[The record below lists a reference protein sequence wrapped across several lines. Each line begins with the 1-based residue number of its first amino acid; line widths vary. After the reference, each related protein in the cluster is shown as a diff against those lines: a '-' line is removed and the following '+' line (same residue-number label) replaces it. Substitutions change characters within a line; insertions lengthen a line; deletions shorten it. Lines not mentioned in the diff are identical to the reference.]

1 MGIYRKALRYGLK
14 KRAEASQG
22 SLARTADR
30 LKILSSVLAAGFVVL
45 PFFCGEAF
53 AAGSIVRV
61 DTDKNLMQSG
71 RADIYAE
78 SVHGDVGLNRFQE
91 FKVGNQELANL
102 YFREEKDSTALNTLV
117 NTVASRIDI
126 NGTVNAIRDNKV
138 GGNLYFL
145 SKDGMVVG
153 ANGVVNAGSLTVL
166 AAENKFK
173 DAEAASEALKK
184 QAWELSSKGTIDVS
198 GTLNTATGIDLR
210 AAYINVAKGDGSS
223 FAPQLRT
230 GMLFYTTVNT
240 NGLVSDAGVK
250 DGRLTATVDSSGNV
264 VIADPNDKDNAA
276 LKGDGS
282 IKLQASAT
290 KKNAAHLD
298 SVTLQNAVEA
308 KVNIAEGAKLD
319 AAGDVLVSADATHD
333 SDRYVVEILDIAA
346 FAKADVQVDGE
357 LKGRNVTVTANAV
370 NSLDSKNLKSIY
382 DGLDRTAEEITNAMG
397 YKITVNDALADAI
410 GSTLED
416 RGVFGKGG
424 KYFDTVNNVIEQL
437 YMPFGF
443 ADAEATISV
452 GHAGKL
458 TASENIN
465 VAANSTA
472 SNNFKVEIQPKL
484 QAGDSNKLKYFTGG
498 FVYVDTDST
507 ATVDIDGKLEAKKNL
522 AVTAKAVDTSI
533 GTMVVKPPRILD
545 NGQGGDSKDDGS
557 FYTGLAMAMNFQDS
571 AAVVNLGAAG
581 STAKDKNNPLL
592 KAGGALTV
600 NAVNVNTLASTA
612 SITVKENTP
621 INTAINI
628 SSTQGKAVINDNA
641 ALEGAQVQLN
651 SKHTLN
657 KLSVTADSSIG
668 PELSG
673 STWVV
678 NTPQVKHG
686 LDVLRNFLSGVNEG
700 PKVSAAAGPNIKKD
714 KKTWDQYFNFGMSL
728 GLALVDNEARTNIAA
743 GVPITATG
751 GNLALT
757 AAVSIADS
765 QFATKNL
772 LNAAQRE
779 EPLGVSAAIG
789 VEDMQNTAEVN
800 VAEDGGS
807 ELTARGNINITAN
820 VDNSYQRVNKLV
832 DAVKSGWE
840 SFYNYWSTGGKLE
853 DDAAADAKA
862 KVQQLETI
870 VADIL
875 TIASKN
881 SAESFTRDKQF
892 AMKSKAAMEILTE
905 LTGSTEL
912 KNALE
917 NLLNASNYANM
928 YVSASTDKPLMSK
941 PDITTMIT
949 GTVGVQNL
957 ANNARVNIGAH
968 KKLTAGAD
976 VALAASVTEQN
987 ALLAGKWQFIP
998 DIFTNDAGQNGL
1010 GASVGVQN
1018 AANKSEV
1025 RVNNGVGIS
1034 AGSSGAIAMQTAN
1047 DIINTSLVMGGARTS
1062 SLGITGMVNYVGGS
1076 SAAETLLDD
1085 DVSLSAA
1092 QKLRLAAANDT
1103 VLTAVTGDFGYSKD
1117 SSVGVS
1123 TSVIDYNVKTLAQ
1136 LRNLEG
1142 TDSAGKGSI
1151 TASALEVDAHTD
1163 GIINNFVLAGV
1174 ASKSSNVN
1182 KDAGGVSTSTSDG
1195 KAKEGVE
1202 KAEVKAEEK
1211 KDDSTSG
1218 GSDKKDDTSSGGSDK
1233 KDDTNAGGS
1242 DKKDDK
1248 VQSTL
1253 RAGDS
1258 DKKDDSKKL
1267 QESVIK
1273 VDAAGSVA
1281 WNYVKDETDASLDN
1295 VQIEL
1300 LRPAGANKTTGV
1312 DIMAEDSS
1320 YIGAYSGAA
1329 ALSKFGFAAED
1340 GSSTKFQG
1348 MLSGAIAVNDV
1359 YKSTTSALRHAELNN
1374 ADNVTNLAQ
1383 NSGAQAAAGLAMGVE
1398 LGKRAGSVDI
1408 NLGGSGSANYVDS
1421 TVQAE
1426 LTGNV
1431 MKNGR
1436 NGALNVSNVAYDK
1449 DVQAGGGINFE
1460 FSRGNAAAGAAIS
1473 ISDVDNK
1480 ISAIMKDNTIGT
1492 QEILAGSISNLAL
1505 SNLVQV
1511 GTATS
1516 IGVLAGNK
1524 SYFMGD
1530 VAIAV
1535 NMVDNDVQAQAG
1547 SNTIYAQSVA
1557 NEARDGK
1564 LQVNEKQNQYID
1576 AINSTADNGITV
1588 EKETGKFYK
1597 LAADGS
1603 KQYIVGEGASY
1614 VYEDNGAAADLY
1626 DANNKITYDEATG
1639 KLTDSHGR
1647 TLVFN
1652 SKRSFVDEKT
1662 RAGVD
1667 VTAAAA
1673 ANILDLDASAA
1684 LAQANGSQGVALGA
1698 EANEDGSLT
1707 YTSKTLTAENAG
1719 NVIVGS
1725 AIAVAAKVSEGS
1737 YGGSAAVATNINH
1750 IKNSFNAAASDNTIA
1765 ASGKDGVKITA
1776 ASDTLM
1782 VAVAAGAAA
1791 SAGTDKVSVDI
1802 AGSGVDNTLNNN
1814 TLASLTGGNIK
1825 ADNVE
1830 VTGNTKSLL
1839 VGVAG
1844 QLSAAITGQYGG
1856 AAGLTWAQSDLDNT
1870 TGAYV
1875 SKVKLTGYNGK
1886 NKLFKA
1892 KASNDGSI
1900 VTVGAGVSAAIAS
1913 GAATGAYAGSYGK
1926 NDTKAV
1932 VDGGSSI
1939 ESAGSIEVSAADNS
1953 SINTASGSIEVA
1965 GSKDVAVTVGGAVAN
1980 TQLGRHV
1987 QAQLNDT
1994 TLNLTNAKNI
2004 NVLAN
2009 DKSSTLNLA
2018 LGGGV
2023 AIGGEMAGVAA
2034 QGSVAV
2040 LSADGMTQATF
2051 DNVKL
2056 QAEADDAAVSVKAD
2070 SDNRLTNSADALSI
2084 GGGGLGGGAL
2094 GAAVSVL
2101 TNSRDTV
2108 AQAKG
2113 GSWRAGAAVVQANSK
2128 TKVEHVTTGVSA
2140 AGGAEGAG
2148 ALTASVQ
2155 VNVLEDKTEASVQ
2168 QVQGS
2173 VKSLTVNAD
2182 RNMDI
2187 AAYNNGFALT
2197 GSMISGSVGAGV
2209 TTVDDK
2215 ASILAGLADSQLQ
2228 RADKNA
2234 DVKVTAKNKTSIETE
2249 ISSNNVALSI
2259 GAAIGTSVE
2268 VVNLEAQTA
2277 ALVANTQLGDS
2288 KNAFRNIDVTA
2299 DNEVSNKFTNV
2310 VDSTASLAGVAVGV
2324 GVANINTQTT
2334 ATVDGSKLYADNIKV
2349 TADER
2354 RTADAQ
2360 LVGAAIGGLA
2370 VGVNLMYT
2378 NLGGELQDA
2387 YTYEVW
2393 NENKQ
2398 SYDTY
2403 TTYTQAIDGVDKQ
2416 YVTDIQGIAGE
2427 GLTGTNAALKA
2438 LPANSVAE
2446 VKLNKGSAAG
2456 KVGVNIKG
2464 STLEAGQAVQAA
2476 AHGTNNVNSDIRQ
2489 AAVAGASVAV
2499 AGNRTRF
2506 REEQSVQLDNSV
2518 IKGSSVDISSL
2529 TDGNIKHYM
2538 GQGGFSMEA
2547 YSDTVSYIK
2556 HSGANKLQI
2565 NGSTITATDKT
2576 TLGANN
2582 KVQLDNKGLAVNIGG
2597 VSAGRLVLESKDSLT
2612 AGVELGKQTAGS
2624 VAGKSISITAENAG
2638 KVKDEIEAGVTVGVI
2653 SVHGSSAESR
2663 ALGAADVYVGGG
2675 SSLSADSVTLQA
2687 KTGRDSDYTTE
2698 AINHAVSV
2706 SAGVDV
2712 TVNRALTENAMQ
2724 SNVYLGDISAGSR
2737 LADLRVQALNNN
2749 SSNAYVYSFGLG
2761 VITGSGNN
2769 FARAEENSS
2778 VNIAIDGGKGLSLQQ
2793 LDVLAENAQNV
2804 TAKADGSASALLE
2817 ISPYTAKVT
2826 HDAKAQTS
2834 VTLKGEL
2841 TAADSM
2847 SVQALRKENTNLKAD
2862 ALTNSLAGGGDAS
2875 ADNTSSST
2883 TLVEASAAKLT
2894 SGSDM
2899 LLKADNN
2906 IKLNRAEGYNEMLW
2920 GQGYSGLVG
2929 VNTAGVDNSIT
2940 AATAVRLQDSSLQ
2953 SKQGHVQLAGQSEE
2967 DLLVNAYVYSL
2978 GMIDATETRVTNNIT
2993 NDNRIELT
3001 NSNIKT
3007 STAYKDITLAA
3018 ADDLKLY
3025 TSAVAETPIGV
3036 VAGSNAVVKNAL
3048 QRTNALGLYGAGE
3061 LYSMNDIS
3069 YYAGK
3074 HLDGSLGR
3082 LELDAQAIN
3091 YNGGVIPVVLSPS
3104 LNNEVTQQNELFMQ
3118 SGASNSVRHTNIY
3131 ADAGEELVFVHTGRD
3146 TSYGGD
3152 EEGGYVTEDTGSKHY
3167 NKLDKNSVD
3176 INGSMAAGM
3185 DNKINI
3191 VVGAAGDITLFDE
3204 DERKSLTNKTALS
3217 KEELQGKI
3225 TVAGSDVLDAQGK
3238 PTGAHSGLTEET
3250 AATIKDSIKLG
3261 SIDYAQTLMNRYNE
3275 IMVLISEYAS
3285 DGDNSASYIGYKA
3298 EAERLL
3304 TQMEKMGEVSYVDGK
3319 YVLNARKMVDYVELP
3334 ELTAS
3339 GGNITINT
3347 SVLKSSKA
3355 TGSLA
3360 ANGSPEINVTNNT
3373 NLMLRLQRIN
3383 VDDGGGRLLYNN
3395 EQLTGS
3401 TSSDFNDNISKLNK
3415 KAGAASGDFKSVKS
3429 ETGIGGS
3436 INIKGNYNG
3445 APLDYRVVED
3455 GKASEGQYLPQA
3467 DIIVSGDVYNKNGSI
3482 KITSQ
3487 HNNITIAGASAQ
3499 DSVSVLGASVA
3510 LSAGGSITQTFTDG
3524 IVNIDHDPRQF
3535 FNTQYDKLKNNKK
3548 NIYDITGP
3556 YGEPYDGMEP
3566 KGSFIAGG
3574 VISINATDIN
3584 VDGIVQSG
3592 YGDYVLSMK
3601 NDKNVEAAIDKIKSS
3616 YKDGDKLTDDY
3627 VKGNEAYRIVKGS
3640 AYWDY
3645 DAKCY
3650 KYRIGAYY
3658 NPASNTIILEDV
3670 NASGGQIYLTGR
3682 ISSIGAGR
3690 LYCLDGTSNIT
3701 IESNHAYNMKLGS
3714 LITNDVK
3721 GRVSITDTAGYSV
3734 YYNNKKIPVSR
3745 VTEYTNGMM
3754 ETYYV
3759 SSGGTKYEYMA
3770 KYFDGAKGGQYQPK
3784 EGLRYT
3790 WTSGTKNTDY
3800 KRYTHDD
3807 MDGGWGLWDLE
3818 EKDKDL
3824 QEWSTQENLTGSG
3837 SSANEA
3843 RKDGVVVQETN
3854 DTRKT
3859 FMEYEHNQLGETV
3872 RTIESERYYSTGLF
3886 GCHKH
3891 HEVTWKEETGSTD
3904 TYFASAKA
3912 DYPIEVKFLGQK
3924 AEESV
3929 VKVHN
3934 VMGGIEMSGSI
3945 GNTQLYEGK
3954 DAAGN
3959 ITHNTKGTV
3968 WINSGRIIGGDPVK
3982 QSGGALYGRIISVAG
3997 TGNLENINIA
4007 AGDDVY
4013 LKLKSWSQ
4021 AGGEVTVNVSNLAG
4035 AKGRLHLDANSGE
4048 LSESGYRWKLLD
4060 ITNSSSNG
4068 DIIYAGYNAIEADRI
4083 NLTAANGSIYGD
4095 GGSALKIKAGQ
4106 NAAGD
4111 DSLSASINVK
4121 AKGDINIEQVE
4132 GNLRLGR
4139 VYSSTGDVT
4148 LKSAG
4153 SIIDA
4158 LPEEAAAKGSEESRL
4173 QRWKNIGLIEGGNS
4187 RLQEIKSRLNQEKGL
4202 GSYAAWDK
4210 TALLYAI
4217 SESILQKTAASL
4229 DQTSKKDPNVIGR
4242 NITLTANGS
4251 IGQRGETKEITLTG
4265 ILAKNADGSYKN
4277 ANALNDLKTLGQ
4289 ADVTNVTL
4297 RKDADGKQIAVI
4309 DETQTLGIQ
4318 QTTSNGQGKINIQA
4332 AAKGGQGDIFL
4343 QGREEIGIEKSF
4355 AGRVSKDLNIETIL
4369 TGNGRATVTS
4379 LGSINKLAAE
4389 PEAVNI
4395 QAQSLYLTAINGVGS
4410 TGALNISLYGQ
4421 DEANDGLSVISG
4433 GAVAIN
4439 QLGDKQLVLQHL
4451 STGKDAGSYLKI
4463 LADNNIVLHGDAPD
4477 SESITLQS
4485 RGGSITAGEL
4495 TGDDI
4500 TLSARNGSLAIGR
4513 LEAKGVLRADAERM
4527 HFGDASIGHGSIRP
4541 GQEAVFDRLRTH
4553 GLAQFHNIS
4562 QYQVYDLGDGLQ
4574 LRLTAG
4580 GRTPYD
4586 SLVLFGN
4593 ALHEF
4598 SSQRLYA
4605 TGLLER
4611 KLEYDVYEK
4620 LVEPHIRPKI
4630 LFDRYNL
4637 IEQDEDEEN
4646 KIEQIDII

>member
-61 DTDKNLMQSG
+61 DSDKNLMQSG

-102 YFREEKDSTALNTLV
+102 YFRQEKDSAVLNTLV

-126 NGTVNAIRDNKV
+126 NGTVNAIRDNNV

-184 QAWELSSKGTIDVS
+184 QDWELSSKGTIDVS

-210 AAYINVAKGDGSS
+210 AAYINVAKAKDSS

-240 NGLVSDAGVK
+240 AGLVSDAAVK

-382 DGLDRTAEEITNAMG
+382 DGLDRTAEKITNAMG
-397 YKITVNDALADAI
+397 YEITVNDALADAI

-452 GHAGKL
+452 GSTGKL

-484 QAGDSNKLKYFTGG
+484 QQGDSNKLKYFTGG

-581 STAKDKNNPLL
+581 SAAKDKNNPLL

-673 STWVV
+673 SQWVV

-772 LNAAQRE
+772 LNAANRD

-800 VAEDGGS
+800 VAEDSGS
-807 ELTARGNINITAN
+807 ELAARGNINITAN

-832 DAVKSGWE
+832 DAVESGWE
-840 SFYNYWSTGGKLE
+840 SFYDYWSKGKLE
-853 DDAAADAKA
+853 DDAADDAKA
-862 KVQQLETI
+862 KVQQIETI

-1034 AGSSGAIAMQTAN
+1034 AGSGAIAMQTAN

-1092 QKLRLAAANDT
+1092 KKLRLAAANDT

-1142 TDSAGKGSI
+1142 TDSEGKGSI
-1151 TASALEVDAHTD
+1151 TASALEVNAHTD
-1163 GIINNFVLAGV
+1163 GIINNFALAGV

-1218 GSDKKDDTSSGGSDK
+1218 GSDKKDDT
-1233 KDDTNAGGS
+1233 NAGGS
-1242 DKKDDK
+1242 DKNDDK
-1248 VQSTL
+1248 MQSTL

-1258 DKKDDSKKL
+1258 DKKDDTGAGGSDKKDDSKKL
-1267 QESVIK
+1267 EESVIK

-1281 WNYVKDETDASLDN
+1281 WNYVKDETDAYIDN

-1300 LRPAGANKTTGV
+1300 QRPAGANKTTGV

-1359 YKSTTSALRHAELNN
+1359 YKSTTSALRRAELNN

-1421 TVQAE
+1421 TVQADM
-1426 LTGNV
+1426 TGNV
-1431 MKNGR
+1431 MKNGK

-1480 ISAIMKDNTIGT
+1480 ISAVMNDNTIGT
-1492 QEILAGSISNLAL
+1492 QDKLAGSISNLAL

-1516 IGVLAGNK
+1516 IGVLVGNK

-1576 AINSTADNGITV
+1576 VINSTADNGITV

-1603 KQYIVGEGASY
+1603 KQYIVGEGTSY

-1673 ANILDLDASAA
+1673 ADILDLDASAA

-1707 YTSKTLTAENAG
+1707 YTSKTLTAENTG

-1750 IKNSFNAAASDNTIA
+1750 IKNSFNAAASDNTID

-1791 SAGTDKVSVDI
+1791 SAGTDKVSVDV

-1830 VTGNTKSLL
+1830 VASNTKSLL

-1892 KASNDGSI
+1892 EAINDSSI

-1913 GAATGAYAGSYGK
+1913 GAASGAYAGSYGK

-1939 ESAGSIEVSAADNS
+1939 ESVGSIEVSAADNS

-2004 NVLAN
+2004 SVLAN

-2113 GSWRAGAAVVQANSK
+2113 GTWKTDAAVVQANSK
-2128 TKVEHVTTGVSA
+2128 TKVQHVTTGVSA

-2182 RNMDI
+2182 RNTAI
-2187 AAYNNGFALT
+2187 AAYNNGFALS

-2215 ASILAGLADSQLQ
+2215 ANILAGLADSNLQ
-2228 RADKNA
+2228 RADKSA
-2234 DVKVTAKNKTSIETE
+2234 DVKVTAKNKSSIETE
-2249 ISSNNVALSI
+2249 ISSNNVALSL

-2334 ATVDGSKLYADNIKV
+2334 ATVDGSKLYADDIKV

-2403 TTYTQAIDGVDKQ
+2403 TTYTQATDGVDKQ

-2506 REEQSVQLDNSV
+2506 REEQSVKLDDAI
-2518 IKGSSVDISSL
+2518 IKGQSVDISSL

-2576 TLGANN
+2576 TLGAQN
-2582 KVQLDNKGLAVNIGG
+2582 KVQLDNKGLAVNIEG

-2663 ALGAADVYVGGG
+2663 ALGSADVYVGGG
-2675 SSLSADSVTLQA
+2675 SSLSSDSVTLQA

-2724 SNVYLGDISAGSR
+2724 SKVYLGDISAGSK
-2737 LADLRVQALNNN
+2737 LAALSVQALNNN

-2761 VITGSGNN
+2761 VIAGSGNN
-2769 FARAEENSS
+2769 FAKAEENST
-2778 VNIAIDGGKGLSLQQ
+2778 VAISLDGGKGLSLQQ

-2953 SKQGHVQLAGQSEE
+2953 SKKGHVQLASQSAD

-2978 GMIDATETRVTNNIT
+2978 GMVDATETRVTNNIT

-3146 TSYGGD
+3146 TSYGGE

-3191 VVGAAGDITLFDE
+3191 VVGVAGDIALFDE
-3204 DERKSLTNKTALS
+3204 AERKSLTNKTALS

-3250 AATIKDSIKLG
+3250 AASIKDSIKLG
-3261 SIDYAQTLMNRYNE
+3261 SVDYAQTLMNRYNE
-3275 IMVLISEYAS
+3275 IMLLVSEYAS
-3285 DGDNSASYIGYKA
+3285 DGTDSASYIGYKA

-3319 YVLNARKMVDYVELP
+3319 YVLNAHKMVDYVELP

-3355 TGSLA
+3355 TGSLS

-3401 TSSDFNDNISKLNK
+3401 TSSDFNNNISKLNK
-3415 KAGAASGDFKSVKS
+3415 KAGAASGGFQSVKS

-3436 INIKGNYNG
+3436 IDIKGNYSG
-3445 APLDYRVVED
+3445 APLDYKVVED
-3455 GKASEGQYLPQA
+3455 GQTFVGQYLPQA

-3499 DSVSVLGASVA
+3499 DSVSVLGANVA

-3524 IVNIDHDPRQF
+3524 IVNIDYDPQSF
-3535 FNTQYDKLKNNKK
+3535 FYKYYDKLKNNKE

-3601 NDKNVEAAIDKIKSS
+3601 NDKNVEAAISKIKSS
-3616 YKDGDKLTDDY
+3616 YKEGDKLTDDY

-3734 YYNNKKIPVSR
+3734 YYNNKKIPVAR

-3837 SSANEA
+3837 SSNNEA

-3854 DTRKT
+3854 DSQKT

-3945 GNTQLYEGK
+3945 GNTQLYEGT

-3968 WINSGRIIGGDPVK
+3968 WINSGRIDVGEPVK

-4187 RLQEIKSRLNQEKGL
+4187 RLQEIKSRLNKEKGL
-4202 GSYAAWDK
+4202 GSYTTWDK

-4217 SESILQKTAASL
+4217 SESILQKTAESL
-4229 DQTSKKDPNVIGR
+4229 DQTSTKDPNVIGR

-4277 ANALNDLKTLGQ
+4277 ANALNDLKSLGQ

-4309 DETQTLGIQ
+4309 DETQPLGIQ

-4343 QGREEIGIEKSF
+4343 QGREEIGSEKSF
-4355 AGRVSKDLNIETIL
+4355 AGRVSKDLNIEKIL

-4410 TGALNISLYGQ
+4410 NDVLNISLYGQ

-4433 GAVAIN
+4433 GSVAIK
-4439 QLGDKQLVLQHL
+4439 QLGDNQLILQYL
-4451 STGKDAGSYLKI
+4451 SAGKDPDSYVMI
-4463 LADNNIVLHGDAPD
+4463 LADNDIVLHGEAPD
-4477 SESITLQS
+4477 SKRITMQS
-4485 RGGSITAGEL
+4485 KGGSITAGEL
-4495 TGDDI
+4495 TGTDI
-4500 TLSARNGSLAIGR
+4500 TLSAGNGSLEIGK
-4513 LEAKGVLRADAERM
+4513 LEAQGTLRAEAERM
-4527 HFGDASIGHGSIRP
+4527 HFGDASIGHGSIRA
-4541 GQEAVFDRLRTH
+4541 GKEAVFDRLRTY
-4553 GLAQFHNIS
+4553 GMAQFHSIS
-4562 QYQVYDLGDGLQ
+4562 QYQLYDLGDGLQ

-4580 GRTPYD
+4580 GRSPYD
-4586 SLVLFGN
+4586 ALVLFGN

-4630 LFDRYNL
+4630 LFDRFNL

>member
-61 DTDKNLMQSG
+61 DSDKNLMQSG

-102 YFREEKDSTALNTLV
+102 YFRQEKDSTALNTLV

-126 NGTVNAIRDNKV
+126 NGTVNAIRDNNV

-184 QAWELSSKGTIDVS
+184 QDWELSSKGTIDVS

-210 AAYINVAKGDGSS
+210 AAYINVAKAKDTS

-264 VIADPNDKDNAA
+264 VIADPNAATNNA

-298 SVTLQNAVEA
+298 SVSLQNAVEA

-382 DGLDRTAEEITNAMG
+382 DGLDRSAEEITNAMG
-397 YKITVNDALADAI
+397 YKVTVNDALADAI

-452 GHAGKL
+452 GSTGKL

-484 QAGDSNKLKYFTGG
+484 QQGDSNKLKYFTGG

-581 STAKDKNNPLL
+581 SAAKDKNNPLL
-592 KAGGALTV
+592 KAGGAFTV

-772 LNAAQRE
+772 LNAANRD

-807 ELTARGNINITAN
+807 ELAAKGNINITAN

-840 SFYNYWSTGGKLE
+840 SFYDYWSKGKLE
-853 DDAAADAKA
+853 DDAADDAKA
-862 KVQQLETI
+862 KVQQIETI

-1034 AGSSGAIAMQTAN
+1034 AGSGDIAMQTAN

-1092 QKLRLAAANDT
+1092 KKLRLAAANDT

-1142 TDSAGKGSI
+1142 TDSEGKGSI
-1151 TASALEVDAHTD
+1151 TASALEVNAHTD
-1163 GIINNFVLAGV
+1163 GIINNFALAGV

-1211 KDDSTSG
+1211 KNDSTSG
-1218 GSDKKDDTSSGGSDK
+1218 GSDKKDD
-1233 KDDTNAGGS
+1233 N
-1242 DKKDDK
+1242 
-1248 VQSTL
+1248 
-1253 RAGDS
+1253 
-1258 DKKDDSKKL
+1258 KKL
-1267 QESVIK
+1267 EESVIK

-1281 WNYVKDETDASLDN
+1281 WNYVKDETDASIDN

-1300 LRPAGANKTTGV
+1300 LRPTGASKTTGV

-1329 ALSKFGFAAED
+1329 ALSKFGFAAEE

-1426 LTGNV
+1426 LSGNV
-1431 MKNGR
+1431 MK

-1449 DVQAGGGINFE
+1449 NVQAGGGINFE

-1480 ISAIMKDNTIGT
+1480 ISAVMKDNTIGT
-1492 QEILAGSISNLAL
+1492 QKILAGSISNLAL

-1516 IGVLAGNK
+1516 IGVLVGNK

-1547 SNTIYAQSVA
+1547 SNAIYAQSVA

-1576 AINSTADNGITV
+1576 VINSTADNGITV

-1684 LAQANGSQGVALGA
+1684 LAQANGSQGVTLGA

-1750 IKNSFNAAASDNTIA
+1750 IKNSFNAAASDNTIV
-1765 ASGKDGVKITA
+1765 ASSMSKDGLKITA

-1791 SAGTDKVSVDI
+1791 SAGTDKVSVDV

-1825 ADNVE
+1825 ADEVE
-1830 VTGNTKSLL
+1830 VTSSTKSLL

-1870 TGAYV
+1870 TGANV

-1913 GAATGAYAGSYGK
+1913 GAFSGAYAGSYGK

-1932 VDGGSSI
+1932 VDGGGSI
-1939 ESAGSIEVSAADNS
+1939 ESEGSIEVSAADKS

-2004 NVLAN
+2004 NVLVN

-2040 LSADGMTQATF
+2040 LSADGVTQADF
-2051 DNVKL
+2051 DNV
-2056 QAEADDAAVSVKAD
+2056 QMTASGNDTAVSVKAD
-2070 SDNRLTNSADALSI
+2070 SDNRLTNSADAVVI

-2113 GSWRAGAAVVQANSK
+2113 GTWKTGAALVQANSK
-2128 TKVEHVTTGVSA
+2128 TKVQHVTTGVSA
-2140 AGGAEGAG
+2140 AGGAEGAA

-2182 RNMDI
+2182 RNTAI

-2228 RADKNA
+2228 RADKSA
-2234 DVKVTAKNKTSIETE
+2234 DVKVTAKNKSSIETE

-2288 KNAFRNIDVTA
+2288 KNGFRNIDVTA

-2334 ATVDGSKLYADNIKV
+2334 ATVDGSRLYADNIKV

-2403 TTYTQAIDGVDKQ
+2403 TTYTQATDGVDKQ

-2464 STLEAGQAVQAA
+2464 STLEAKQAVQAT
-2476 AHGTNNVNSDIRQ
+2476 AHGTNNINSDIRQ

-2529 TDGNIKHYM
+2529 TEGDIKHYM
-2538 GQGGFSMEA
+2538 GQGSFGLEA
-2547 YSDTVSYIK
+2547 YSDTVSYIT

-2582 KVQLDNKGLAVNIGG
+2582 KVQLENKGLAVNIEG
-2597 VSAGRLVLESKDSLT
+2597 VSAGRLVLESKDSLDT
-2612 AGVELGKQTAGS
+2612 GVELGKQTAGS

-2638 KVKDEIEAGVTVGVI
+2638 KVKDEIEAGVTVSVG

-2663 ALGAADVYVGGG
+2663 ALGAADVYVGDG

-2698 AINHAVSV
+2698 AINHAISV
-2706 SAGVDV
+2706 SLGVDV
-2712 TVNRALTENAMQ
+2712 TINRALTENAMK
-2724 SNVYLGDISAGSR
+2724 SKVYLGDISAGSK

-2778 VNIAIDGGKGLSLQQ
+2778 VNIVIDGGKGLSLQQ
-2793 LDVLAENAQNV
+2793 LDVLAENTQNV

-2817 ISPYTAKVT
+2817 VSPYTAKVT

-2862 ALTNSLAGGGDAS
+2862 ALTTSLAGGGDAS

-2894 SGSDM
+2894 SGNDM
-2899 LLKADNN
+2899 LLKADKN
-2906 IKLNRAEGYNEMLW
+2906 IRLNREDGYNEILW

-2940 AATAVRLQDSSLQ
+2940 AATAVKLQDSSLK
-2953 SKQGHVQLAGQSEE
+2953 SKKGHVQLASQSKD

-2978 GMIDATETRVTNNIT
+2978 GMVDATETRVTNNIT

-3061 LYSMNDIS
+3061 LYSMNDIN

-3082 LELDAQAIN
+3082 FELDAQAIN

-3185 DNKINI
+3185 DNRINI

-3261 SIDYAQTLMNRYNE
+3261 SVDYAQTLLNRYNE
-3275 IMVLISEYAS
+3275 IMLLVSEYAS
-3285 DGDNSASYIGYKA
+3285 DGENSASYMGYKA
-3298 EAERLL
+3298 EGERLL
-3304 TQMEKMGEVSYVDGK
+3304 SEMEKMGEVSYVNGK
-3319 YVLNARKMVDYVELP
+3319 YVLNANEKVDYVKLP

-3373 NLMLRLQRIN
+3373 NLMLILQRIN

-3401 TSSDFNDNISKLNK
+3401 TSSDFNNNISKLNK
-3415 KAGAASGDFKSVKS
+3415 KADAASSGFQSVKS

-3436 INIKGNYNG
+3436 ININGNYSG

-3455 GKASEGQYLPQA
+3455 GKASEGQYLPRA

-3524 IVNIDHDPRQF
+3524 IVNIDHDPQQF
-3535 FNTQYDKLKNNKK
+3535 FNKYYDKLKNNKK

-3556 YGEPYDGMEP
+3556 YGVPYDGMEP
-3566 KGSFIAGG
+3566 TGSFIAGG

-3616 YKDGDKLTDDY
+3616 YKEGDKLTDDY

-3658 NPASNTIILEDV
+3658 NPASNTILLEDV

-3824 QEWSTQENLTGSG
+3824 QEWSTTENLTGSG

-3854 DTRKT
+3854 DMRKT

-3945 GNTQLYEGK
+3945 GNTQLYEGT

-3968 WINSGRIIGGDPVK
+3968 WINSGRIDVGEPVK

-4013 LKLKSWSQ
+4013 LKLKSWSE
-4021 AGGEVTVNVSNLAG
+4021 AGGEATVTVSNLAG
-4035 AKGRLHLDANSGE
+4035 AKGRLHLDSNSGD
-4048 LSESGYRWKLLD
+4048 LSEQGYRWKLID
-4060 ITNSSSNG
+4060 ITNNSSNG

-4309 DETQTLGIQ
+4309 DETQPLGIQ

-4355 AGRVSKDLNIETIL
+4355 AGRVSKDLNIEKIL

-4379 LGSINKLAAE
+4379 LGSINKVAAD

-4410 TGALNISLYGQ
+4410 TGMLNISLYGQ
-4421 DEANDGLSVISG
+4421 DEAKDGLSVISG
-4433 GAVAIN
+4433 GSVAIR
-4439 QLGDKQLVLQHL
+4439 QLGDNQLILQYL
-4451 STGKDAGSYLKI
+4451 SAGKDADSYVMI
-4463 LADNNIVLHGDAPD
+4463 LADNDIVLNGEAPD
-4477 SESITLQS
+4477 SKRITMQS
-4485 RGGSITAGEL
+4485 KGGSITAGEL
-4495 TGDDI
+4495 TGTDI
-4500 TLSARNGSLAIGR
+4500 TLSAGNGSLEIGK
-4513 LEAKGVLRADAERM
+4513 LEAQGTLRAEAERM
-4527 HFGDASIGHGSIRP
+4527 HFGDASIGHGSIRA
-4541 GQEAVFDRLRTH
+4541 GKEAVFDKLRTH
-4553 GLAQFHNIS
+4553 GLAQFQGVS
-4562 QYQVYDLGDGLQ
+4562 QYQVYDLGDGLK
-4574 LRLTAG
+4574 LRLNAG

-4593 ALHEF
+4593 AMHEF
-4598 SSQRLYA
+4598 SSQSLYA
-4605 TGLLER
+4605 TGLLEK

-4630 LFDRYNL
+4630 LFDRFNL

-4646 KIEQIDII
+4646 KIEQIDVI

>member
-61 DTDKNLMQSG
+61 DSDKNLMQSG

-102 YFREEKDSTALNTLV
+102 YFRQEKDSTALNTLV

-145 SKDGMVVG
+145 SKDGMVMG

-184 QAWELSSKGTIDVS
+184 QDWELSSKGTIDVS

-210 AAYINVAKGDGSS
+210 AAYINVAKGNGSS

-240 NGLVSDAGVK
+240 NGLVSDAAVK

-282 IKLQASAT
+282 IRLQASAT
-290 KKNAAHLD
+290 KKNAAQEFFNSD
-298 SVTLQNAVEA
+298 SLQNTVEA

-319 AAGDVLVSADATHD
+319 AAGDVLVSAEATHD

-357 LKGRNVTVTANAV
+357 LKGRNITVTANAV
-370 NSLDSKNLKSIY
+370 NSLDSKNMKSLF
-382 DGLDRTAEEITNAMG
+382 DGLDRTAEEITDVMG
-397 YKITVNDALADAI
+397 YKITLNDALTDAI
-410 GSTLED
+410 GSTLID
-416 RGVFGKGG
+416 RGVLSKGG

-484 QAGDSNKLKYFTGG
+484 QQGDSNKLKYFTGG

-581 STAKDKNNPLL
+581 SAAKDKNNPLL

-678 NTPQVKHG
+678 NTPQAKHG

-700 PKVSAAAGPNIKKD
+700 PKVSAAAGANVKKD
-714 KKTWDQYFNFGMSL
+714 KKTWDQYFNFGMSF

-800 VAEDGGS
+800 VAEDSGS
-807 ELTARGNINITAN
+807 ELAARGNINITAN

-840 SFYNYWSTGGKLE
+840 SFYDYWSKGKLE
-853 DDAAADAKA
+853 DDAADDAKA
-862 KVQQLETI
+862 KVQQIETI

-1034 AGSSGAIAMQTAN
+1034 AGSGAIAMQTAN

-1092 QKLRLAAANDT
+1092 KKLRLAAGNDT

-1136 LRNLEG
+1136 LRNLES

-1163 GIINNFVLAGV
+1163 GIINNFALAGV

-1202 KAEVKAEEK
+1202 KAEVKAE
-1211 KDDSTSG
+1211 
-1218 GSDKKDDTSSGGSDK
+1218 DKKDDTS
-1233 KDDTNAGGS
+1233 AGGS

-1248 VQSTL
+1248 VQGTL
-1253 RAGDS
+1253 RAGGS

-1267 QESVIK
+1267 EESVIK

-1281 WNYVKDETDASLDN
+1281 WNYVKDETDASIDN

-1329 ALSKFGFAAED
+1329 ALSKFGFAAEE

-1359 YKSTTSALRHAELNN
+1359 YKSTTSALRRAELNN

-1431 MKNGR
+1431 MKNG
-1436 NGALNVSNVAYDK
+1436 ALNVSNVAYDR

-1480 ISAIMKDNTIGT
+1480 ISAVMKDNTIGT
-1492 QEILAGSISNLAL
+1492 QDELAGSISNLAL

-1516 IGVLAGNK
+1516 IGVLVGNK

-1576 AINSTADNGITV
+1576 VINSTADNGITV

-1698 EANEDGSLT
+1698 EANEGGSLT

-1830 VTGNTKSLL
+1830 AVSNTKSLL

-1844 QLSAAITGQYGG
+1844 QLSAVITGQYGG

-1875 SKVKLTGYNGK
+1875 SGLKLTGYNGK

-1892 KASNDGSI
+1892 EASNDGSI

-1913 GAATGAYAGSYGK
+1913 GAASGAYAGSYGK

-1932 VDGGSSI
+1932 VDGDSSI

-2040 LSADGMTQATF
+2040 LSADGVTQADF
-2051 DNVKL
+2051 DNV
-2056 QAEADDAAVSVKAD
+2056 QMTASGNDTAVSVKAD
-2070 SDNRLTNSADALSI
+2070 SDNRLTNSADAMVI
-2084 GGGGLGGGAL
+2084 GGGGMGGGAL

-2113 GSWRAGAAVVQANSK
+2113 GSWRACAALVQANSK

-2155 VNVLEDKTEASVQ
+2155 VNVLEDKTEAYVQ

-2182 RNMDI
+2182 RNMNI

-2215 ASILAGLADSQLQ
+2215 ASILAGLADSNLQ

-2234 DVKVTAKNKTSIETE
+2234 DVKVTAKNKSSIETE
-2249 ISSNNVALSI
+2249 ISSNNVALSL

-2334 ATVDGSKLYADNIKV
+2334 AMVDGSKLYADNIKV

-2403 TTYTQAIDGVDKQ
+2403 TTYTQATDGVDKQ

-2456 KVGVNIKG
+2456 RVGVNIKG

-2506 REEQSVQLDNSV
+2506 REEQSVQLADAI
-2518 IKGSSVDISSL
+2518 IKSQSVDISSL

-2547 YSDTVSYIK
+2547 YSDTVSYIT
-2556 HSGANKLQI
+2556 HSGTNKLQI
-2565 NGSTITATDKT
+2565 NGSTITATDKA
-2576 TLGANN
+2576 TLSAQN

-2663 ALGAADVYVGGG
+2663 ALGAADVYVGAG
-2675 SSLSADSVTLQA
+2675 SSLRADSVELQA

-2706 SAGVDV
+2706 SGVDV
-2712 TVNRALTENAMQ
+2712 TINRALTENAMQ
-2724 SNVYLGDISAGSR
+2724 SNVYLGDISAGSK
-2737 LADLRVQALNNN
+2737 LAALSVQALNNN

-2761 VITGSGNN
+2761 VIAGSGNN
-2769 FARAEENSS
+2769 FAKAEENSS
-2778 VNIAIDGGKGLSLQQ
+2778 VAISLDGGKGLSLQQ
-2793 LDVLAENAQNV
+2793 LDVLAENVQDV

-2841 TAADSM
+2841 TAADGM
-2847 SVQALRKENTNLKAD
+2847 SVQALRRENTNLKAD

-2953 SKQGHVQLAGQSEE
+2953 SKKGHVQLAGQSEE

-3007 STAYKDITLAA
+3007 STAYKDIKLAA

-3104 LNNEVTQQNELFMQ
+3104 LNNEATQQNELFMQ

-3152 EEGGYVTEDTGSKHY
+3152 EDGGYVTEDTGSKHY

-3185 DNKINI
+3185 DNRINI
-3191 VVGAAGDITLFDE
+3191 VVGAAGDIALFDE
-3204 DERKSLTNKTALS
+3204 AERNSLTNKKALS

-3261 SIDYAQTLMNRYNE
+3261 SVDYAQTLMNRYNE
-3275 IMVLISEYAS
+3275 IMLLISEYAS
-3285 DGDNSASYIGYKA
+3285 DGADSASYIGYKA

-3304 TQMEKMGEVSYVDGK
+3304 SQMEKMGEVSYVDGK

-3355 TGSLA
+3355 TGSLS

-3401 TSSDFNDNISKLNK
+3401 TSSDFNNNISKLNK
-3415 KAGAASGDFKSVKS
+3415 KAGAASGGFQSVKS

-3436 INIKGNYNG
+3436 INIKGNYSG

-3455 GKASEGQYLPQA
+3455 GKASDGQYLPQA

-3524 IVNIDHDPRQF
+3524 IVNIDHDPQSF
-3535 FNTQYDKLKNNKK
+3535 FNKYYDKLKNNKE

-3616 YKDGDKLTDDY
+3616 YKEGDKLTDDY
-3627 VKGNEAYRIVKGS
+3627 VKGNEAYKIVKGS

-3690 LYCLDGTSNIT
+3690 INCLDGTSNIT

-3770 KYFDGAKGGQYQPK
+3770 KYFDGAKGGEYQPK
-3784 EGLRYT
+3784 AGLRYT

-3837 SSANEA
+3837 SSNNEA

-3945 GNTQLYEGK
+3945 GNTQLYEGT

-3968 WINSGRIIGGDPVK
+3968 WINSGRIDVGEPVK

-4083 NLTAANGSIYGD
+4083 NLTAANGSIYGE

-4210 TALLYAI
+4210 TALLYAV
-4217 SESILQKTAASL
+4217 SESILQKTAESL

-4251 IGQRGETKEITLTG
+4251 IGQRGETKEIMLTG

-4297 RKDADGKQIAVI
+4297 RKDADGRQIAVI

-4332 AAKGGQGDIFL
+4332 AAKGGEGDIFL
-4343 QGREEIGIEKSF
+4343 QGREEVSIDKSF
-4355 AGRVSKDLNIETIL
+4355 AGRASKDLNIETL
-4369 TGNGRATVTS
+4369 MTGNGRATVTS

-4410 TGALNISLYGQ
+4410 TGALNVSLYGQ

-4439 QLGDKQLVLQHL
+4439 QLGDNQLVLQHL

-4495 TGDDI
+4495 TGTDI

-4553 GLAQFHNIS
+4553 GLAQFDNVS
-4562 QYQVYDLGDGLQ
+4562 QYQVYDMGDGLQ

-4630 LFDRYNL
+4630 LFDRFNL

-4646 KIEQIDII
+4646 KIEQIDVI

>member
-61 DTDKNLMQSG
+61 DSDKNLMQSG

-102 YFREEKDSTALNTLV
+102 YFRQEKDSTALNTLV

-153 ANGVVNAGSLTVL
+153 ANGVVNAGSLTVR

-184 QAWELSSKGTIDVS
+184 QDWELSSKGTIDVS

-210 AAYINVAKGDGSS
+210 AAYINVAKGNGSS

-240 NGLVSDAGVK
+240 AGLVSDAAVK

-264 VIADPNDKDNAA
+264 VIADPNDMDNAA

-290 KKNAAHLD
+290 KKNAAHLG

-319 AAGDVLVSADATHD
+319 AAGDVLVSADAMHD

-382 DGLDRTAEEITNAMG
+382 DGLDRTAEEITDAMG

-484 QAGDSNKLKYFTGG
+484 QQGDSNKLKYFTGG

-557 FYTGLAMAMNFQDS
+557 FYTGLAMAMNFQSS

-581 STAKDKNNPLL
+581 SAAKDKNNPLL

-772 LNAAQRE
+772 LNAANRD

-800 VAEDGGS
+800 VAEDSGS
-807 ELTARGNINITAN
+807 ELAARGNINITAN

-853 DDAAADAKA
+853 DDAASDAKA
-862 KVQQLETI
+862 KVQQIETI

-875 TIASKN
+875 TMASKN
-881 SAESFTRDKQF
+881 SAEAFVKDKQF

-905 LTGSTEL
+905 LTGATEL

-957 ANNARVNIGAH
+957 ANNAKVNIGAH
-968 KKLTAGAD
+968 KRLTAGAD
-976 VALAASVTEQN
+976 VALAAFVTEQN

-1034 AGSSGAIAMQTAN
+1034 AGSGAIAMQTAN

-1092 QKLRLAAANDT
+1092 KKLRLAAANDT

-1163 GIINNFVLAGV
+1163 GIINNFALAGV

-1182 KDAGGVSTSTSDG
+1182 KDAGGMSTSTSDG

-1211 KDDSTSG
+1211 KDDTSAG
-1218 GSDKKDDTSSGGSDK
+1218 DSDKKDDTG
-1233 KDDTNAGGS
+1233 AGG
-1242 DKKDDK
+1242 
-1248 VQSTL
+1248 
-1253 RAGDS
+1253 S

-1267 QESVIK
+1267 EESVIK

-1281 WNYVKDETDASLDN
+1281 WNYVKDETDASIDN

-1329 ALSKFGFAAED
+1329 ALSKFGFAAEE

-1359 YKSTTSALRHAELNN
+1359 YKSTTSALRRAELNN

-1431 MKNGR
+1431 MKNG
-1436 NGALNVSNVAYDK
+1436 ALNVSNVAYDK

-1480 ISAIMKDNTIGT
+1480 ISAVMKDNTIGT
-1492 QEILAGSISNLAL
+1492 QDKLAGSISNLAL

-1516 IGVLAGNK
+1516 IGVLVGNK
-1524 SYFMGD
+1524 AYFMGD

-1547 SNTIYAQSVA
+1547 RNTIYAQSVA

-1576 AINSTADNGITV
+1576 VINSTADNGITV

-1597 LAADGS
+1597 FAADGS

-1673 ANILDLDASAA
+1673 ADILDLDASAA
-1684 LAQANGSQGVALGA
+1684 LAQANGSQGVTLGA

-1707 YTSKTLTAENAG
+1707 YTSKTLMAENTG

-1791 SAGTDKVSVDI
+1791 SAGTDKVSVDV

-1825 ADNVE
+1825 ADKVE
-1830 VTGNTKSLL
+1830 VASNTKSLL

-1892 KASNDGSI
+1892 EASNDGSI
-1900 VTVGAGVSAAIAS
+1900 VTVGAGVSAALAS
-1913 GAATGAYAGSYGK
+1913 GAASGAYAGSYGK

-1932 VDGGSSI
+1932 VDGGGSI
-1939 ESAGSIEVSAADNS
+1939 ESEGSIEVSAADNS

-2040 LSADGMTQATF
+2040 LSADGMTQADF
-2051 DNVKL
+2051 DNV
-2056 QAEADDAAVSVKAD
+2056 QMTASGNDAAVSVKAD

-2113 GSWRAGAAVVQANSK
+2113 GTWKTDAAVVQANSK
-2128 TKVEHVTTGVSA
+2128 TKVQHVTTGVSA

-2182 RNMDI
+2182 RNTAI
-2187 AAYNNGFALT
+2187 AAYNNGFALS

-2215 ASILAGLADSQLQ
+2215 ASILAGLADSNLQ

-2234 DVKVTAKNKTSIETE
+2234 DVKVTAKNKSSIETE

-2324 GVANINTQTT
+2324 GVANINAQTT

-2403 TTYTQAIDGVDKQ
+2403 TTYTQATDGVDKQ

-2456 KVGVNIKG
+2456 RVGVNIKG
-2464 STLEAGQAVQAA
+2464 STLEAGQAVQAT

-2529 TDGNIKHYM
+2529 TEGDIKHYM
-2538 GQGGFSMEA
+2538 GQGSFGLEA
-2547 YSDTVSYIK
+2547 YSDTVSYIT

-2565 NGSTITATDKT
+2565 NASTITATDKT

-2582 KVQLDNKGLAVNIGG
+2582 KVQLENKGLAVNIEG
-2597 VSAGRLVLESKDSLT
+2597 VSAGRLVLESKDSLDT
-2612 AGVELGKQTAGS
+2612 GVELGKQTAGS

-2638 KVKDEIEAGVTVGVI
+2638 KVKDEIEAGVTVSVG

-2663 ALGAADVYVGGG
+2663 ALGAADVYVGDG

-2698 AINHAVSV
+2698 AINHAISV
-2706 SAGVDV
+2706 SLGVDV
-2712 TVNRALTENAMQ
+2712 TINRALTENAMQ
-2724 SNVYLGDISAGSR
+2724 SKVYLGDISAGSR

-2793 LDVLAENAQNV
+2793 LDVLAENTQNV

-2817 ISPYTAKVT
+2817 VSPYTAKVT

-2834 VTLKGEL
+2834 VSLKGEL

-2875 ADNTSSST
+2875 ADNKSTSKAF
-2883 TLVEASAAKLT
+2883 VKASAAKLT

-2906 IKLNRAEGYNEMLW
+2906 FKLNRAEGYNEMLW

-2940 AATAVRLQDSSLQ
+2940 AETAVRLQGSSLQ
-2953 SKQGHVQLAGQSEE
+2953 SKKGHVQLASQSEE

-2978 GMIDATETRVTNNIT
+2978 GIIDATETRVTNNIN

-3036 VAGSNAVVKNAL
+3036 LAGSNAVVKNAL
-3048 QRTNALGLYGAGE
+3048 QRTNALRLYGAGE
-3061 LYSMNDIS
+3061 LYSMNDIN

-3082 LELDAQAIN
+3082 IELDAQAIN
-3091 YNGGVIPVVLSPS
+3091 YNGSVIPVVLSPS

-3185 DNKINI
+3185 DNRINI
-3191 VVGAAGDITLFDE
+3191 VVGAAGDIALFDE

-3225 TVAGSDVLDAQGK
+3225 TVAGSEVLDAQGK

-3275 IMVLISEYAS
+3275 IMLLISEYAS
-3285 DGDNSASYIGYKA
+3285 DGADSASYIGYKA

-3304 TQMEKMGEVSYVDGK
+3304 SQMEKMGEVSYVDGK
-3319 YVLNARKMVDYVELP
+3319 YVLNVRKMVDYVEIP

-3339 GGNITINT
+3339 GGNIAINT

-3395 EQLTGS
+3395 EQLSGS
-3401 TSSDFNDNISKLNK
+3401 TSSDFNNNISKLNK
-3415 KAGAASGDFKSVKS
+3415 KANAASGGFQSVKS

-3436 INIKGNYNG
+3436 INIKGNYSG
-3445 APLDYRVVED
+3445 APLDYRVVDD
-3455 GKASEGQYLPQA
+3455 GKAYYGQYLPQA

-3487 HNNITIAGASAQ
+3487 NNNITIAGASAQ

-3535 FNTQYDKLKNNKK
+3535 FNKQYDKLKNDKK

-3556 YGEPYDGMEP
+3556 NGVPYDGMEP
-3566 KGSFIAGG
+3566 TGSFIAGG
-3574 VISINATDIN
+3574 VISINATDVN

-3592 YGDYVLSMK
+3592 YGDYGLWMS
-3601 NDKNVEAAIDKIKSS
+3601 NDKNVEAAINKIKSS
-3616 YKDGDKLTDDY
+3616 YNKGDKLTDDY
-3627 VKGNEAYRIVKGS
+3627 VKGNDAYRIVKGS

-3734 YYNNKKIPVSR
+3734 YYNNKKIPVAR

-3770 KYFDGAKGGQYQPK
+3770 KYFDGAKGGEYQPK
-3784 EGLRYT
+3784 AGLRYT

-3945 GNTQLYEGK
+3945 GNTQLYEGA

-3968 WINSGRIIGGDPVK
+3968 LINSGRIDVGEPVK

-4048 LSESGYRWKLLD
+4048 LSEGGYRWKLLD

-4068 DIIYAGYNAIEADRI
+4068 DIIYAGNNAIEADRI

-4210 TALLYAI
+4210 TALLYAV
-4217 SESILQKTAASL
+4217 SESILQKTAESL
-4229 DQTSKKDPNVIGR
+4229 DQTSTKDPNVIGR

-4297 RKDADGKQIAVI
+4297 RKAADGKQIAVI

-4343 QGREEIGIEKSF
+4343 QGREEVGLEKSF
-4355 AGRVSKDLNIETIL
+4355 AGRVSKDLNIETL
-4369 TGNGRATVTS
+4369 MTGNGRATVTS
-4379 LGSINKLAAE
+4379 LGSINKVAAE

-4410 TGALNISLYGQ
+4410 TGALNVSLYGQ

-4463 LADNNIVLHGDAPD
+4463 LADNDIVLHGDAPD

-4495 TGDDI
+4495 TGNDI
-4500 TLSARNGSLAIGR
+4500 TLSARNGSLAIDR
-4513 LEAKGVLRADAERM
+4513 LKAQGTLRAEGERM

-4541 GQEAVFDRLRTH
+4541 GKEAVFDRLRTH

-4562 QYQVYDLGDGLQ
+4562 QYQVYDLGDGLK

-4593 ALHEF
+4593 AMHEF

-4646 KIEQIDII
+4646 KIEQIDVI

>member
-61 DTDKNLMQSG
+61 DSDKNLMQSG

-91 FKVGNQELANL
+91 FKVGNKEMANL
-102 YFREEKDSTALNTLV
+102 YFQQAKDGVVFNTLV
-117 NTVASRIDI
+117 NTVESRIDI

-166 AAENKFK
+166 AAENSFK
-173 DAEAASEALKK
+173 NAEAASEALKK

-210 AAYINVAKGDGSS
+210 AAYINVAKAKDTS

-240 NGLVSDAGVK
+240 AGLVSDAAVK

-382 DGLDRTAEEITNAMG
+382 DGLDRTAEKITDAMG
-397 YKITVNDALADAI
+397 NKITVNDALADAI

-452 GHAGKL
+452 GSTGKL

-484 QAGDSNKLKYFTGG
+484 QQGNSNKLKYFTGG

-581 STAKDKNNPLL
+581 SAAKDKNNPLL

-673 STWVV
+673 SQWVV
-678 NTPQVKHG
+678 NTPQAKHG
-686 LDVLRNFLSGVNEG
+686 LGVLRNFLSGVNEG
-700 PKVSAAAGPNIKKD
+700 PKVSAAAGPNIEKD
-714 KKTWDQYFNFGMSL
+714 KKTWDQYFNFGMSF

-772 LNAAQRE
+772 LNAANRD

-800 VAEDGGS
+800 VAEDSGS
-807 ELTARGNINITAN
+807 ELAAKGNINITAN

-840 SFYNYWSTGGKLE
+840 SFYDYWSKGKLE
-853 DDAAADAKA
+853 DDAADDAKA

-987 ALLAGKWQFIP
+987 VLLAGKWQFIP

-1034 AGSSGAIAMQTAN
+1034 AGSGAIAMQTAN

-1085 DVSLSAA
+1085 DVSLRTNE
-1092 QKLRLAAANDT
+1092 KLRLAAANDT

-1142 TDSAGKGSI
+1142 TDSEGKGSI
-1151 TASALEVDAHTD
+1151 TASALEVNAHTD
-1163 GIINNFVLAGV
+1163 GIINNFALAGV

-1218 GSDKKDDTSSGGSDK
+1218 GSDKKDD
-1233 KDDTNAGGS
+1233 
-1242 DKKDDK
+1242 K

-1253 RAGDS
+1253 RAGGS

-1267 QESVIK
+1267 EESVIK

-1281 WNYVKDETDASLDN
+1281 WNYVKDETDASIDN

-1300 LRPAGANKTTGV
+1300 QRPAGANKTTGV

-1348 MLSGAIAVNDV
+1348 MLSGAIAVNDA
-1359 YKSTTSALRHAELNN
+1359 YKSTTSALRRAELNN

-1426 LTGNV
+1426 MTGNV
-1431 MKNGR
+1431 MK

-1480 ISAIMKDNTIGT
+1480 ISTVMNDNTIGT
-1492 QEILAGSISNLAL
+1492 QDKLAGSISNLAL

-1516 IGVLAGNK
+1516 IGVLVGNK

-1576 AINSTADNGITV
+1576 VINSTADNGITV

-1707 YTSKTLTAENAG
+1707 YTSKTLTAENTG

-1814 TLASLTGGNIK
+1814 TLASLTGGNIE

-1980 TQLGRHV
+1980 TQLDRHV

-2113 GSWRAGAAVVQANSK
+2113 GTWKTDAAVVQANSK
-2128 TKVEHVTTGVSA
+2128 TKVQHVTTGVSA

-2187 AAYNNGFALT
+2187 AAYNNGFALSA
-2197 GSMISGSVGAGV
+2197 SMISGSVGAGV

-2215 ASILAGLADSQLQ
+2215 ASILAGLADSNLQ
-2228 RADKNA
+2228 RADKSA

-2334 ATVDGSKLYADNIKV
+2334 ATVDGSKLYADDIKV

-2387 YTYEVW
+2387 YTYDVW

-2403 TTYTQAIDGVDKQ
+2403 TTYTQATDGVDKQ

-2506 REEQSVQLDNSV
+2506 REEQSVQLADAI
-2518 IKGSSVDISSL
+2518 IKSQSVDISSL

-2576 TLGANN
+2576 TLGAQN
-2582 KVQLDNKGLAVNIGG
+2582 KVQLDNKALAVNIGG
-2597 VSAGRLVLESKDSLT
+2597 VSAGRLVLESKDSLI

-2675 SSLSADSVTLQA
+2675 SSLKADSVTLQA

-2724 SNVYLGDISAGSR
+2724 SKVYLGDISAGSK
-2737 LADLRVQALNNN
+2737 LAALSVQALNNN

-2761 VITGSGNN
+2761 VIAGSGNN
-2769 FARAEENSS
+2769 FAKAEENST
-2778 VNIAIDGGKGLSLQQ
+2778 VAISLDGGKGLSLQQ
-2793 LDVLAENAQNV
+2793 LDVLAENAQNM

-2841 TAADSM
+2841 TAAEGM

-2875 ADNTSSST
+2875 ADNTSSSA

-2953 SKQGHVQLAGQSEE
+2953 SKKGHVQLAGQSEE

-3185 DNKINI
+3185 DNRINI

-3261 SIDYAQTLMNRYNE
+3261 SVDYAQTLMNRYNE
-3275 IMVLISEYAS
+3275 IMLLVSEYAS
-3285 DGDNSASYIGYKA
+3285 DGDNSASYMGYKA

-3304 TQMEKMGEVSYVDGK
+3304 REMEKMGEVSEINGK
-3319 YVLNARKMVDYVELP
+3319 YVLNAHKMVDYVEIP

-3339 GGNITINT
+3339 GGNITINS

-3415 KAGAASGDFKSVKS
+3415 KAGAASGGFQSVKS

-3436 INIKGNYNG
+3436 INIKGNYSG

-3455 GKASEGQYLPQA
+3455 GKSFAGQYLPQA

-3499 DSVSVLGASVA
+3499 DSVSVLGANVA

-3556 YGEPYDGMEP
+3556 NGVPYDGMEP

-3616 YKDGDKLTDDY
+3616 YKEGDKLTDDY
-3627 VKGNEAYRIVKGS
+3627 VKGNDAYWIVKGS

-3701 IESNHAYNMKLGS
+3701 IESNLPYNMKLGS

-3734 YYNNKKIPVSR
+3734 YYNNKKIPVAR
-3745 VTEYTNGMM
+3745 VTEYTNDMM

-3770 KYFDGAKGGQYQPK
+3770 TYFVGSKGGEYKPK
-3784 EGLRYT
+3784 DGLRYT
-3790 WTSGTKNTDY
+3790 WTTGTKNTEY

-4021 AGGEVTVNVSNLAG
+4021 AGGAVTVNVSNLAG

-4083 NLTAANGSIYGD
+4083 NLTAANGSIYGE
-4095 GGSALKIKAGQ
+4095 GSTGSAMKIKAGQ

-4111 DSLSASINVK
+4111 DSLSASLNVK

-4210 TALLYAI
+4210 TALLYAV

-4343 QGREEIGIEKSF
+4343 QGREEVSIEKSF
-4355 AGRVSKDLNIETIL
+4355 AGRASKDLNIETLL

-4439 QLGDKQLVLQHL
+4439 QLGDNQLVLQHL

-4513 LEAKGVLRADAERM
+4513 MKAQGLLRAEAERM

-4541 GQEAVFDRLRTH
+4541 GKEAVFDRLRTH
-4553 GLAQFHNIS
+4553 GLAQFQGVS

-4646 KIEQIDII
+4646 KI

>member
-1 MGIYRKALRYGLK
+1 MGIYRKVLRYGLK
-14 KRAEASQG
+14 KQAEASQG

-30 LKILSSVLAAGFVVL
+30 LRILSSVLAAGFVVL

-61 DTDKNLMQSG
+61 DSDKNLMQSG

-78 SVHGDVGLNRFQE
+78 SVHGDVGLNRFKD

-102 YFREEKDSTALNTLV
+102 YFQQAKDSAAFNTLV
-117 NTVASRIDI
+117 NTVDSRIDI

-145 SKDGMVVG
+145 SKDGMIVG
-153 ANGVVNAGSLTVL
+153 TSGVVNAGSLTVL
-166 AAENKFK
+166 AAENSFENAK
-173 DAEAASEALKK
+173 AASEALQK
-184 QAWELSSKGTIDVS
+184 QNWELSSKGTIDVS

-210 AAYINVAKGDGSS
+210 AAYINVAKAKGSS

-240 NGLVSDAGVK
+240 DGLVSNAAVK
-250 DGRLTATVDSSGNV
+250 DGRLTATVDSSGNI
-264 VIADPNDKDNAA
+264 VIADPNDADNAA

-290 KKNAAHLD
+290 KKNAAQRFLNSD
-298 SVTLQNAVEA
+298 SLTNTVEA

-319 AAGDVLVSADATHD
+319 AAGDVLVSAEATHD
-333 SDRYVVEILDIAA
+333 SNRNVVEILDIAA
-346 FAKADVQVDGE
+346 FAKADVKVDGE
-357 LKGRNVTVTANAV
+357 LKGRNITVTANAV

-443 ADAEATISV
+443 ANAEATISV
-452 GHAGKL
+452 GSAGKL
-458 TASENIN
+458 TASENIS
-465 VAANSTA
+465 VAANSSA

-484 QAGDSNKLKYFTGG
+484 QQGDANKLKYFTGG
-498 FVYVDTDST
+498 FVYVDTDSK
-507 ATVDIDGKLEAKKNL
+507 ATVNIDGKLKAEKNL

-557 FYTGLAMAMNFQDS
+557 FYTGLAMAMNVQNS
-571 AAVVNLGAAG
+571 AAVVNLGTTG
-581 STAKDKNNPLL
+581 SAAKDKNNPLL

-621 INTAINI
+621 LNTAINI

-651 SKHTLN
+651 SKHMLN

-673 STWVV
+673 SQWVV
-678 NTPQVKHG
+678 NTPQAKHG
-686 LDVLRNFLSGVNEG
+686 LDELRKFLSGVNEG

-714 KKTWDQYFNFGMSL
+714 KKTWDQYFNFGMSF

-757 AAVSIADS
+757 AAVSIGDS

-772 LNAAQRE
+772 LNAANRDD
-779 EPLGVSAAIG
+779 PLGVSAAIG
-789 VEDMQNTAEVN
+789 VEDMHNTAEVN
-800 VAEDGGS
+800 AAEDSGS
-807 ELTARGNINITAN
+807 ELAAKGNINITAN

-853 DDAAADAKA
+853 DDAASDAKA
-862 KVQQLETI
+862 KVQQIETI

-875 TIASKN
+875 TMASKN
-881 SAESFTRDKQF
+881 SAEAFVKDKQF

-905 LTGSTEL
+905 LTGVTEL

-968 KKLTAGAD
+968 KRLTAGAD

-987 ALLAGKWQFIP
+987 ALLAGKWQLIP

-1034 AGSSGAIAMQTAN
+1034 AGSGAVAMQTAN
-1047 DIINTSLVMGGARTS
+1047 DIINTSLVMGGAKTS

-1076 SAAETLLDD
+1076 SAAETLVDD

-1092 QKLRLAAANDT
+1092 KKLRLAAANDT
-1103 VLTAVTGDFGYSKD
+1103 VLTAVTGDFGYSQG

-1151 TASALEVDAHTD
+1151 TASALDVNAHTD
-1163 GIINNFVLAGV
+1163 GIINNFALAGV
-1174 ASKSSNVN
+1174 ASKSSNAN

-1211 KDDSTSG
+1211 KDDTS
-1218 GSDKKDDTSSGGSDK
+1218 
-1233 KDDTNAGGS
+1233 AGGN
-1242 DKKDDK
+1242 DKNDDK
-1248 VQSTL
+1248 VQGTL
-1253 RAGDS
+1253 RAGG
-1258 DKKDDSKKL
+1258 DKKNDSKKL
-1267 QESVIK
+1267 EESVIK

-1281 WNYVKDETDASLDN
+1281 WNYVKDETDASIDN

-1300 LRPAGANKTTGV
+1300 LRPAGTDKTTSV
-1312 DIMAEDSS
+1312 AIAAEDSS
-1320 YIGAYSGAA
+1320 YIGAYSGSA
-1329 ALSKFGFAAED
+1329 ALSKFGFAGEEA
-1340 GSSTKFQG
+1340 SSTKFEG

-1359 YKSTTSALRHAELNN
+1359 HKSTTSALRRAELNN

-1421 TVQAE
+1421 TVLAE
-1426 LTGNV
+1426 MTGNV
-1431 MKNGR
+1431 MK

-1480 ISAIMKDNTIGT
+1480 ISAVMQDNRIGT
-1492 QEILAGSISNLAL
+1492 QDKLAGSISNLAL

-1516 IGVLAGNK
+1516 IGVLVGSKA
-1524 SYFMGD
+1524 YFMGD

-1557 NEARDGK
+1557 NEVRDGK

-1576 AINSTADNGITV
+1576 AINSTADNGIIV
-1588 EKETGKFYK
+1588 EEKTGKFYK
-1597 LAADGS
+1597 LDANGS

-1614 VYEDNGAAADLY
+1614 VYEDNGAAADIY
-1626 DANNKITYDEATG
+1626 DANNKISYDETTG

-1662 RAGVD
+1662 KAGVD

-1673 ANILDLDASAA
+1673 ANILDLDAQAA

-1698 EANEDGSLT
+1698 EANKDGSLT
-1707 YTSKTLTAENAG
+1707 YKSKTLTAESAG

-1725 AIAVAAKVSEGS
+1725 AIAVAAKASEGS

-1750 IKNSFNAAASDNTIA
+1750 IKNSFNAAASDNNIT

-1791 SAGTDKVSVDI
+1791 SAGTDKVSVDL
-1802 AGSGVDNTLNNN
+1802 AGSGVDNTLHND

-1830 VTGNTKSLL
+1830 AVSSTKSLL

-1844 QLSAAITGQYGG
+1844 QLSAVITGQYGG

-1875 SKVKLTGYNGK
+1875 SGLKLTGYNGK

-1892 KASNDGSI
+1892 EAINDSSI
-1900 VTVGAGVSAAIAS
+1900 VTVGAGVSAALAS

-1932 VDGGSSI
+1932 VDGDSSI
-1939 ESAGSIEVSAADNS
+1939 ESAGSIEVSAKDNS
-1953 SINTASGSIEVA
+1953 SINTAAGSIELA
-1965 GSKDVAVTVGGAVAN
+1965 GSKDVAVTVGGAVVN

-1994 TLNLTNAKNI
+1994 QLELAKNTTI

-2018 LGGGV
+2018 LGGGI

-2040 LSADGMTQATF
+2040 LSADGVTQATF
-2051 DNVKL
+2051 DKVKL
-2056 QAEADDAAVSVKAD
+2056 QAEADDVAVSVKAN
-2070 SDNRLTNSADALSI
+2070 SDNRLTNSADALAI

-2113 GSWRAGAAVVQANSK
+2113 GSWRAGAALVQANSK

-2140 AGGAEGAG
+2140 AAGAEGAG

-2155 VNVLEDKTEASVQ
+2155 VNVLEDKTEAYVQ

-2197 GSMISGSVGAGV
+2197 ASMISGSVGAGV

-2215 ASILAGLADSQLQ
+2215 ASILAGLADSKLQ
-2228 RADKNA
+2228 RADKSA

-2249 ISSNNVALSI
+2249 VSSNNVALSL
-2259 GAAIGTSVE
+2259 GAALGTGVE

-2277 ALVANTQLGDS
+2277 ALVKNSQLGDS
-2288 KNAFRNIDVTA
+2288 KNAFHNIDITA

-2387 YTYEVW
+2387 YTYDVW

-2403 TTYTQAIDGVDKQ
+2403 TTYTQATDSVEKQ

-2464 STLEAGQAVQAA
+2464 STLEVGQAVQAA

-2489 AAVAGASVAV
+2489 AAVAGAFVAV

-2506 REEQSVQLDNSV
+2506 REEQSVQLAEAI
-2518 IKGSSVDISSL
+2518 IKGKSVDISSL
-2529 TDGNIKHYM
+2529 TDGNIKHYT
-2538 GQGGFSMEA
+2538 GQGGFSIEA

-2565 NGSTITATDKT
+2565 NGSTITATDKA
-2576 TLGANN
+2576 TLSAQN
-2582 KVQLDNKGLAVNIGG
+2582 KVQLDNKALAVNIGG
-2597 VSAGRLVLESKDSLT
+2597 VSAGRLVLESKDSLA

-2624 VAGKSISITAENAG
+2624 VEGKSLSITAENAG

-2653 SVHGSSAESR
+2653 SIHGSSAESR
-2663 ALGAADVYVGGG
+2663 ALGAADVYVGAG
-2675 SSLSADSVTLQA
+2675 SSLRADSAELQA
-2687 KTGRDSDYTTE
+2687 KIGRDSDYTTE
-2698 AINHAVSV
+2698 AINNAVSV
-2706 SAGVDV
+2706 SAGLDV

-2724 SNVYLGDISAGSR
+2724 SNVYLGDISADSK
-2737 LADLRVQALNNN
+2737 LAALRVQALNNN

-2761 VITGSGNN
+2761 IIAGSGNN
-2769 FARAEENSS
+2769 FAKAEENST
-2778 VNIAIDGGKGLSLQQ
+2778 VAISLDGGKGLTLQQ
-2793 LDVLAENAQNV
+2793 LDVLAENVQSV
-2804 TAKADGSASALLE
+2804 TAKADGSASAMLE
-2817 ISPYTAKVT
+2817 ISPYTAKAT

-2847 SVQALRKENTNLKAD
+2847 SVQALRRENTNLKAD

-2875 ADNTSSST
+2875 ADNKST
-2883 TLVEASAAKLT
+2883 GKAFVEASAAKLT

-2906 IKLNRAEGYNEMLW
+2906 VKLNRAEGYNEMLW
-2920 GQGYSGLVG
+2920 GQGYSDLVG

-2940 AATAVRLQDSSLQ
+2940 AETAVRLQDSSLQ
-2953 SKQGHVQLAGQSEE
+2953 SKKGHVQLASQSEE
-2967 DLLVNAYVYSL
+2967 DLLVNAYVYSS
-2978 GMIDATETRVTNNIT
+2978 GIIDATETRVTNNIN

-3025 TSAVAETPIGV
+3025 TSAIAETPIGV
-3036 VAGSNAVVKNAL
+3036 LAGSNAVVKNAL

-3061 LYSMNDIS
+3061 LYSMNDIN

-3082 LELDAQAIN
+3082 IELDAQAIN
-3091 YNGGVIPVVLSPS
+3091 YNGSVIPVVLSPS

-3131 ADAGEELVFVHTGRD
+3131 ADACEELVFVHTGRD

-3185 DNKINI
+3185 DNRINI
-3191 VVGAAGDITLFDE
+3191 VVGAAGDIALFDE

-3225 TVAGSDVLDAQGK
+3225 TVAGSEVLDAQGK
-3238 PTGAHSGLTEET
+3238 PTGANSGLTEET

-3261 SIDYAQTLMNRYNE
+3261 SVDYAQTLMNRYNE
-3275 IMVLISEYAS
+3275 IMLLISEYAS
-3285 DGDNSASYIGYKA
+3285 DGADSASYIGYKA

-3304 TQMEKMGEVSYVDGK
+3304 SQMEKMGEVSYVDGK
-3319 YVLNARKMVDYVELP
+3319 YVLNARKMVDYVEIP

-3339 GGNITINT
+3339 GGNIAINT

-3401 TSSDFNDNISKLNK
+3401 TSSDFNNNISKLNK
-3415 KAGAASGDFKSVKS
+3415 KANAASGGFQSVKS

-3436 INIKGNYNG
+3436 INIKGNYSG

-3455 GKASEGQYLPQA
+3455 GKASYGQYLPQA

-3487 HNNITIAGASAQ
+3487 NNNITIAGASAQ

-3535 FNTQYDKLKNNKK
+3535 FNKQYDKLKKDK
-3548 NIYDITGP
+3548 ENIYDITGP
-3556 YGEPYDGMEP
+3556 NGVPYDGMEP
-3566 KGSFIAGG
+3566 TGSFIAGG

-3592 YGDYVLSMK
+3592 YGDYGLWMS
-3601 NDKNVEAAIDKIKSS
+3601 NDKNVEAAINKIKSS
-3616 YKDGDKLTDDY
+3616 YKEGDKLTDDY
-3627 VKGNEAYRIVKGS
+3627 VKGNDAYRIVKGS

-3701 IESNHAYNMKLGS
+3701 IESNLPYNMKLGS

-3734 YYNNKKIPVSR
+3734 SYNNKKIPVAR

-3770 KYFDGAKGGQYQPK
+3770 NYFDGDKGGEYKPK
-3784 EGLRYT
+3784 AGLRYT

-3859 FMEYEHNQLGETV
+3859 FMEYEHNQLGEAV

-3924 AEESV
+3924 AEESA

-3945 GNTQLYEGK
+3945 GNTQLYEGT

-3968 WINSGRIIGGDPVK
+3968 LINSGRIDVGEPVK

-4068 DIIYAGYNAIEADRI
+4068 DIIYAGNNAIEADRI

-4095 GGSALKIKAGQ
+4095 GSDGSAMKIKAGQ

-4210 TALLYAI
+4210 TALLYAV
-4217 SESILQKTAASL
+4217 SESILQKTAESL
-4229 DQTSKKDPNVIGR
+4229 DQTSTKDPNVIGR

-4251 IGQRGETKEITLTG
+4251 VGQRGETKEITLTG

-4297 RKDADGKQIAVI
+4297 RKAADGKQIAVI

-4343 QGREEIGIEKSF
+4343 QGREEVSLEKNF
-4355 AGRVSKDLNIETIL
+4355 AGRASKDLNIETL
-4369 TGNGRATVTS
+4369 MTGNGRATVTS

-4410 TGALNISLYGQ
+4410 TGALNVSLYGQ
-4421 DEANDGLSVISG
+4421 DEANDGLSVIAG

-4463 LADNNIVLHGDAPD
+4463 LADNDIVLHGDAPD

-4495 TGDDI
+4495 TGNDI
-4500 TLSARNGSLAIGR
+4500 TLSARRGSLDIDR
-4513 LEAKGVLRADAERM
+4513 LEAQGLLRAEAERM

-4541 GQEAVFDRLRTH
+4541 GKEAVFDRLRTN
-4553 GLAQFHNIS
+4553 GLAQFHNVS

-4580 GRTPYD
+4580 GRSPYD
-4586 SLVLFGN
+4586 ALVQFGN

-4598 SSQRLYA
+4598 YSQRLYA
-4605 TGLLER
+4605 TGVLEK
-4611 KLEYDVYEK
+4611 KLEYDVHEK
-4620 LVEPHIRPKI
+4620 LFGPQIRPGI

-4637 IEQDEDEEN
+4637 IEQEEAEEK
-4646 KIEQIDII
+4646 KI

>member
-61 DTDKNLMQSG
+61 DSDKNLMQSG

-102 YFREEKDSTALNTLV
+102 YFRQEKDSTALNTLV

-210 AAYINVAKGDGSS
+210 AAYINVAKGNGSS

-240 NGLVSDAGVK
+240 AGLVSDAAVK

-382 DGLDRTAEEITNAMG
+382 DGLDRTAEEITDAMG
-397 YKITVNDALADAI
+397 NKITVNDALADAI

-452 GHAGKL
+452 GSTGKL

-484 QAGDSNKLKYFTGG
+484 QQGDSNKLKYFTGG

-581 STAKDKNNPLL
+581 SAAKDKNNPLL

-678 NTPQVKHG
+678 NTPQAKHG

-728 GLALVDNEARTNIAA
+728 GLALLDNEARTNIAA

-751 GNLALT
+751 GNMALT

-800 VAEDGGS
+800 VAEDSGS

-840 SFYNYWSTGGKLE
+840 SFYDYWSKGKLE
-853 DDAAADAKA
+853 DNAADDAKA
-862 KVQQLETI
+862 KVQQIETI

-957 ANNARVNIGAH
+957 ANNARVNIGAQ

-998 DIFTNDAGQNGL
+998 DIYTNDAGQNGL

-1025 RVNNGVGIS
+1025 RVNNGVGIK
-1034 AGSSGAIAMQTAN
+1034 ADHGVIAMQTAN

-1085 DVSLSAA
+1085 DVSLRTNE
-1092 QKLRLAAANDT
+1092 KLRLAAANDT
-1103 VLTAVTGDFGYSKD
+1103 VLTAVTGDFGYSKE

-1136 LRNLEG
+1136 LRNLED

-1163 GIINNFVLAGV
+1163 GIINNFALAGV

-1218 GSDKKDDTSSGGSDK
+1218 GSDKKDD
-1233 KDDTNAGGS
+1233 
-1242 DKKDDK
+1242 
-1248 VQSTL
+1248 
-1253 RAGDS
+1253 
-1258 DKKDDSKKL
+1258 SKKL
-1267 QESVIK
+1267 EESVIK

-1281 WNYVKDETDASLDN
+1281 WNYVKDETDASIDN

-1300 LRPAGANKTTGV
+1300 LRPAGENKTTGV

-1329 ALSKFGFAAED
+1329 ALSKFGFAAEE

-1348 MLSGAIAVNDV
+1348 MLSGAIAVNDA
-1359 YKSTTSALRHAELNN
+1359 YKSTTSALRRAELNN

-1421 TVQAE
+1421 TVQADM
-1426 LTGNV
+1426 TGNV
-1431 MKNGR
+1431 MK

-1473 ISDVDNK
+1473 ISDVANK
-1480 ISAIMKDNTIGT
+1480 ISAVMKDNTIGT
-1492 QEILAGSISNLAL
+1492 QDKLAGSISNLAL

-1516 IGVLAGNK
+1516 IGVLVGNK

-1576 AINSTADNGITV
+1576 VINSTADNGITV

-1639 KLTDSHGR
+1639 KLTDSYGR

-1707 YTSKTLTAENAG
+1707 YTSKTLTAENTG

-1892 KASNDGSI
+1892 EASNDGSI

-1939 ESAGSIEVSAADNS
+1939 ESEGSIEVSAVDNS

-2113 GSWRAGAAVVQANSK
+2113 GSWRAGAALVQANSK

-2182 RNMDI
+2182 RNTAI
-2187 AAYNNGFALT
+2187 AAYNNGFALS

-2234 DVKVTAKNKTSIETE
+2234 DVKVTAKNKSSIETE
-2249 ISSNNVALSI
+2249 ISSNNVALSL

-2403 TTYTQAIDGVDKQ
+2403 TTYTQATDGVDKQ
-2416 YVTDIQGIAGE
+2416 YVTDIQGIAGD
-2427 GLTGTNAALKA
+2427 GLKSTNAALKA

-2529 TDGNIKHYM
+2529 TDGDIKHYM
-2538 GQGGFSMEA
+2538 GQGSFGLEA

-2582 KVQLDNKGLAVNIGG
+2582 KVQLENKGLAVNIEG
-2597 VSAGRLVLESKDSLT
+2597 VSAGRLVLESKDSLAT
-2612 AGVELGKQTAGS
+2612 GVELGKQTAGS

-2638 KVKDEIEAGVTVGVI
+2638 KVKDEIEAGVTVSVG

-2663 ALGAADVYVGGG
+2663 ALGSADVYVGDG

-2698 AINHAVSV
+2698 AINHAISV
-2706 SAGVDV
+2706 SLGVDV
-2712 TVNRALTENAMQ
+2712 TINRALTENAMQ
-2724 SNVYLGDISAGSR
+2724 SKVYLGDISAASK
-2737 LADLRVQALNNN
+2737 LTDLRVQALNNN

-2761 VITGSGNN
+2761 VIAGSGNN
-2769 FARAEENSS
+2769 FAKAEENST
-2778 VNIAIDGGKGLSLQQ
+2778 VAISLDGGKGLTLRQ
-2793 LDVLAENAQNV
+2793 LDVLAENVQDM

-2841 TAADSM
+2841 TAADGM

-2953 SKQGHVQLAGQSEE
+2953 SKQGHVQLAGQSGE

-3185 DNKINI
+3185 DNRINI

-3204 DERKSLTNKTALS
+3204 DERKALTNKTALS

-3261 SIDYAQTLMNRYNE
+3261 SVDYAQTLMNRYNE
-3275 IMVLISEYAS
+3275 IMLLVSEYAS
-3285 DGDNSASYIGYKA
+3285 DGDNSASYMGYKA

-3304 TQMEKMGEVSYVDGK
+3304 SQMEKMGEVSYVNGK
-3319 YVLNARKMVDYVELP
+3319 YVLNANEKVDYVKLP

-3373 NLMLRLQRIN
+3373 NLMLILQRIN

-3401 TSSDFNDNISKLNK
+3401 TSSDFNNNISKLNK
-3415 KAGAASGDFKSVKS
+3415 KADAASSGFQSVKS

-3436 INIKGNYNG
+3436 ININGNYSG
-3445 APLDYRVVED
+3445 VPLDYRVVED
-3455 GKASEGQYLPQA
+3455 GKASEGQYLPRA

-3524 IVNIDHDPRQF
+3524 IVNIDHDPQQF
-3535 FNTQYDKLKNNKK
+3535 FNKYYDKLKNNKE

-3556 YGEPYDGMEP
+3556 YGVPYDGMEP
-3566 KGSFIAGG
+3566 TGSFIAGG

-3592 YGDYVLSMK
+3592 YGDYVLSLV
-3601 NDKNVEAAIDKIKSS
+3601 NDEDVEVAINKIKSN
-3616 YKDGDKLTDDY
+3616 YKEGDKLTDDY
-3627 VKGNEAYRIVKGS
+3627 VKGNDAYRIVKGS

-3658 NPASNTIILEDV
+3658 NPASDTIILEDV

-3682 ISSIGAGR
+3682 ISSIGAGK

-3714 LITNDVK
+3714 LITNEVK

-3734 YYNNKKIPVSR
+3734 KSNNKEIPVAR

-3859 FMEYEHNQLGETV
+3859 FMEYEHNQLGEPV

-4021 AGGEVTVNVSNLAG
+4021 AGGAVTVNVSNLAG

-4106 NAAGD
+4106 HAAGD

-4343 QGREEIGIEKSF
+4343 QGREEVSIEKSF
-4355 AGRVSKDLNIETIL
+4355 AGRASKDLNIETIM

-4410 TGALNISLYGQ
+4410 TGALNVSLYGQ

-4463 LADNNIVLHGDAPD
+4463 LADNDIVLHGDAPD
-4477 SESITLQS
+4477 SKRITMQSRNGSITLRS
-4485 RGGSITAGEL
+4485 RSGSITADEL
-4495 TGDDI
+4495 TGNDI
-4500 TLSARNGSLAIGR
+4500 TLSAGNGSLEIGR
-4513 LEAKGVLRADAERM
+4513 LKAQGTLRAEAERM
-4527 HFGDASIGHGSIRP
+4527 HFGDASIGHGSIRA
-4541 GQEAVFDRLRTH
+4541 GKEAVFDKLRTN
-4553 GLAQFHNIS
+4553 GLAQFQGVS
-4562 QYQVYDLGDGLQ
+4562 QYQVYDLGDGLK

-4630 LFDRYNL
+4630 LFDRFNLIERFDL

>member
-61 DTDKNLMQSG
+61 DSDKNLMQSG

-102 YFREEKDSTALNTLV
+102 YFRQEKDSTALNTLV

-153 ANGVVNAGSLTVL
+153 GSGVVNAGSLTVL

-184 QAWELSSKGTIDVS
+184 QDWELSSKGTIDIS

-210 AAYINVAKGDGSS
+210 AAYINVAKAKDTSL
-223 FAPQLRT
+223 APQLLT
-230 GMLFYTTVNT
+230 GMLFNTTVNT
-240 NGLVSDAGVK
+240 NGLISDAAVM

-264 VIADPNDKDNAA
+264 VIADPNATTNNA

-382 DGLDRTAEEITNAMG
+382 DGLDRSAEEITNAMG

-443 ADAEATISV
+443 SDAEATISV
-452 GHAGKL
+452 GSTGKL

-498 FVYVDTDST
+498 FVYVDTDSK
-507 ATVDIDGKLEAKKNL
+507 ATVNIDGKLEAKKNL

-557 FYTGLAMAMNFQDS
+557 FYTGLAMAMNLQDS
-571 AAVVNLGAAG
+571 AAVVNLGAEG
-581 STAKDKNNPLL
+581 SAAKDKNNPLL

-657 KLSVTADSSIG
+657 KLNVTADSSIG

-686 LDVLRNFLSGVNEG
+686 LDVLSNFLSGVNEG
-700 PKVSAAAGPNIKKD
+700 PKVSAAAGPNVKKD
-714 KKTWDQYFNFGMSL
+714 KKTWDKYFNFGMSL

-772 LNAAQRE
+772 LNAANRD

-800 VAEDGGS
+800 IAEDSGS

-840 SFYNYWSTGGKLE
+840 SFYDYWSKGKLE
-853 DDAAADAKA
+853 DDATADAKA
-862 KVQQLETI
+862 KVQQIETI

-928 YVSASTDKPLMSK
+928 YVSASTDKHLMSK

-1025 RVNNGVGIS
+1025 RVNNGVGIK
-1034 AGSSGAIAMQTAN
+1034 ADHGVIAMQTAN

-1085 DVSLSAA
+1085 DVSLSTD

-1103 VLTAVTGDFGYSKD
+1103 VLTAVTGDFGYSKE

-1163 GIINNFVLAGV
+1163 GIINNFALAGV

-1218 GSDKKDDTSSGGSDK
+1218 GSDKKDD
-1233 KDDTNAGGS
+1233 
-1242 DKKDDK
+1242 K

-1253 RAGDS
+1253 RAGGS

-1267 QESVIK
+1267 EESVIK

-1281 WNYVKDETDASLDN
+1281 WNYVKDETDASIDN

-1300 LRPAGANKTTGV
+1300 QRPAGENKTTGV

-1329 ALSKFGFAAED
+1329 ALSKFGFAAEE

-1348 MLSGAIAVNDV
+1348 MLSGAIAVNDA
-1359 YKSTTSALRHAELNN
+1359 YKSTTSALRRAELNN

-1431 MKNGR
+1431 MKNG
-1436 NGALNVSNVAYDK
+1436 ALNVSNVAYDK

-1480 ISAIMKDNTIGT
+1480 ISAVMNDNTIGT
-1492 QEILAGSISNLAL
+1492 QDKLAGSISNLAL

-1516 IGVLAGNK
+1516 IGVLVGNK
-1524 SYFMGD
+1524 AYFMGD

-1576 AINSTADNGITV
+1576 VINSTADNGITV

-1673 ANILDLDASAA
+1673 ADILDLDASAA

-1765 ASGKDGVKITA
+1765 ASGKDGVKVTA

-1791 SAGTDKVSVDI
+1791 SAGTDKVSVDV

-1825 ADNVE
+1825 ADKVE
-1830 VTGNTKSLL
+1830 VTGSTKSLL

-1892 KASNDGSI
+1892 EAINDSSI

-1939 ESAGSIEVSAADNS
+1939 ESEGSIEVSAADNS

-2040 LSADGMTQATF
+2040 LSADGVTQADF
-2051 DNVKL
+2051 DNV
-2056 QAEADDAAVSVKAD
+2056 QMTASGNDTAVSVKAD

-2084 GGGGLGGGAL
+2084 GGGGMGGGAL

-2113 GSWRAGAAVVQANSK
+2113 GSWRAGAALVQANSK

-2155 VNVLEDKTEASVQ
+2155 VNVLEDKTEAYVQ

-2234 DVKVTAKNKTSIETE
+2234 DVKVTAKNKSSIETE
-2249 ISSNNVALSI
+2249 ISSNNVALSL

-2403 TTYTQAIDGVDKQ
+2403 TTYTQATDGVDKQ

-2456 KVGVNIKG
+2456 RVGVNIKG

-2529 TDGNIKHYM
+2529 TDGDIKHYM
-2538 GQGGFSMEA
+2538 GQGSFGLEA

-2582 KVQLDNKGLAVNIGG
+2582 KVQLENKGLAVNIEG
-2597 VSAGRLVLESKDSLT
+2597 VSAGRLVLESKDSLAT
-2612 AGVELGKQTAGS
+2612 GVELGKQTAGS

-2638 KVKDEIEAGVTVGVI
+2638 KVKDEIEAGVTVSVG

-2663 ALGAADVYVGGG
+2663 ALGAADVYVGSG

-2698 AINHAVSV
+2698 AINHAISV
-2706 SAGVDV
+2706 SLGVDV
-2712 TVNRALTENAMQ
+2712 TINRALTENAMK
-2724 SNVYLGDISAGSR
+2724 SNVYLGDISAGSK

-2761 VITGSGNN
+2761 VIAGSGNN
-2769 FARAEENSS
+2769 FARAEENST
-2778 VNIAIDGGKGLSLQQ
+2778 VAISLDGGKGLSLQQ

-2817 ISPYTAKVT
+2817 VSPYTAKVT

-2953 SKQGHVQLAGQSEE
+2953 SKKGHVQLAGQSEE

-3036 VAGSNAVVKNAL
+3036 LAGSNAVVKNAL

-3104 LNNEVTQQNELFMQ
+3104 LNNEVTQQNELLMQ
-3118 SGASNSVRHTNIY
+3118 SGTSNSVRHTNIY

-3185 DNKINI
+3185 DNRINI

-3261 SIDYAQTLMNRYNE
+3261 SVDYAQTLMNRYNE
-3275 IMVLISEYAS
+3275 IMLLVSEYAS
-3285 DGDNSASYIGYKA
+3285 DGADSASYMGYKA

-3304 TQMEKMGEVSYVDGK
+3304 REMEKMGEVSEIDGK
-3319 YVLNARKMVDYVELP
+3319 YVLNAHKMVDYVEIP

-3339 GGNITINT
+3339 GGNITINS

-3355 TGSLA
+3355 TGSLS

-3401 TSSDFNDNISKLNK
+3401 TSSDFNNNISKLNK
-3415 KAGAASGDFKSVKS
+3415 KADAASGGFQSVKS

-3436 INIKGNYNG
+3436 INIKGNYSG
-3445 APLDYRVVED
+3445 APLDYKVVED
-3455 GKASEGQYLPQA
+3455 GQTFVGQYLPQA

-3499 DSVSVLGASVA
+3499 DSVSVLGANVA

-3524 IVNIDHDPRQF
+3524 IVNIGVDPPYF
-3535 FNTQYDKLKNNKK
+3535 FRNDYEKLKKDKK
-3548 NIYDITGP
+3548 NIYGIYGAN
-3556 YGEPYDGMEP
+3556 GEPFDGVESR
-3566 KGSFIAGG
+3566 GFISGG
-3574 VISINATDIN
+3574 VISINATDITLN
-3584 VDGIVQSG
+3584 DVVQSG
-3592 YGDYVLSMK
+3592 YADYGLSLV
-3601 NDKNVEAAIDKIKSS
+3601 NDKDVEAAINKIKSK
-3616 YKDGDKLTDDY
+3616 YKEGDKLTDDY
-3627 VKGNEAYRIVKGS
+3627 VKGNDAYRIVKGT
-3640 AYWDY
+3640 AYY
-3645 DAKCY
+3645 DRGVHCY

-3658 NPASNTIILEDV
+3658 NPANDTIILEDV

-3682 ISSIGAGR
+3682 ISSIGGGWIN
-3690 LYCLDGTSNIT
+3690 CLDGTSNIT
-3701 IESNHAYNMKLGS
+3701 IESNLPYNIKLGS

-3721 GRVSITDTAGYSV
+3721 GRISITDTAGYSV
-3734 YYNNKKIPVSR
+3734 SYNNKQIPVAR

-3770 KYFDGAKGGQYQPK
+3770 TSFNGGEYKPK
-3784 EGLRYT
+3784 AGLRHT
-3790 WTSGTKNTDY
+3790 WTSGTKTTEY

-3807 MDGGWGLWDLE
+3807 MDGGWGLWDRE

-3824 QEWSTQENLTGSG
+3824 QEWSTTENLKGSG
-3837 SSANEA
+3837 TSDNEE
-3843 RKDGVVVQETN
+3843 RKYGVVVQETN
-3854 DTRKT
+3854 DSQKT
-3859 FMEYEHNQLGETV
+3859 FMEYKYNQLGETV

-3891 HEVTWKEETGSTD
+3891 HEVTWREETGSTE

-3912 DYPIEVKFLGQK
+3912 NYPIKVKFVGQK
-3924 AEESV
+3924 AEDSV

-3945 GNTQLYEGK
+3945 GNTQLYEGT

-3959 ITHNTKGTV
+3959 ITHNTKGSV
-3968 WINSGRIIGGDPVK
+3968 VINSGRIIVGDPVK
-3982 QSGGALYGRIISVAG
+3982 QSGGALYGRAIAIAG

-4013 LKLKSWSQ
+4013 LKLKSWSE
-4021 AGGEVTVNVSNLAG
+4021 AGGEATVTVSNLAG
-4035 AKGRLHLDANSGE
+4035 AKGRLHLDANSGD
-4048 LSESGYRWKLLD
+4048 LSEQGYRWKLID
-4060 ITNSSSNG
+4060 ITNNSSNG
-4068 DIIYAGYNAIEADRI
+4068 DIIDASYSGIEADRI
-4083 NLTAANGSIYGD
+4083 NLTAANGSIYGFD
-4095 GGSALKIKAGQ
+4095 GVGSAMWIKAGQ
-4106 NAAGD
+4106 HASGE
-4111 DSLSASINVK
+4111 DSLSASLNVK

-4132 GNLRLGR
+4132 GDLRLGR

-4158 LPEEAAAKGSEESRL
+4158 LPEEATAKGSEESRL

-4187 RLQEIKSRLNQEKGL
+4187 KLQEIKSRLNEEKGL
-4202 GSYAAWDK
+4202 GSYTTWDK

-4217 SESILQKTAASL
+4217 SESILQKTAESL
-4229 DQTSKKDPNVIGR
+4229 DQTSTKDPNVIGR

-4355 AGRVSKDLNIETIL
+4355 AGRVSKDLNIEKIF

-4410 TGALNISLYGQ
+4410 TGALNVSLYGQ
-4421 DEANDGLSVISG
+4421 DDANDGLSVISG

-4463 LADNNIVLHGDAPD
+4463 LADNDIVLHGDAPD
-4477 SESITLQS
+4477 SKRITMQSRNGSITLRS
-4485 RGGSITAGEL
+4485 RSGSITADEL
-4495 TGDDI
+4495 TGNDI
-4500 TLSARNGSLAIGR
+4500 TLSAGNGSLEIGR
-4513 LEAKGVLRADAERM
+4513 LKAQGTLRAEAERM

-4541 GQEAVFDRLRTH
+4541 GKEAVFDRLRTN
-4553 GLAQFHNIS
+4553 GLAQFQGVS

-4646 KIEQIDII
+4646 KIEQIDVI

>member
-61 DTDKNLMQSG
+61 DSDKNLMQSG
-71 RADIYAE
+71 RADVYAE

-102 YFREEKDSTALNTLV
+102 YFRQEKDSTALNTLV

-184 QAWELSSKGTIDVS
+184 QDWELSSKGTIDVS

-210 AAYINVAKGDGSS
+210 AAYINVAKGNGSS

-240 NGLVSDAGVK
+240 AGLVSDAAVK

-276 LKGDGS
+276 LNGDGS

-382 DGLDRTAEEITNAMG
+382 DGLDRSAEKITNAMG

-452 GHAGKL
+452 GSTGKL

-484 QAGDSNKLKYFTGG
+484 QQGDSNKLKYFTGG

-533 GTMVVKPPRILD
+533 GTIVVKPPRILD

-581 STAKDKNNPLL
+581 SAAKDKNNPLL

-678 NTPQVKHG
+678 NTPQAKHG

-714 KKTWDQYFNFGMSL
+714 KKTWDQYFNFGMSF

-772 LNAAQRE
+772 LNAANRD

-800 VAEDGGS
+800 VAEDSGS
-807 ELTARGNINITAN
+807 ELAARGNINITAN

-840 SFYNYWSTGGKLE
+840 SFYDYWSKGKLE
-853 DDAAADAKA
+853 DDAADDAKA

-881 SAESFTRDKQF
+881 SAESFTKDKQF

-1034 AGSSGAIAMQTAN
+1034 AGSGAIAMQTAN

-1092 QKLRLAAANDT
+1092 KKLRLAAANDT

-1136 LRNLEG
+1136 LRNLES

-1151 TASALEVDAHTD
+1151 TTSALEVDAHTD
-1163 GIINNFVLAGV
+1163 GIINNFALAGV

-1218 GSDKKDDTSSGGSDK
+1218 GSE
-1233 KDDTNAGGS
+1233 
-1242 DKKDDK
+1242 
-1248 VQSTL
+1248 
-1253 RAGDS
+1253 
-1258 DKKDDSKKL
+1258 KKDDSKKL
-1267 QESVIK
+1267 EESVIK

-1281 WNYVKDETDASLDN
+1281 WNYVKDETDASIDN

-1300 LRPAGANKTTGV
+1300 LRPAGENKTTGV
-1312 DIMAEDSS
+1312 DIMAEDTS

-1359 YKSTTSALRHAELNN
+1359 YKSTTSALRRAELNN

-1421 TVQAE
+1421 TVQADM
-1426 LTGNV
+1426 TGNV
-1431 MKNGR
+1431 MK

-1480 ISAIMKDNTIGT
+1480 ISAVMNDNTIGT
-1492 QEILAGSISNLAL
+1492 QDKLAGSISNLAL

-1516 IGVLAGNK
+1516 IGVLVGNK

-1576 AINSTADNGITV
+1576 VINSTADNGITV

-1707 YTSKTLTAENAG
+1707 YTSKTLTAENTG

-1791 SAGTDKVSVDI
+1791 SAGTDKVSVDV

-1830 VTGNTKSLL
+1830 VASNTKSLL

-1892 KASNDGSI
+1892 EAINDSSI

-1913 GAATGAYAGSYGK
+1913 GAAFGAYAGSYGK

-1939 ESAGSIEVSAADNS
+1939 ESEGSIEVSAADNS

-2040 LSADGMTQATF
+2040 LSADGMTQADF
-2051 DNVKL
+2051 DNV
-2056 QAEADDAAVSVKAD
+2056 QMTASGNDAAVSVKAD
-2070 SDNRLTNSADALSI
+2070 SDNRLTNSADAVVI
-2084 GGGGLGGGAL
+2084 GGGGMGGGAL

-2113 GSWRAGAAVVQANSK
+2113 GTWKTDAALVQANSK
-2128 TKVEHVTTGVSA
+2128 TKVQHVTTGVSA

-2182 RNMDI
+2182 RNTAI

-2215 ASILAGLADSQLQ
+2215 ASILAGLAYSNLQ

-2234 DVKVTAKNKTSIETE
+2234 DVKVTAKNKSSIETE
-2249 ISSNNVALSI
+2249 ISSNNVALSL

-2334 ATVDGSKLYADNIKV
+2334 ATVDGSRLYVDNIKV

-2403 TTYTQAIDGVDKQ
+2403 TTYTQATDGVDKQ

-2506 REEQSVQLDNSV
+2506 REEQSVQLADAI
-2518 IKGSSVDISSL
+2518 IKGQSVDISSL

-2597 VSAGRLVLESKDSLT
+2597 VSAGRLVLESKDSLAT
-2612 AGVELGKQTAGS
+2612 GVELGKQTAGS

-2663 ALGAADVYVGGG
+2663 VLGSADVYVGGG

-2724 SNVYLGDISAGSR
+2724 SKVYLGDISAGSK
-2737 LADLRVQALNNN
+2737 LAALSVQALNNN

-2761 VITGSGNN
+2761 VIAGSGNN
-2769 FARAEENSS
+2769 FAKAEENST
-2778 VNIAIDGGKGLSLQQ
+2778 VAISLDGGKGLSLQQ

-2841 TAADSM
+2841 TAADGM

-2953 SKQGHVQLAGQSEE
+2953 SKKGHVQLASQSAD

-2978 GMIDATETRVTNNIT
+2978 GMVDATETRVTNNIT

-3185 DNKINI
+3185 DNRINI

-3204 DERKSLTNKTALS
+3204 DERKALTNKTALS

-3261 SIDYAQTLMNRYNE
+3261 SVDYAQTLMNRYNE
-3275 IMVLISEYAS
+3275 IMLLVSEYAS
-3285 DGDNSASYIGYKA
+3285 DGDNSASYMGYKA

-3304 TQMEKMGEVSYVDGK
+3304 SQMEKMGEVSYVNGK
-3319 YVLNARKMVDYVELP
+3319 YVLNANEKVDYVKLP

-3373 NLMLRLQRIN
+3373 NLMLILQRIN

-3401 TSSDFNDNISKLNK
+3401 TSSDFNNNISKLNK
-3415 KAGAASGDFKSVKS
+3415 KADAASSGFQSVKS

-3436 INIKGNYNG
+3436 ININGNYSG

-3455 GKASEGQYLPQA
+3455 GKASEGQYLPRA

-3524 IVNIDHDPRQF
+3524 IVNIDHDSRQF

-3556 YGEPYDGMEP
+3556 NGVPYDGMEP

-3601 NDKNVEAAIDKIKSS
+3601 NDKKVETAIDNIKSS
-3616 YKDGDKLTDDY
+3616 YKEGDKLTDDY
-3627 VKGNEAYRIVKGS
+3627 VKGNDAYRIVKGS

-3645 DAKCY
+3645 DAGCY

-3658 NPASNTIILEDV
+3658 NPASDTIILEDV

-3682 ISSIGAGR
+3682 ISSIGAGK

-3714 LITNDVK
+3714 LITNEVK

-3859 FMEYEHNQLGETV
+3859 FMEYEHNQLGEPV

-3934 VMGGIEMSGSI
+3934 VLGGIEMSGSI

-4021 AGGEVTVNVSNLAG
+4021 AGGAVTVNVSNLAG

-4111 DSLSASINVK
+4111 DSLSASLNVK

-4343 QGREEIGIEKSF
+4343 QGREEVSIEKSF
-4355 AGRVSKDLNIETIL
+4355 AGRASKDLNIETIM

-4389 PEAVNI
+4389 LEAVNI

-4410 TGALNISLYGQ
+4410 TGALNVSLYGQ

-4463 LADNNIVLHGDAPD
+4463 LADNDIVLHGDAPD
-4477 SESITLQS
+4477 SKRITLQS
-4485 RGGSITAGEL
+4485 RGGSITADEL
-4495 TGDDI
+4495 TGNDI
-4500 TLSARNGSLAIGR
+4500 TLSAGNGSLAIGR
-4513 LEAKGVLRADAERM
+4513 LKAQGTLGAEAERM

-4541 GQEAVFDRLRTH
+4541 GKEAVFDRLRTN
-4553 GLAQFHNIS
+4553 GLAQFQGVS

-4646 KIEQIDII
+4646 KIEQIDVI

>member
-1 MGIYRKALRYGLK
+1 MGIYRKVLRYGLK
-14 KRAEASQG
+14 KQAEASQG

-30 LKILSSVLAAGFVVL
+30 LRILSSVLAAGFVVL

-61 DTDKNLMQSG
+61 DSDKNLMQSG

-78 SVHGDVGLNRFQE
+78 SVHGDVGLNRFKD
-91 FKVGNQELANL
+91 FKVENQELANL
-102 YFREEKDSTALNTLV
+102 YFQQAKDSAVFNTLV
-117 NTVASRIDI
+117 NTVDSRIDI

-145 SKDGMVVG
+145 SKDGMIVG
-153 ANGVVNAGSLTVL
+153 TSGVVNAGSLTVL
-166 AAENKFK
+166 AAENSFENAK
-173 DAEAASEALKK
+173 AASEALQK
-184 QAWELSSKGTIDVS
+184 QNWELSSKGTIDVS

-210 AAYINVAKGDGSS
+210 AAYINVAKAKGSS
-223 FAPQLRT
+223 FVPQLRT

-240 NGLVSDAGVK
+240 DGLVSNAAVK
-250 DGRLTATVDSSGNV
+250 DGRLTATVDSSGNI
-264 VIADPNDKDNAA
+264 VIADPNDADNAA

-290 KKNAAHLD
+290 KKNAAQMFLNSD
-298 SVTLQNAVEA
+298 SLKNTVEA

-319 AAGDVLVSADATHD
+319 AAGDVLVSAEATHD
-333 SDRYVVEILDIAA
+333 SNRNVVEILDIAA
-346 FAKADVQVDGE
+346 FAKADVKVDGE
-357 LKGRNVTVTANAV
+357 LKGRNITVTANAV

-443 ADAEATISV
+443 ANAEATISV
-452 GHAGKL
+452 GSAGKF
-458 TASENIN
+458 TASENISA
-465 VAANSTA
+465 AANSTA

-484 QAGDSNKLKYFTGG
+484 QQGDANKLKYFTGG
-498 FVYVDTDST
+498 FVYVDTDSK
-507 ATVDIDGKLEAKKNL
+507 ATVNIYGKLKAEKNL

-557 FYTGLAMAMNFQDS
+557 FYTGLAMAMNFQNS
-571 AAVVNLGAAG
+571 AAVVNLGTAG
-581 STAKDKNNPLL
+581 SAAKDKNNPLL

-621 INTAINI
+621 LNTTINI

-651 SKHTLN
+651 SKHMLN

-673 STWVV
+673 SQWVV
-678 NTPQVKHG
+678 NTPQAKHG
-686 LDVLRNFLSGVNEG
+686 LDELRKFLSGVNEG

-714 KKTWDQYFNFGMSL
+714 KKTWDQYFNFGMSF

-757 AAVSIADS
+757 AAVSIGDS

-772 LNAAQRE
+772 LNAANRDD
-779 EPLGVSAAIG
+779 PLGVSAAIG
-789 VEDMQNTAEVN
+789 VEDMHNTAEVN
-800 VAEDGGS
+800 AAEDSGS
-807 ELTARGNINITAN
+807 ELAAKGNINITAN

-853 DDAAADAKA
+853 DDAASDAKA
-862 KVQQLETI
+862 KVQQIETI

-875 TIASKN
+875 TMASKN
-881 SAESFTRDKQF
+881 SAEAFVKDKQF

-905 LTGSTEL
+905 LTGATEL

-957 ANNARVNIGAH
+957 ANNAKVNIGAH
-968 KKLTAGAD
+968 KRLTAGAD

-987 ALLAGKWQFIP
+987 ALLAGKWQLIP

-1034 AGSSGAIAMQTAN
+1034 AGSGAVAMQTAN
-1047 DIINTSLVMGGARTS
+1047 DIINTSLVMGGAKTS

-1076 SAAETLLDD
+1076 SAAETLVDD

-1092 QKLRLAAANDT
+1092 KKLRLAAANDT
-1103 VLTAVTGDFGYSKD
+1103 VLTAVTGDFGYSQG

-1151 TASALEVDAHTD
+1151 TASALEVNAHTD
-1163 GIINNFVLAGV
+1163 GVINNFALAGV

-1211 KDDSTSG
+1211 KDDTS
-1218 GSDKKDDTSSGGSDK
+1218 
-1233 KDDTNAGGS
+1233 AGGS
-1242 DKKDDK
+1242 DKNDDK
-1248 VQSTL
+1248 VQGTL
-1253 RAGDS
+1253 RAGG
-1258 DKKDDSKKL
+1258 DKKNDSKKL
-1267 QESVIK
+1267 EESVIK

-1281 WNYVKDETDASLDN
+1281 WNYVKDETDASIDN

-1300 LRPAGANKTTGV
+1300 LRPAGTDKTTSV
-1312 DIMAEDSS
+1312 DIAAEDSS
-1320 YIGAYSGAA
+1320 YIGAYSGSA
-1329 ALSKFGFAAED
+1329 ALSKFGFAGEKA
-1340 GSSTKFQG
+1340 SSTKFEG

-1359 YKSTTSALRHAELNN
+1359 HKSTTSALRRAEFNN

-1421 TVQAE
+1421 TVLAE
-1426 LTGNV
+1426 MTGNV
-1431 MKNGR
+1431 MK

-1480 ISAIMKDNTIGT
+1480 ISAVMQDNRIGT
-1492 QEILAGSISNLAL
+1492 QDKLAGSISNLAL

-1516 IGVLAGNK
+1516 IGVLVGSKA
-1524 SYFMGD
+1524 YFMGD

-1535 NMVDNDVQAQAG
+1535 NMVDNDVQAQAD

-1564 LQVNEKQNQYID
+1564 LQVNEKQNKYID

-1597 LAADGS
+1597 LDANGS

-1626 DANNKITYDEATG
+1626 DANNKISYDETTG

-1662 RAGVD
+1662 KAGVD

-1673 ANILDLDASAA
+1673 ANILDLDAQAA

-1698 EANEDGSLT
+1698 EENKDGSLT
-1707 YTSKTLTAENAG
+1707 YKSKTLTAESAG

-1725 AIAVAAKVSEGS
+1725 AIAVAAKASEGS

-1750 IKNSFNAAASDNTIA
+1750 IKNSFNAAASDNNIT

-1791 SAGTDKVSVDI
+1791 SAGTDKVSVDL
-1802 AGSGVDNTLNNN
+1802 AGSGVDNTLHND

-1830 VTGNTKSLL
+1830 AVSSTKSLL

-1844 QLSAAITGQYGG
+1844 QLSAVITGQYGG

-1875 SKVKLTGYNGK
+1875 SGLKLTGYNGK

-1892 KASNDGSI
+1892 EAINDSSI
-1900 VTVGAGVSAAIAS
+1900 VT
-1913 GAATGAYAGSYGK
+1913 
-1926 NDTKAV
+1926 
-1932 VDGGSSI
+1932 
-1939 ESAGSIEVSAADNS
+1939 
-1953 SINTASGSIEVA
+1953 
-1965 GSKDVAVTVGGAVAN
+1965 
-1980 TQLGRHV
+1980 
-1987 QAQLNDT
+1987 
-1994 TLNLTNAKNI
+1994 
-2004 NVLAN
+2004 
-2009 DKSSTLNLA
+2009 
-2018 LGGGV
+2018 
-2023 AIGGEMAGVAA
+2023 
-2034 QGSVAV
+2034 
-2040 LSADGMTQATF
+2040 
-2051 DNVKL
+2051 
-2056 QAEADDAAVSVKAD
+2056 
-2070 SDNRLTNSADALSI
+2070 
-2084 GGGGLGGGAL
+2084 
-2094 GAAVSVL
+2094 
-2101 TNSRDTV
+2101 
-2108 AQAKG
+2108 
-2113 GSWRAGAAVVQANSK
+2113 
-2128 TKVEHVTTGVSA
+2128 
-2140 AGGAEGAG
+2140 
-2148 ALTASVQ
+2148 
-2155 VNVLEDKTEASVQ
+2155 
-2168 QVQGS
+2168 
-2173 VKSLTVNAD
+2173 
-2182 RNMDI
+2182 
-2187 AAYNNGFALT
+2187 
-2197 GSMISGSVGAGV
+2197 VGAGV

-2215 ASILAGLADSQLQ
+2215 ASILAGLADSKLQ
-2228 RADKNA
+2228 RADKSA

-2249 ISSNNVALSI
+2249 VSSNNMALSL
-2259 GAAIGTSVE
+2259 GAAIGTGVE

-2277 ALVANTQLGDS
+2277 ALVKNSQLGDS
-2288 KNAFRNIDVTA
+2288 KNAFHNIDITA

-2334 ATVDGSKLYADNIKV
+2334 TTVDGSKLYADNIKV

-2387 YTYEVW
+2387 YTYDVW

-2403 TTYTQAIDGVDKQ
+2403 TTYTQATDSVEKQ

-2499 AGNRTRF
+2499 AGNHTRF
-2506 REEQSVQLDNSV
+2506 REEQSVQLAEAI
-2518 IKGSSVDISSL
+2518 IKGKSVDISSL
-2529 TDGNIKHYM
+2529 TDGNIKHYT
-2538 GQGGFSMEA
+2538 GQGGFSIEA

-2565 NGSTITATDKT
+2565 NGSTITATDKA
-2576 TLGANN
+2576 TLSAQN
-2582 KVQLDNKGLAVNIGG
+2582 KVQLDNKALAVNIGG
-2597 VSAGRLVLESKDSLT
+2597 VSAGRLVLESKDSLA

-2624 VAGKSISITAENAG
+2624 VEGKSISITAENAG

-2653 SVHGSSAESR
+2653 SIHGSSAESR
-2663 ALGAADVYVGGG
+2663 ALGAADVYVGAG
-2675 SSLSADSVTLQA
+2675 SSLRADSAELQA
-2687 KTGRDSDYTTE
+2687 KIGRDSDYTTE

-2706 SAGVDV
+2706 SAGLDV

-2724 SNVYLGDISAGSR
+2724 SNVYLGDISAGSK
-2737 LADLRVQALNNN
+2737 LAALRVQALNNN

-2761 VITGSGNN
+2761 IIAGSGNN
-2769 FARAEENSS
+2769 FAKAEENST
-2778 VNIAIDGGKGLSLQQ
+2778 VAISLDGGKGLTLQQ
-2793 LDVLAENAQNV
+2793 LDVLAENVQSV

-2817 ISPYTAKVT
+2817 ISPYTAKAT

-2847 SVQALRKENTNLKAD
+2847 SVQALRRENTNLKAD
-2862 ALTNSLAGGGDAS
+2862 ALTSSLAGGGDAS
-2875 ADNTSSST
+2875 ADNKST
-2883 TLVEASAAKLT
+2883 GKAFVEASAAKLT

-2906 IKLNRAEGYNEMLW
+2906 VKLNRAEGYNEMLW

-2940 AATAVRLQDSSLQ
+2940 AETAVRLQDSSLQ
-2953 SKQGHVQLAGQSEE
+2953 SKKGHVQLASQSEE
-2967 DLLVNAYVYSL
+2967 DLLVNAYVYSS
-2978 GMIDATETRVTNNIT
+2978 GIIDATETRVTNNIN

-3025 TSAVAETPIGV
+3025 TSAIAETPIGV
-3036 VAGSNAVVKNAL
+3036 LAGSNAVVKNAL

-3061 LYSMNDIS
+3061 LYSMNDIN

-3082 LELDAQAIN
+3082 IELDAQAIN
-3091 YNGGVIPVVLSPS
+3091 YNGSVIPVVLSPS

-3185 DNKINI
+3185 DNRINI
-3191 VVGAAGDITLFDE
+3191 VVGAAGDIALFDE

-3225 TVAGSDVLDAQGK
+3225 TVAGSEVLDAQGK

-3261 SIDYAQTLMNRYNE
+3261 SVDYAQTLMNRYNE
-3275 IMVLISEYAS
+3275 IMLLISEYAS
-3285 DGDNSASYIGYKA
+3285 DGADSASYIGYKA

-3304 TQMEKMGEVSYVDGK
+3304 SQMEKMGEVSYVDGK
-3319 YVLNARKMVDYVELP
+3319 YVLNARKMVDYVEIP

-3339 GGNITINT
+3339 GGNIAINT

-3401 TSSDFNDNISKLNK
+3401 TSSDFNNNISKLNK
-3415 KAGAASGDFKSVKS
+3415 KDNAASGGFQSVKS

-3436 INIKGNYNG
+3436 INIKGNYSG

-3455 GKASEGQYLPQA
+3455 GKTSYGQYLPQA

-3487 HNNITIAGASAQ
+3487 NNNITIAGASAQ

-3535 FNTQYDKLKNNKK
+3535 FNKQYDKLKKDKK

-3556 YGEPYDGMEP
+3556 NGEPYDGMEP
-3566 KGSFIAGG
+3566 TGSFIAGG

-3592 YGDYVLSMK
+3592 YGDYGLWMS
-3601 NDKNVEAAIDKIKSS
+3601 NDKNVEAAINKIKSS
-3616 YKDGDKLTDDY
+3616 YKEGDKLTDDY
-3627 VKGNEAYRIVKGS
+3627 VKGNDAYQIVKGS

-3701 IESNHAYNMKLGS
+3701 IESNLPYNMKLGS

-3734 YYNNKKIPVSR
+3734 SYNNKKIPVAR

-3770 KYFDGAKGGQYQPK
+3770 TYFDGGKGGEYKPK
-3784 EGLRYT
+3784 AGLRYT
-3790 WTSGTKNTDY
+3790 WTTGTKNTDY

-3924 AEESV
+3924 AEESA

-3945 GNTQLYEGK
+3945 GNTQLYEGT

-3968 WINSGRIIGGDPVK
+3968 LINSGRIDVGEPVK

-4021 AGGEVTVNVSNLAG
+4021 AGGEVKVNVSNLAG

-4068 DIIYAGYNAIEADRI
+4068 DIIYAGNNAIEADRI

-4095 GGSALKIKAGQ
+4095 GSDGSAMKIKAGQ

-4202 GSYAAWDK
+4202 DSYAAWDK
-4210 TALLYAI
+4210 TALLYAV
-4217 SESILQKTAASL
+4217 SESILQKTAESL
-4229 DQTSKKDPNVIGR
+4229 DQTSTKDPNVIGR

-4251 IGQRGETKEITLTG
+4251 VGQRGETKEITLTG

-4297 RKDADGKQIAVI
+4297 RKAADGKQIAVI

-4343 QGREEIGIEKSF
+4343 QGREEVSLEKSF
-4355 AGRVSKDLNIETIL
+4355 AGRASKDLNIETL
-4369 TGNGRATVTS
+4369 MTGNGRATVTS

-4410 TGALNISLYGQ
+4410 TGALNVSLYGQ

-4463 LADNNIVLHGDAPD
+4463 LADNDIVLHGDAPD

-4495 TGDDI
+4495 TGNDI
-4500 TLSARNGSLAIGR
+4500 TLSARKGSLDIDR
-4513 LEAKGVLRADAERM
+4513 LEAQGLLRAEAERM

-4541 GQEAVFDRLRTH
+4541 GREAVFDRLRTN
-4553 GLAQFHNIS
+4553 GLAQFHNVS

-4580 GRTPYD
+4580 GRSPYD
-4586 SLVLFGN
+4586 ALVQFDN

-4598 SSQRLYA
+4598 CSQRLYA
-4605 TGLLER
+4605 TGVLGT
-4611 KLEYDVYEK
+4611 KLEYDVHEK
-4620 LVEPHIRPKI
+4620 LFGPQIRPGI

-4637 IEQDEDEEN
+4637 IEQEEAEE
-4646 KIEQIDII
+4646 KI

>member
-1 MGIYRKALRYGLK
+1 MSIYRKALRYGLK
-14 KRAEASQG
+14 KQAEASQG

-30 LKILSSVLAAGFVVL
+30 LRILSSVLAAGFVVL

-61 DTDKNLMQSG
+61 DSDKNLMQSG

-78 SVHGDVGLNRFQE
+78 SVHGDVGLNRFKD

-102 YFREEKDSTALNTLV
+102 YFQQAKDSAVFNTLV
-117 NTVASRIDI
+117 NTVDSRIDI
-126 NGTVNAIRDNKV
+126 NGTVNAIRDNNV

-145 SKDGMVVG
+145 SKDGMIVG
-153 ANGVVNAGSLTVL
+153 TSGVVNAGSLTVL
-166 AAENKFK
+166 AAENSFENAK
-173 DAEAASEALKK
+173 AASEALQK
-184 QAWELSSKGTIDVS
+184 QNWELSSKGTIDVS

-210 AAYINVAKGDGSS
+210 AAYINVAKAKGSS

-240 NGLVSDAGVK
+240 DGLVSNAAVK
-250 DGRLTATVDSSGNV
+250 DGRLTATVDSSGNI
-264 VIADPNDKDNAA
+264 VIADPNDADNAA

-290 KKNAAHLD
+290 KKNAAQMFLNSD
-298 SVTLQNAVEA
+298 SLTNTVEA

-319 AAGDVLVSADATHD
+319 AAGDVLVSAEATHD
-333 SDRYVVEILDIAA
+333 SNRNVVEILDIAA
-346 FAKADVQVDGE
+346 FAKADVKVDGE
-357 LKGRNVTVTANAV
+357 LKGRNITVTANAV

-443 ADAEATISV
+443 ANAEATISV
-452 GHAGKL
+452 GRAGKL
-458 TASENIN
+458 TASENIS

-484 QAGDSNKLKYFTGG
+484 QQGDANKLKYFTGG
-498 FVYVDTDST
+498 FVYVDTDSK
-507 ATVDIDGKLEAKKNL
+507 ATVNIDGKLKAEKNL

-557 FYTGLAMAMNFQDS
+557 FYTGLAMAMNVQNS
-571 AAVVNLGAAG
+571 AAMVNLGTTG
-581 STAKDKNNPLL
+581 SAAKDKNNPLL

-621 INTAINI
+621 LNTAINI

-651 SKHTLN
+651 SKHMLN

-673 STWVV
+673 SQWVV
-678 NTPQVKHG
+678 NTPQAKHG
-686 LDVLRNFLSGVNEG
+686 LDELRKFLSGVNEG

-714 KKTWDQYFNFGMSL
+714 KKTWDQYFNFGMSF

-757 AAVSIADS
+757 AAVSIGDS

-772 LNAAQRE
+772 LNAANRDD
-779 EPLGVSAAIG
+779 PLGVSAAIG
-789 VEDMQNTAEVN
+789 VEDMHNTAEVN
-800 VAEDGGS
+800 TAEDSGS
-807 ELTARGNINITAN
+807 ELAAKGNINITAN

-853 DDAAADAKA
+853 DDAASDAKA
-862 KVQQLETI
+862 KVQQIETI

-875 TIASKN
+875 TMASKN
-881 SAESFTRDKQF
+881 SAEAFVKDKQF

-905 LTGSTEL
+905 LTGATEL

-968 KKLTAGAD
+968 KRLTAGAD

-987 ALLAGKWQFIP
+987 ALLTGKWQFIP

-1034 AGSSGAIAMQTAN
+1034 AGSGAVAMQTAN
-1047 DIINTSLVMGGARTS
+1047 DIINTSLVMGGAKTS

-1076 SAAETLLDD
+1076 SAAETLVDD

-1092 QKLRLAAANDT
+1092 KKLRLAAANDT
-1103 VLTAVTGDFGYSKD
+1103 VLTAVTGDFGYSQG

-1151 TASALEVDAHTD
+1151 TASALDVNAHTD
-1163 GIINNFVLAGV
+1163 GIINNFALAGV

-1211 KDDSTSG
+1211 KDD
-1218 GSDKKDDTSSGGSDK
+1218 
-1233 KDDTNAGGS
+1233 TNAGGS
-1242 DKKDDK
+1242 DKNDDK
-1248 VQSTL
+1248 VQGTL
-1253 RAGDS
+1253 RAGG
-1258 DKKDDSKKL
+1258 DKKNDSKKL
-1267 QESVIK
+1267 EESVIK

-1281 WNYVKDETDASLDN
+1281 WNYVKDETDASIDN

-1300 LRPAGANKTTGV
+1300 LRPAGTDKTTSV
-1312 DIMAEDSS
+1312 AIAAEDSS
-1320 YIGAYSGAA
+1320 YIGAYSGSA
-1329 ALSKFGFAAED
+1329 ALSKFGFAGEEA
-1340 GSSTKFQG
+1340 SSTKFEG

-1359 YKSTTSALRHAELNN
+1359 HKSTTSALRRAELNN

-1421 TVQAE
+1421 TVLAE
-1426 LTGNV
+1426 MTGNV
-1431 MKNGR
+1431 MK

-1480 ISAIMKDNTIGT
+1480 ISAVMQDNRIGT
-1492 QEILAGSISNLAL
+1492 QDKLAGSISNLAL

-1516 IGVLAGNK
+1516 IGVLVGSKA
-1524 SYFMGD
+1524 YFMGD

-1576 AINSTADNGITV
+1576 AINSTADNGIIV
-1588 EKETGKFYK
+1588 EEKTGKFYK
-1597 LAADGS
+1597 LDANGS

-1626 DANNKITYDEATG
+1626 DANNKISYDETTG

-1652 SKRSFVDEKT
+1652 SERSFVDEKT
-1662 RAGVD
+1662 KAGVD

-1673 ANILDLDASAA
+1673 ANILDLDAQAA

-1698 EANEDGSLT
+1698 EANKDGSLT
-1707 YTSKTLTAENAG
+1707 YKSKTLTAESAG

-1725 AIAVAAKVSEGS
+1725 AIAVAAKASEGS

-1750 IKNSFNAAASDNTIA
+1750 IKNSFNAAASDNNIT

-1791 SAGTDKVSVDI
+1791 SAGTDKVSVDL
-1802 AGSGVDNTLNNN
+1802 AGSGVDNTLHND

-1825 ADNVE
+1825 TDNVE
-1830 VTGNTKSLL
+1830 AVSSTKSLL

-1844 QLSAAITGQYGG
+1844 QLSAVITGQYGG

-1875 SKVKLTGYNGK
+1875 SGLKLTGYNGK

-1892 KASNDGSI
+1892 EAINDSSI
-1900 VTVGAGVSAAIAS
+1900 VTVGAGVSAALAS

-1932 VDGGSSI
+1932 VDGDSSI
-1939 ESAGSIEVSAADNS
+1939 ESAGSIEVSAKDNS
-1953 SINTASGSIEVA
+1953 SINTAAGSIELA
-1965 GSKDVAVTVGGAVAN
+1965 GSKDVAVTVGGAVVN

-1994 TLNLTNAKNI
+1994 QLELAKNTTI

-2040 LSADGMTQATF
+2040 LSADGVTQATF
-2051 DNVKL
+2051 DKVKL
-2056 QAEADDAAVSVKAD
+2056 QAEADDAAVSVKAN
-2070 SDNRLTNSADALSI
+2070 SDNSLTNSADALAI

-2113 GSWRAGAAVVQANSK
+2113 GSWRAGAALVQANSK

-2140 AGGAEGAG
+2140 AAGAEGAG

-2155 VNVLEDKTEASVQ
+2155 VNVLEDKTEAYVQ

-2197 GSMISGSVGAGV
+2197 ASMISGSVGAGV

-2215 ASILAGLADSQLQ
+2215 ASILAGLADSKLQ
-2228 RADKNA
+2228 RADKSA

-2249 ISSNNVALSI
+2249 VSSNNVALSL
-2259 GAAIGTSVE
+2259 GAALGTGVE

-2277 ALVANTQLGDS
+2277 ALVKNSQLGDS
-2288 KNAFRNIDVTA
+2288 KNAFQNIDITA

-2387 YTYEVW
+2387 YTYDVW

-2403 TTYTQAIDGVDKQ
+2403 TTYTQATDGVEKQ

-2476 AHGTNNVNSDIRQ
+2476 AHGTNNINSDIRQ
-2489 AAVAGASVAV
+2489 AAVAGAAVAV
-2499 AGNRTRF
+2499 AGNRTSF
-2506 REEQSVQLDNSV
+2506 REEQSVQLAEAI
-2518 IKGSSVDISSL
+2518 IKGKSVDISSL
-2529 TDGNIKHYM
+2529 TDGNIKHYT
-2538 GQGGFSMEA
+2538 GQGGFSIEA

-2565 NGSTITATDKT
+2565 NGSTITATDKA
-2576 TLGANN
+2576 TLSAQN
-2582 KVQLDNKGLAVNIGG
+2582 KVQLDNKALAVNIGG
-2597 VSAGRLVLESKDSLT
+2597 VSAGRLVLESKDSLA

-2624 VAGKSISITAENAG
+2624 VEGKSISITAENAG

-2653 SVHGSSAESR
+2653 SIHGSSAESR
-2663 ALGAADVYVGGG
+2663 ALGAADVYVGAG
-2675 SSLSADSVTLQA
+2675 SSLRADSAELQA
-2687 KTGRDSDYTTE
+2687 KIGRDSDYTTE

-2706 SAGVDV
+2706 SAGLDV

-2724 SNVYLGDISAGSR
+2724 SNVYLGDISAGSK
-2737 LADLRVQALNNN
+2737 LAALRVQALNNN

-2761 VITGSGNN
+2761 IIAGSGNN
-2769 FARAEENSS
+2769 FAKAEENST
-2778 VNIAIDGGKGLSLQQ
+2778 VAISLDGGKGLTLQQ
-2793 LDVLAENAQNV
+2793 LDVLAENVQSV
-2804 TAKADGSASALLE
+2804 TAKADGSASAMLE
-2817 ISPYTAKVT
+2817 ISPYTAKAT

-2847 SVQALRKENTNLKAD
+2847 SVQALRRENTNLKAD

-2875 ADNTSSST
+2875 ADNKST
-2883 TLVEASAAKLT
+2883 GKAFVEASAAKLT

-2906 IKLNRAEGYNEMLW
+2906 VKLNRAEGYNEMLW
-2920 GQGYSGLVG
+2920 GQGYSSLVG

-2940 AATAVRLQDSSLQ
+2940 AETAVRLQDSSLQ
-2953 SKQGHVQLAGQSEE
+2953 SKKGHVQLASQSEE

-2978 GMIDATETRVTNNIT
+2978 GIIDATETRVTNNIN

-3018 ADDLKLY
+3018 ADNLKLY
-3025 TSAVAETPIGV
+3025 TSAIAETPIGV
-3036 VAGSNAVVKNAL
+3036 LAGSNAVVKNAL

-3061 LYSMNDIS
+3061 LYSMNDIN

-3082 LELDAQAIN
+3082 IELDAQAIN
-3091 YNGGVIPVVLSPS
+3091 YNGSVIPVVLSPS

-3185 DNKINI
+3185 DNRINI
-3191 VVGAAGDITLFDE
+3191 VVGEAGDIALFDE

-3225 TVAGSDVLDAQGK
+3225 TVAGSEVLDAQGK

-3261 SIDYAQTLMNRYNE
+3261 SVDYAQTLMNRYNE
-3275 IMVLISEYAS
+3275 IMLLISEYAS
-3285 DGDNSASYIGYKA
+3285 DGADSASYIGYKA

-3304 TQMEKMGEVSYVDGK
+3304 SQMEKMGEVSYVDGK
-3319 YVLNARKMVDYVELP
+3319 YVLNARKMVDYVEIP

-3339 GGNITINT
+3339 GGNIAINT

-3401 TSSDFNDNISKLNK
+3401 TSSDFNNNISKLNK
-3415 KAGAASGDFKSVKS
+3415 KANAASGGFQSVKS

-3436 INIKGNYNG
+3436 INIKGNYSG
-3445 APLDYRVVED
+3445 APLDYMVVED
-3455 GKASEGQYLPQA
+3455 GKASYGQYLPQA

-3487 HNNITIAGASAQ
+3487 NNNITIAGASAQ

-3535 FNTQYDKLKNNKK
+3535 FNKQYDKLKKDK
-3548 NIYDITGP
+3548 ENIYDITGP
-3556 YGEPYDGMEP
+3556 NGVPYDGMEP
-3566 KGSFIAGG
+3566 TGSFIAGG

-3592 YGDYVLSMK
+3592 YGDYGLWMS
-3601 NDKNVEAAIDKIKSS
+3601 NDKNVEAAINKIKSS
-3616 YKDGDKLTDDY
+3616 YKEGDKLTDDY
-3627 VKGNEAYRIVKGS
+3627 VKGNDAYQIVKGS

-3701 IESNHAYNMKLGS
+3701 IESNLPHNMKLGS

-3734 YYNNKKIPVSR
+3734 SYNNKKIPVAR

-3770 KYFDGAKGGQYQPK
+3770 TYFDGGKGGEYKPK
-3784 EGLRYT
+3784 AGLRYT

-3859 FMEYEHNQLGETV
+3859 FMEYEHNQLGEAV

-3924 AEESV
+3924 AEESAV
-3929 VKVHN
+3929 RVHN

-3945 GNTQLYEGK
+3945 GNTQLYEGT

-3968 WINSGRIIGGDPVK
+3968 LINSGRIDVGEPVK

-4068 DIIYAGYNAIEADRI
+4068 DIIYAGNNAIEADRI

-4095 GGSALKIKAGQ
+4095 GSDGSAMKIKAGQ

-4158 LPEEAAAKGSEESRL
+4158 LPEEAAANGSEESRL

-4210 TALLYAI
+4210 TALLYAV
-4217 SESILQKTAASL
+4217 SESILQKTAESL
-4229 DQTSKKDPNVIGR
+4229 DQTSTKDPNVIGR

-4297 RKDADGKQIAVI
+4297 RKAADGKQIAVI

-4343 QGREEIGIEKSF
+4343 QGREEVSLEKSF
-4355 AGRVSKDLNIETIL
+4355 AGRASKDLNIETL
-4369 TGNGRATVTS
+4369 MTGNGRATVTS

-4410 TGALNISLYGQ
+4410 TGALNVSLYGQ
-4421 DEANDGLSVISG
+4421 DEANDGLSIISG

-4463 LADNNIVLHGDAPD
+4463 LADNDIVLHGDVPD

-4495 TGDDI
+4495 TGNDI
-4500 TLSARNGSLAIGR
+4500 TLSARKGSLDIDR
-4513 LEAKGVLRADAERM
+4513 LEAQGLLRAEAERM

-4541 GQEAVFDRLRTH
+4541 GREAVFDRLRTN
-4553 GLAQFHNIS
+4553 GLAQFHNVS

-4580 GRTPYD
+4580 GRSPYD
-4586 SLVLFGN
+4586 ALVQFGN

-4598 SSQRLYA
+4598 YSQRLYA
-4605 TGLLER
+4605 TGVLEK
-4611 KLEYDVYEK
+4611 KLEYDVHEK
-4620 LVEPHIRPKI
+4620 LFGPQIRPGI

-4637 IEQDEDEEN
+4637 IEQEEAEEK
-4646 KIEQIDII
+4646 KI

>member
-61 DTDKNLMQSG
+61 DSDKNLMQSG

-102 YFREEKDSTALNTLV
+102 YFRQEKDSTALNTLV

-184 QAWELSSKGTIDVS
+184 QAWELSYKGTIDVS

-298 SVTLQNAVEA
+298 SVSLQNAVEA

-452 GHAGKL
+452 GSTGKL

-484 QAGDSNKLKYFTGG
+484 QQGDSNKLKYFTGG

-571 AAVVNLGAAG
+571 AAVVNLGAAD
-581 STAKDKNNPLL
+581 SAAKDKNNPLL

-657 KLSVTADSSIG
+657 KLNVTADSSIG

-673 STWVV
+673 SQWVV

-700 PKVSAAAGPNIKKD
+700 PKVSAAAGPNVKKD
-714 KKTWDQYFNFGMSL
+714 KKTWDKYFNFGMSF

-757 AAVSIADS
+757 SAVSIADS

-772 LNAAQRE
+772 LNAANRD

-800 VAEDGGS
+800 VAEDSGS

-840 SFYNYWSTGGKLE
+840 SFYDYWSKGKLE
-853 DDAAADAKA
+853 DDAADDAKA
-862 KVQQLETI
+862 KVQQIETI

-1034 AGSSGAIAMQTAN
+1034 AGSGAIAMQTAN

-1092 QKLRLAAANDT
+1092 KKLRLAAANDT

-1136 LRNLEG
+1136 LRNLED

-1151 TASALEVDAHTD
+1151 TASALEVNAHTD
-1163 GIINNFVLAGV
+1163 GIINNFALAGV

-1218 GSDKKDDTSSGGSDK
+1218 GSDKKDDTG
-1233 KDDTNAGGS
+1233 AGGG

-1248 VQSTL
+1248 VQATL

-1267 QESVIK
+1267 EESVIK

-1281 WNYVKDETDASLDN
+1281 WNYVKDETDAYIDN

-1300 LRPAGANKTTGV
+1300 QRPAGANKTTGV

-1359 YKSTTSALRHAELNN
+1359 YKSTTSALRRAELNN

-1421 TVQAE
+1421 TVQADM
-1426 LTGNV
+1426 TGNV
-1431 MKNGR
+1431 MK

-1480 ISAIMKDNTIGT
+1480 ISAVMKDNTIGT
-1492 QEILAGSISNLAL
+1492 QEIFAGSISNLAL

-1516 IGVLAGNK
+1516 IGVLVGNK

-1576 AINSTADNGITV
+1576 VINSTADNGITV

-1707 YTSKTLTAENAG
+1707 YTSKMLTAENTG

-1750 IKNSFNAAASDNTIA
+1750 IKNSFNAAASDNTIT

-1791 SAGTDKVSVDI
+1791 SAGTDKVSVDV

-1830 VTGNTKSLL
+1830 AVSNTKSLL

-1892 KASNDGSI
+1892 EASNDGSI

-1913 GAATGAYAGSYGK
+1913 GAASGAYAGSYGK

-1939 ESAGSIEVSAADNS
+1939 ESEGSIEVSAADNS
-1953 SINTASGSIEVA
+1953 SINTVSGSIEVA

-2113 GSWRAGAAVVQANSK
+2113 GTWKTGAALVQANSK
-2128 TKVEHVTTGVSA
+2128 TKVQHVTTGVSA
-2140 AGGAEGAG
+2140 AGGAEGAA

-2155 VNVLEDKTEASVQ
+2155 VNVLEDKTEAYVQ

-2182 RNMDI
+2182 RNTAI
-2187 AAYNNGFALT
+2187 AAYNNGFALS

-2215 ASILAGLADSQLQ
+2215 ASILAGLADSNLQ
-2228 RADKNA
+2228 RADKSA
-2234 DVKVTAKNKTSIETE
+2234 DVKVTAKNKSSIETE
-2249 ISSNNVALSI
+2249 ISSNNVALSL

-2334 ATVDGSKLYADNIKV
+2334 ATVDGSRLYADNIKV

-2403 TTYTQAIDGVDKQ
+2403 TTYTQATDGVDKQ

-2456 KVGVNIKG
+2456 RVGVNIKG

-2556 HSGANKLQI
+2556 HSGTNKLQI

-2576 TLGANN
+2576 TLGAQN
-2582 KVQLDNKGLAVNIGG
+2582 KVQLDNKALAVNIGG
-2597 VSAGRLVLESKDSLT
+2597 VSAGRLVLESKDSLI

-2675 SSLSADSVTLQA
+2675 SSLKADSVELQA

-2712 TVNRALTENAMQ
+2712 TINRALTENAMQ
-2724 SNVYLGDISAGSR
+2724 SNVYLGGDISAGSN
-2737 LADLRVQALNNN
+2737 LAALRVQALNNN

-2761 VITGSGNN
+2761 VIAGSGNN
-2769 FARAEENSS
+2769 FAKAEENST
-2778 VNIAIDGGKGLSLQQ
+2778 VAISLDGGKGLTLQQ
-2793 LDVLAENAQNV
+2793 LDVLAENVQDV

-2841 TAADSM
+2841 TAADGM
-2847 SVQALRKENTNLKAD
+2847 SVQALRRENTNLKAD

-2883 TLVEASAAKLT
+2883 TLVEASVAKLT

-2906 IKLNRAEGYNEMLW
+2906 IRLNRAEGYNEMLW

-2953 SKQGHVQLAGQSEE
+2953 SKKGHVQLAGQSGE

-3091 YNGGVIPVVLSPS
+3091 YNGNVIPVVLSPS
-3104 LNNEVTQQNELFMQ
+3104 LNNEVTQQNELLMQ

-3185 DNKINI
+3185 DNRINI
-3191 VVGAAGDITLFDE
+3191 VVGAAGDIALFDE
-3204 DERKSLTNKTALS
+3204 NERKSLTNKTALS

-3225 TVAGSDVLDAQGK
+3225 SVAGSDVLDAQGK

-3275 IMVLISEYAS
+3275 IMVLISEYSS

-3355 TGSLA
+3355 TGSLS

-3401 TSSDFNDNISKLNK
+3401 TSSDFNNNISKLNK
-3415 KAGAASGDFKSVKS
+3415 KADAGSGGFQSVKS

-3436 INIKGNYNG
+3436 INIKGNYSG
-3445 APLDYRVVED
+3445 APLDYKVVED
-3455 GKASEGQYLPQA
+3455 GKTFAGQYLPQA

-3482 KITSQ
+3482 KITSL

-3524 IVNIDHDPRQF
+3524 IVNIDHDPQSF
-3535 FNTQYDKLKNNKK
+3535 FNKYYDKLKNNKE

-3601 NDKNVEAAIDKIKSS
+3601 NDENVEAAINEIKSS
-3616 YKDGDKLTDDY
+3616 YKEGDKLTDDY
-3627 VKGNEAYRIVKGS
+3627 VKGNDAYRIVKGS

-3645 DAKCY
+3645 DAGCY

-3824 QEWSTQENLTGSG
+3824 QEWSTTENLTGSG

-3854 DTRKT
+3854 DMRKT

-3945 GNTQLYEGK
+3945 GNTQLYEGT

-3968 WINSGRIIGGDPVK
+3968 WINSGRIDVGEPVK

-4343 QGREEIGIEKSF
+4343 QGREEVSIEKSF
-4355 AGRVSKDLNIETIL
+4355 AGRASKDLNIETL
-4369 TGNGRATVTS
+4369 MTGNGRATVTS

-4421 DEANDGLSVISG
+4421 DEVNDGLSVISG
-4433 GAVAIN
+4433 GAVAIR

-4451 STGKDAGSYLKI
+4451 STGKDASSYLKI

-4513 LEAKGVLRADAERM
+4513 LEAKGVLRAEAERM
-4527 HFGDASIGHGSIRP
+4527 HFGDASIGHGSLRL
-4541 GQEAVFDRLRTH
+4541 GKEAVFDRLRTH
-4553 GLAQFHNIS
+4553 GLAQFQGVS

-4630 LFDRYNL
+4630 LFDRFNL

-4646 KIEQIDII
+4646 KIEQIDVI

>member
-1 MGIYRKALRYGLK
+1 MGIYRKVLRYGLK
-14 KRAEASQG
+14 KQAEASQG

-30 LKILSSVLAAGFVVL
+30 LRILSSVLAAGFVVL

-61 DTDKNLMQSG
+61 DSDKNLMQSG

-78 SVHGDVGLNRFQE
+78 SVHGDVGLNRFKD
-91 FKVGNQELANL
+91 FKVENQELANL
-102 YFREEKDSTALNTLV
+102 YFQQAKDSAVFNTLV
-117 NTVASRIDI
+117 NTVDSRIDI

-145 SKDGMVVG
+145 SKDGMIVG
-153 ANGVVNAGSLTVL
+153 TSGVVNAGSLTVL
-166 AAENKFK
+166 AAENSFENAK
-173 DAEAASEALKK
+173 AASEALQK
-184 QAWELSSKGTIDVS
+184 QNWELSSKGTIDVS

-210 AAYINVAKGDGSS
+210 AAYINVAKAKGSS

-240 NGLVSDAGVK
+240 DGLVSNAAVK
-250 DGRLTATVDSSGNV
+250 DGRLTATVDSSGNI
-264 VIADPNDKDNAA
+264 VIADPNDADNAA

-290 KKNAAHLD
+290 KKNAAQMFLNSD
-298 SVTLQNAVEA
+298 SLKNTVEA

-319 AAGDVLVSADATHD
+319 AAGDVLVSAEATHD
-333 SDRYVVEILDIAA
+333 SNRNVVEILDIAA
-346 FAKADVQVDGE
+346 FAKADVKVDGE
-357 LKGRNVTVTANAV
+357 LKGRNITVTANAV

-443 ADAEATISV
+443 ANAEATISV
-452 GHAGKL
+452 GSAGKF
-458 TASENIN
+458 TASENISA
-465 VAANSTA
+465 AANSTA

-484 QAGDSNKLKYFTGG
+484 QQGDANKLKYFTGG
-498 FVYVDTDST
+498 FVYVDTDSK
-507 ATVDIDGKLEAKKNL
+507 ATVNIYGKLKAEKNL

-557 FYTGLAMAMNFQDS
+557 FYTGLAMAMNFQNS
-571 AAVVNLGAAG
+571 AAVVNLGTAG
-581 STAKDKNNPLL
+581 SAAKDKNNPLL

-621 INTAINI
+621 LNTAINI

-651 SKHTLN
+651 SKHMLN

-673 STWVV
+673 SQWVV
-678 NTPQVKHG
+678 NTPQAKHG
-686 LDVLRNFLSGVNEG
+686 LDELRKFLSGVNEG

-714 KKTWDQYFNFGMSL
+714 KKTWDQYFNFGMSF

-757 AAVSIADS
+757 AAVSIGDS

-772 LNAAQRE
+772 LNAANRDD
-779 EPLGVSAAIG
+779 PLGVSAAIG
-789 VEDMQNTAEVN
+789 VEDMHNTAEVN
-800 VAEDGGS
+800 AAEDSGS
-807 ELTARGNINITAN
+807 ELAAKGNINITAN

-853 DDAAADAKA
+853 DDAASDAKA
-862 KVQQLETI
+862 KVQQIETI

-875 TIASKN
+875 TMASKN
-881 SAESFTRDKQF
+881 SAEAFVKDKQF

-905 LTGSTEL
+905 LTGATEL

-928 YVSASTDKPLMSK
+928 YVSTSTDKPLMSK

-957 ANNARVNIGAH
+957 ANNAKVNIGAH
-968 KKLTAGAD
+968 KRLTAGAD

-987 ALLAGKWQFIP
+987 ALLAGKWQLIP

-1034 AGSSGAIAMQTAN
+1034 AGSGAVAMQTAN
-1047 DIINTSLVMGGARTS
+1047 DIINTSLVMGGAKTS

-1076 SAAETLLDD
+1076 SAAETLVDD

-1092 QKLRLAAANDT
+1092 KKLRLAAANDT
-1103 VLTAVTGDFGYSKD
+1103 VLTAVTGDFGYSQG

-1151 TASALEVDAHTD
+1151 TASALEVNAHTD
-1163 GIINNFVLAGV
+1163 GVINNFALAGV

-1211 KDDSTSG
+1211 KDDTS
-1218 GSDKKDDTSSGGSDK
+1218 
-1233 KDDTNAGGS
+1233 AGGS
-1242 DKKDDK
+1242 DKNDDK
-1248 VQSTL
+1248 VQGTL
-1253 RAGDS
+1253 RAGG
-1258 DKKDDSKKL
+1258 DKKNDSKKL
-1267 QESVIK
+1267 EESVIK

-1281 WNYVKDETDASLDN
+1281 WNYVKDETDASIDN

-1300 LRPAGANKTTGV
+1300 LRPAGTDKTTSV
-1312 DIMAEDSS
+1312 AIAAEDSS
-1320 YIGAYSGAA
+1320 YIGAYSGSA
-1329 ALSKFGFAAED
+1329 ALSKFGFAGEKA
-1340 GSSTKFQG
+1340 SSTKFEG

-1359 YKSTTSALRHAELNN
+1359 HKSTTSALRRAEFNN

-1421 TVQAE
+1421 TVLAE
-1426 LTGNV
+1426 MTGNV
-1431 MKNGR
+1431 MK

-1480 ISAIMKDNTIGT
+1480 ISAVMQDNRIGT
-1492 QEILAGSISNLAL
+1492 QDKLAGSISNLAL

-1516 IGVLAGNK
+1516 IGVLVGSKA
-1524 SYFMGD
+1524 YFMGD

-1535 NMVDNDVQAQAG
+1535 NMVDNDVQAQAD

-1564 LQVNEKQNQYID
+1564 LQVNEKQNKYID

-1597 LAADGS
+1597 LDANGS

-1626 DANNKITYDEATG
+1626 DANNKISYDETTG

-1662 RAGVD
+1662 KAGVD

-1673 ANILDLDASAA
+1673 ANILDLDAQAA

-1698 EANEDGSLT
+1698 EENKDGSLT
-1707 YTSKTLTAENAG
+1707 YKSKTLTAESAG

-1725 AIAVAAKVSEGS
+1725 AIAVAAKASEGS

-1750 IKNSFNAAASDNTIA
+1750 IKNSFNAAASDNNIT

-1791 SAGTDKVSVDI
+1791 SAGTDKVSVDL
-1802 AGSGVDNTLNNN
+1802 AGSGVDNTLHND

-1830 VTGNTKSLL
+1830 AVSSTKSLL

-1844 QLSAAITGQYGG
+1844 QLSAVITGQYGG

-1875 SKVKLTGYNGK
+1875 SGLKLTGYNGK

-1892 KASNDGSI
+1892 EAINDSSI
-1900 VTVGAGVSAAIAS
+1900 VTVGAGVSAALAS

-1932 VDGGSSI
+1932 VDGDSSI
-1939 ESAGSIEVSAADNS
+1939 ESAGSIEVSAKDNS
-1953 SINTASGSIEVA
+1953 SINTAAGSIELA
-1965 GSKDVAVTVGGAVAN
+1965 GSKDVAVTVGGAVVN

-1994 TLNLTNAKNI
+1994 QLELAKNTTI

-2040 LSADGMTQATF
+2040 LSADGVTQATF
-2051 DNVKL
+2051 DKVKL
-2056 QAEADDAAVSVKAD
+2056 QAEADAAAVSVKAN
-2070 SDNRLTNSADALSI
+2070 SDNRLTNSADALAI

-2113 GSWRAGAAVVQANSK
+2113 GSWRAGAALVQANSK

-2140 AGGAEGAG
+2140 AAGAEGAG

-2155 VNVLEDKTEASVQ
+2155 VNVLEDKTEAYVQ

-2197 GSMISGSVGAGV
+2197 ASMISGSVGAGV

-2215 ASILAGLADSQLQ
+2215 ASILAGLADSKLQ
-2228 RADKNA
+2228 RADKSA

-2249 ISSNNVALSI
+2249 VSSNNMALSL
-2259 GAAIGTSVE
+2259 GAAIGTGVE

-2277 ALVANTQLGDS
+2277 ALVKNSQLGDS
-2288 KNAFRNIDVTA
+2288 KNAFHNIDITA

-2334 ATVDGSKLYADNIKV
+2334 TTVDGSKLYADNIKV

-2387 YTYEVW
+2387 YTYDVW

-2403 TTYTQAIDGVDKQ
+2403 TTYTQATDSVEKQ

-2438 LPANSVAE
+2438 LPADSVAE

-2499 AGNRTRF
+2499 AGNHTRF
-2506 REEQSVQLDNSV
+2506 REEQSVQLAEAI
-2518 IKGSSVDISSL
+2518 IKGKSVDISSL
-2529 TDGNIKHYM
+2529 TDGNIKHYT
-2538 GQGGFSMEA
+2538 GQGGFSIEA

-2565 NGSTITATDKT
+2565 NGSTITATDKA
-2576 TLGANN
+2576 TLSAQN
-2582 KVQLDNKGLAVNIGG
+2582 KVQLDNKALAVNIGG
-2597 VSAGRLVLESKDSLT
+2597 VSAGRLVLESKDSLA
-2612 AGVELGKQTAGS
+2612 AGV
-2624 VAGKSISITAENAG
+2624 
-2638 KVKDEIEAGVTVGVI
+2638 
-2653 SVHGSSAESR
+2653 
-2663 ALGAADVYVGGG
+2663 
-2675 SSLSADSVTLQA
+2675 
-2687 KTGRDSDYTTE
+2687 
-2698 AINHAVSV
+2698 
-2706 SAGVDV
+2706 
-2712 TVNRALTENAMQ
+2712 
-2724 SNVYLGDISAGSR
+2724 
-2737 LADLRVQALNNN
+2737 
-2749 SSNAYVYSFGLG
+2749 
-2761 VITGSGNN
+2761 
-2769 FARAEENSS
+2769 
-2778 VNIAIDGGKGLSLQQ
+2778 
-2793 LDVLAENAQNV
+2793 
-2804 TAKADGSASALLE
+2804 
-2817 ISPYTAKVT
+2817 
-2826 HDAKAQTS
+2826 
-2834 VTLKGEL
+2834 
-2841 TAADSM
+2841 
-2847 SVQALRKENTNLKAD
+2847 
-2862 ALTNSLAGGGDAS
+2862 
-2875 ADNTSSST
+2875 
-2883 TLVEASAAKLT
+2883 
-2894 SGSDM
+2894 
-2899 LLKADNN
+2899 
-2906 IKLNRAEGYNEMLW
+2906 
-2920 GQGYSGLVG
+2920 
-2929 VNTAGVDNSIT
+2929 
-2940 AATAVRLQDSSLQ
+2940 
-2953 SKQGHVQLAGQSEE
+2953 
-2967 DLLVNAYVYSL
+2967 
-2978 GMIDATETRVTNNIT
+2978 
-2993 NDNRIELT
+2993 
-3001 NSNIKT
+3001 
-3007 STAYKDITLAA
+3007 
-3018 ADDLKLY
+3018 
-3025 TSAVAETPIGV
+3025 
-3036 VAGSNAVVKNAL
+3036 
-3048 QRTNALGLYGAGE
+3048 
-3061 LYSMNDIS
+3061 
-3069 YYAGK
+3069 
-3074 HLDGSLGR
+3074 
-3082 LELDAQAIN
+3082 
-3091 YNGGVIPVVLSPS
+3091 
-3104 LNNEVTQQNELFMQ
+3104 
-3118 SGASNSVRHTNIY
+3118 
-3131 ADAGEELVFVHTGRD
+3131 ELVFVHTGRD

-3185 DNKINI
+3185 DNRINI
-3191 VVGAAGDITLFDE
+3191 VVGAAGDIALFDE

-3225 TVAGSDVLDAQGK
+3225 TVAGSEVLDAQGK

-3261 SIDYAQTLMNRYNE
+3261 SVDYAQTLMNRYNE
-3275 IMVLISEYAS
+3275 IMLLISEYAS
-3285 DGDNSASYIGYKA
+3285 DGADSASYIGYKA

-3304 TQMEKMGEVSYVDGK
+3304 SQMEKMGEVSYVDGK
-3319 YVLNARKMVDYVELP
+3319 YVLNARKMVDYVEIP

-3339 GGNITINT
+3339 GGNIAINT

-3401 TSSDFNDNISKLNK
+3401 TSSDFNNNISKLNK
-3415 KAGAASGDFKSVKS
+3415 KDNAASGGFQSVKS

-3436 INIKGNYNG
+3436 INIKGNYSG

-3455 GKASEGQYLPQA
+3455 GKTFYGQYLPQA

-3487 HNNITIAGASAQ
+3487 NNNITIAGASAQ

-3535 FNTQYDKLKNNKK
+3535 FNKQYDKLKKDKK

-3556 YGEPYDGMEP
+3556 NGEPYDGMEP
-3566 KGSFIAGG
+3566 TGSFIAGG

-3592 YGDYVLSMK
+3592 YGDYGLWMS
-3601 NDKNVEAAIDKIKSS
+3601 NDKNVEAAINKIKSS
-3616 YKDGDKLTDDY
+3616 YKEGDKLTDDY
-3627 VKGNEAYRIVKGS
+3627 VKGNDAYQIVKGS

-3701 IESNHAYNMKLGS
+3701 IESNLPYNMKLGS

-3734 YYNNKKIPVSR
+3734 SYNNKKIPVAR

-3770 KYFDGAKGGQYQPK
+3770 TYFDGGKGGEYKPK
-3784 EGLRYT
+3784 AGLRYT
-3790 WTSGTKNTDY
+3790 WTTGTKNTDY

-3924 AEESV
+3924 AEESA

-3945 GNTQLYEGK
+3945 GNTQLYEGT

-3968 WINSGRIIGGDPVK
+3968 LINSGRIDVGEPVK

-4021 AGGEVTVNVSNLAG
+4021 AGGEVKVNVSNLAG

-4068 DIIYAGYNAIEADRI
+4068 DIIYAGNNAIEADRI

-4095 GGSALKIKAGQ
+4095 GSDGSAMKIKAGQ

-4202 GSYAAWDK
+4202 DSYAAWDK
-4210 TALLYAI
+4210 TALLYAV
-4217 SESILQKTAASL
+4217 SESILQKTAESL
-4229 DQTSKKDPNVIGR
+4229 DQTSTKDPNVIGR

-4251 IGQRGETKEITLTG
+4251 VGQRGETKEITLTG

-4297 RKDADGKQIAVI
+4297 RKAADGKQIAVI

-4343 QGREEIGIEKSF
+4343 QGREEVSLEKSF
-4355 AGRVSKDLNIETIL
+4355 AGRASKDLNIETL
-4369 TGNGRATVTS
+4369 MTGNGRATVTS

-4410 TGALNISLYGQ
+4410 TGALNVSLYGQ

-4463 LADNNIVLHGDAPD
+4463 LADNDIVLHGDAPD

-4495 TGDDI
+4495 TGNDI
-4500 TLSARNGSLAIGR
+4500 TLSARKGSLDIDR
-4513 LEAKGVLRADAERM
+4513 LEAQGLLRAEAERM

-4541 GQEAVFDRLRTH
+4541 GREAVFDRLRTN
-4553 GLAQFHNIS
+4553 GLAQFHNVS

-4580 GRTPYD
+4580 GRSPYD
-4586 SLVLFGN
+4586 ALVQFDN

-4598 SSQRLYA
+4598 CSQRLYA
-4605 TGLLER
+4605 TGVLGT
-4611 KLEYDVYEK
+4611 KLEYDVHEK
-4620 LVEPHIRPKI
+4620 LFGPQIRPGI

-4637 IEQDEDEEN
+4637 IEQEEAEE
-4646 KIEQIDII
+4646 KI

>member
-61 DTDKNLMQSG
+61 DSDKNLMQSG

-78 SVHGDVGLNRFQE
+78 SVHGDVGLNRFQD
-91 FKVGNQELANL
+91 FKVENKELANL
-102 YFREEKDSTALNTLV
+102 YFQQDKNGDVFNTLV
-117 NTVASRIDI
+117 NTVESRIDI

-184 QAWELSSKGTIDVS
+184 QDWELSSKGTIDVS

-282 IKLQASAT
+282 IRLQASAT

-298 SVTLQNAVEA
+298 SISLQNAVEA
-308 KVNIAEGAKLD
+308 KVKIAEGAKLD
-319 AAGDVLVSADATHD
+319 AAGDVLVSAEATHD

-382 DGLDRTAEEITNAMG
+382 DGLDRSAEEITNAMG

-452 GHAGKL
+452 GSAGKL

-507 ATVDIDGKLEAKKNL
+507 ATVNIDGKLEAKKNL
-522 AVTAKAVDTSI
+522 AVTAKAVNTSI

-557 FYTGLAMAMNFQDS
+557 FYSGLAMAMNFQDS

-581 STAKDKNNPLL
+581 SAAKDKNNPLL
-592 KAGGALTV
+592 KSGGALTV

-772 LNAAQRE
+772 LNAANRD

-800 VAEDGGS
+800 VAEDSGS

-840 SFYNYWSTGGKLE
+840 SFYDYWSKGKLE
-853 DDAAADAKA
+853 DDAADDAKA

-1034 AGSSGAIAMQTAN
+1034 AGSGAIAMQTAN

-1103 VLTAVTGDFGYSKD
+1103 VLTAVTGDFGYSKE

-1136 LRNLEG
+1136 LRNLED

-1163 GIINNFVLAGV
+1163 GIINNFALAGV

-1218 GSDKKDDTSSGGSDK
+1218 GSDKKDDT
-1233 KDDTNAGGS
+1233 NAGGS

-1248 VQSTL
+1248 VQATL
-1253 RAGDS
+1253 RAGGS
-1258 DKKDDSKKL
+1258 DKKNDNKKL
-1267 QESVIK
+1267 EESVIK

-1281 WNYVKDETDASLDN
+1281 WNYVKDETDASIDN

-1359 YKSTTSALRHAELNN
+1359 YKSTTSALRRAELNN

-1421 TVQAE
+1421 TVQADM
-1426 LTGNV
+1426 TGNV
-1431 MKNGR
+1431 MK

-1460 FSRGNAAAGAAIS
+1460 FSRGNAAVGAAIS

-1480 ISAIMKDNTIGT
+1480 ISAVMNDNTIGT
-1492 QEILAGSISNLAL
+1492 QDKLAGSISNLAL

-1516 IGVLAGNK
+1516 IGVLVGNK

-1576 AINSTADNGITV
+1576 VINSTADNGITV

-1597 LAADGS
+1597 IAADGS

-1892 KASNDGSI
+1892 EASNDGSI

-1913 GAATGAYAGSYGK
+1913 GAASGAYAGSYGK

-1932 VDGGSSI
+1932 VDGDSSI
-1939 ESAGSIEVSAADNS
+1939 ESEGSIEVSAADNS

-1994 TLNLTNAKNI
+1994 TLNMTNIKNI

-2040 LSADGMTQATF
+2040 LSADGVTQADF
-2051 DNVKL
+2051 DNV
-2056 QAEADDAAVSVKAD
+2056 QMTASGNDTAVSVKAD

-2113 GSWRAGAAVVQANSK
+2113 GTWKTGAAVVQANSK
-2128 TKVEHVTTGVSA
+2128 TKVHHVTTGVSA

-2155 VNVLEDKTEASVQ
+2155 VNVLEDKTEAYVQ

-2187 AAYNNGFALT
+2187 AAYNNGFALSA
-2197 GSMISGSVGAGV
+2197 SMISGSVGAGV

-2288 KNAFRNIDVTA
+2288 NNGFRNIDVTA

-2403 TTYTQAIDGVDKQ
+2403 TTYTQATDGVDKQ

-2456 KVGVNIKG
+2456 KVGVNIKD
-2464 STLEAGQAVQAA
+2464 STLEAKQAVQAT

-2538 GQGGFSMEA
+2538 GQGSFGLEA
-2547 YSDTVSYIK
+2547 YSDTVSYIT

-2582 KVQLDNKGLAVNIGG
+2582 KVQLENKGLAVNIEG
-2597 VSAGRLVLESKDSLT
+2597 VSAGRLVLESKDSLAT
-2612 AGVELGKQTAGS
+2612 GVELGKQTAGS

-2638 KVKDEIEAGVTVGVI
+2638 KVKDEIEAGVTVSVG

-2663 ALGAADVYVGGG
+2663 ALGSADVYVGGG

-2724 SNVYLGDISAGSR
+2724 SKVYLGDISAGSK
-2737 LADLRVQALNNN
+2737 LAALSVQALNNN

-2761 VITGSGNN
+2761 VIAGSGNN
-2769 FARAEENSS
+2769 FAKAEENSS
-2778 VNIAIDGGKGLSLQQ
+2778 VAISLDGGKGLTLQQ
-2793 LDVLAENAQNV
+2793 LDVLAENVQNV

-2841 TAADSM
+2841 TAADVM

-2953 SKQGHVQLAGQSEE
+2953 SKKGHVQLAGQSAD

-2978 GMIDATETRVTNNIT
+2978 GMVDATETRVTNNIS

-3152 EEGGYVTEDTGSKHY
+3152 EDGGYVTEDTGSKHY

-3261 SIDYAQTLMNRYNE
+3261 SVDYAQTLMNRYNE
-3275 IMVLISEYAS
+3275 IMLLISEYSS
-3285 DGDNSASYIGYKA
+3285 DGADSASYIGYKA

-3304 TQMEKMGEVSYVDGK
+3304 SQMEKMGEVSYVDGK

-3401 TSSDFNDNISKLNK
+3401 TSSDFNNNISKLNK
-3415 KAGAASGDFKSVKS
+3415 KAGAASGGFQSVKS
-3429 ETGIGGS
+3429 ETGIGGN
-3436 INIKGNYNG
+3436 INIKGNYSG

-3455 GKASEGQYLPQA
+3455 GKASDGQYLPQA

-3524 IVNIDHDPRQF
+3524 IVNIDHDPQSF
-3535 FNTQYDKLKNNKK
+3535 FNKYYDKLKNNKE

-3616 YKDGDKLTDDY
+3616 YKEGDKLTDDY

-3690 LYCLDGTSNIT
+3690 INCLDGTSNIT

-3721 GRVSITDTAGYSV
+3721 GRISITDTAGYSV
-3734 YYNNKKIPVSR
+3734 YYNNKKIPVAR

-3770 KYFDGAKGGQYQPK
+3770 KYFDGAKGGEYQPK

-3859 FMEYEHNQLGETV
+3859 FMEYEHNQLGEPV

-3945 GNTQLYEGK
+3945 GNTQLYEGT

-3968 WINSGRIIGGDPVK
+3968 VINSGRIDVGEPVK

-4229 DQTSKKDPNVIGR
+4229 DQTSTKDPNVIGR

-4309 DETQTLGIQ
+4309 DETQPLGIQ

-4343 QGREEIGIEKSF
+4343 QGREEVSIEKSF
-4355 AGRVSKDLNIETIL
+4355 AGRVSKDLNIETLL

-4410 TGALNISLYGQ
+4410 TGALNVSLYGQ

-4439 QLGDKQLVLQHL
+4439 QLGDKQLVLHHL

-4463 LADNNIVLHGDAPD
+4463 LADNDIVLHGDAPD
-4477 SESITLQS
+4477 SKRITMQSRNGSITLRS
-4485 RGGSITAGEL
+4485 RSGSITADEL
-4495 TGDDI
+4495 TGNDI
-4500 TLSARNGSLAIGR
+4500 TLSAGNGSLEIGK
-4513 LEAKGVLRADAERM
+4513 LEAQGTLGAEAERI

-4541 GQEAVFDRLRTH
+4541 GKKAVFDRLRTN
-4553 GLAQFHNIS
+4553 GLAQFQGVS

-4637 IEQDEDEEN
+4637 IEEDEDEEK
-4646 KIEQIDII
+4646 KIEQIEIK

>member
-61 DTDKNLMQSG
+61 DSDKNLMQSG

-102 YFREEKDSTALNTLV
+102 YFRQEKDSTALNTLV

-126 NGTVNAIRDNKV
+126 NGTVNAIRDNNV

-166 AAENKFK
+166 AAENEFK

-210 AAYINVAKGDGSS
+210 AAYINVAKAKDTS

-240 NGLVSDAGVK
+240 AGLVSDAGVK

-264 VIADPNDKDNAA
+264 VIADPNAATNNA

-298 SVTLQNAVEA
+298 SVSLQNAVEA

-333 SDRYVVEILDIAA
+333 NVVEILDIAA

-382 DGLDRTAEEITNAMG
+382 DGLDRSAEEITNAMG
-397 YKITVNDALADAI
+397 YKIKVNDALADAI

-452 GHAGKL
+452 GSAGKL

-484 QAGDSNKLKYFTGG
+484 QQGDSNKLKYFTGG

-581 STAKDKNNPLL
+581 SAAKDKNNPLL

-678 NTPQVKHG
+678 YTPQVKHG

-772 LNAAQRE
+772 LNAANRD

-800 VAEDGGS
+800 VAEDSGS
-807 ELTARGNINITAN
+807 ELAARRGNINITAN

-840 SFYNYWSTGGKLE
+840 SFYDYWSNGKLE

-862 KVQQLETI
+862 KVQQIETI

-968 KKLTAGAD
+968 KKLTAWKD

-1034 AGSSGAIAMQTAN
+1034 AGSGAIAMQTAN

-1085 DVSLSAA
+1085 DVSLSTD

-1163 GIINNFVLAGV
+1163 GIINNFALAGV

-1202 KAEVKAEEK
+1202 KAEMKAEE
-1211 KDDSTSG
+1211 
-1218 GSDKKDDTSSGGSDK
+1218 K

-1248 VQSTL
+1248 VQATL
-1253 RAGDS
+1253 RAGGS

-1267 QESVIK
+1267 EESVIK

-1281 WNYVKDETDASLDN
+1281 WNYVKDETDASIDN

-1312 DIMAEDSS
+1312 GIMAEDSS

-1329 ALSKFGFAAED
+1329 ALSKFGFAAEE

-1374 ADNVTNLAQ
+1374 AYNVTNLAQ

-1426 LTGNV
+1426 LTGNI
-1431 MKNGR
+1431 MKNDKYDKY
-1436 NGALNVSNVAYDK
+1436 GALNVSNVAYDK

-1480 ISAIMKDNTIGT
+1480 ISAVMKDNTIGT

-1516 IGVLAGNK
+1516 IGVLVGNK

-1576 AINSTADNGITV
+1576 VINSTADNGITV

-1639 KLTDSHGR
+1639 KLTDSYGR

-1662 RAGVD
+1662 KAGVD

-1698 EANEDGSLT
+1698 EANEGGSLT
-1707 YTSKTLTAENAG
+1707 YTSKTLTAENTG

-1802 AGSGVDNTLNNN
+1802 AGSGVDNTLHND
-1814 TLASLTGGNIK
+1814 TLASLRGGNIK

-1892 KASNDGSI
+1892 EAINDGSI

-1913 GAATGAYAGSYGK
+1913 GAASGAYAGSYGK

-1932 VDGGSSI
+1932 VDGGGSI
-1939 ESAGSIEVSAADNS
+1939 ESEGSIEVSAADNS

-2040 LSADGMTQATF
+2040 LSADGVTQADF
-2051 DNVKL
+2051 DNV
-2056 QAEADDAAVSVKAD
+2056 QMTASGNDTAVSVKAD

-2113 GSWRAGAAVVQANSK
+2113 GTWKTDAAVVQANSK
-2128 TKVEHVTTGVSA
+2128 TKVQHVTTGVSA

-2155 VNVLEDKTEASVQ
+2155 VNVLEDKTEAYVQ

-2182 RNMDI
+2182 RNTAI
-2187 AAYNNGFALT
+2187 AAYNNGFALS

-2249 ISSNNVALSI
+2249 ISSNNVALSL

-2334 ATVDGSKLYADNIKV
+2334 ATVDGSRLYADNIKV

-2403 TTYTQAIDGVDKQ
+2403 TTYTQATAGVDKQ

-2506 REEQSVQLDNSV
+2506 REEQSVQLADAI

-2529 TDGNIKHYM
+2529 TDGVIKHYM

-2556 HSGANKLQI
+2556 HSGTNKLQI
-2565 NGSTITATDKT
+2565 NGSTITATDKA
-2576 TLGANN
+2576 TLGAQN
-2582 KVQLDNKGLAVNIGG
+2582 KVQLDNKALAVNIGG
-2597 VSAGRLVLESKDSLT
+2597 VSAGRLVLESKDSLA

-2675 SSLSADSVTLQA
+2675 SSLSSDSVMLQA

-2698 AINHAVSV
+2698 AINHAISV

-2724 SNVYLGDISAGSR
+2724 SKVYLGDISAGSK
-2737 LADLRVQALNNN
+2737 LAALSVQALNNN

-2761 VITGSGNN
+2761 VIAGSGNN
-2769 FARAEENSS
+2769 FAKAEENST
-2778 VNIAIDGGKGLSLQQ
+2778 VAISLDGGKGLSLQQ
-2793 LDVLAENAQNV
+2793 LDVLAENVQDV

-2906 IKLNRAEGYNEMLW
+2906 IRLNRAEGYNEMLW

-2953 SKQGHVQLAGQSEE
+2953 SKQGHVQLAGQSGE

-2978 GMIDATETRVTNNIT
+2978 GMIDATETRVTNNIS

-3036 VAGSNAVVKNAL
+3036 LAGSNAVVKNAL

-3185 DNKINI
+3185 DNRINI

-3261 SIDYAQTLMNRYNE
+3261 SVDYAQTLMNRYNE
-3275 IMVLISEYAS
+3275 IMLLVSEYAS

-3304 TQMEKMGEVSYVDGK
+3304 SEMEKMGEVSEINGK
-3319 YVLNARKMVDYVELP
+3319 YVLNAHKMVDYVEIP

-3339 GGNITINT
+3339 GGNITINS

-3355 TGSLA
+3355 TGSLS

-3401 TSSDFNDNISKLNK
+3401 TSSDFNNNISKLNK
-3415 KAGAASGDFKSVKS
+3415 KANAASGGFQSVKS

-3436 INIKGNYNG
+3436 IDIKGNYSG
-3445 APLDYRVVED
+3445 APLDYKVVED
-3455 GKASEGQYLPQA
+3455 GQTFVGQYLPQA

-3482 KITSQ
+3482 KITSKN
-3487 HNNITIAGASAQ
+3487 NNITIAGASAQ

-3524 IVNIDHDPRQF
+3524 IVNIGVDPQAF
-3535 FNTQYDKLKNNKK
+3535 YSKDYEKLKKDKK
-3548 NIYDITGP
+3548 NN
-3556 YGEPYDGMEP
+3556 YGLYGANGTPYDGQ
-3566 KGSFIAGG
+3566 GLDGGLIAGG
-3574 VISINATDIN
+3574 VISINATDISVN
-3584 VDGIVQSG
+3584 GIVQSG
-3592 YGDYVLSMK
+3592 YGDYGLSLL
-3601 NDKNVEAAIDKIKSS
+3601 NDENVKVAINKIKSS
-3616 YKDGDKLTDDY
+3616 YKEGDKLTDDY
-3627 VKGNEAYRIVKGS
+3627 VKGNDAYQIVKGT
-3640 AYWDY
+3640 AYY
-3645 DAKCY
+3645 DHDAHRY

-3658 NPASNTIILEDV
+3658 NPASDTIILEDV
-3670 NASGGQIYLTGR
+3670 NSSGGQIYLTGR
-3682 ISSIGAGR
+3682 ISSIGGGY

-3701 IESNHAYNMKLGS
+3701 IESNLPYNIKLCS

-3721 GRVSITDTAGYSV
+3721 GRISITDTAGYSV

-3790 WTSGTKNTDY
+3790 WTSGTKTTEY

-3824 QEWSTQENLTGSG
+3824 QEWSKTENPTESG
-3837 SSANEA
+3837 KSADEQ
-3843 RKDGVVVQETN
+3843 RKNGEVIQETN
-3854 DTRKT
+3854 DSQKT
-3859 FMEYEHNQLGETV
+3859 FMEYKYNQLGEPV

-3891 HEVTWKEETGSTD
+3891 HEVTWREEKGITE

-3912 DYPIEVKFLGQK
+3912 DYPIEVKFVGQK
-3924 AEESV
+3924 ADESV
-3929 VKVHN
+3929 IKVHN
-3934 VMGGIEMSGSI
+3934 VLGGIEMSGSI
-3945 GNTQLYEGK
+3945 GNTQLYEGT

-3959 ITHNTKGTV
+3959 ITHNTKGSV
-3968 WINSGRIIGGDPVK
+3968 VINSGRIIVGDPVK
-3982 QSGGALYGRIISVAG
+3982 QNGGALYGRIISVAG

-4035 AKGRLHLDANSGE
+4035 AKGRLHLDANSGD
-4048 LSESGYRWKLLD
+4048 LSGYGYRWKLLD

-4068 DIIYAGYNAIEADRI
+4068 DIIYAGYNAIEANRI
-4083 NLTAANGSIYGD
+4083 NLTAANGSIYGE
-4095 GGSALKIKAGQ
+4095 GGSAMWIKAGQ

-4111 DSLSASINVK
+4111 DSLSASINLK

-4210 TALLYAI
+4210 TALLYAV
-4217 SESILQKTAASL
+4217 SESILQKTAESL
-4229 DQTSKKDPNVIGR
+4229 DQTSTKDPNVIGR

-4343 QGREEIGIEKSF
+4343 QGREEVSIEKSF
-4355 AGRVSKDLNIETIL
+4355 AGRASKDLNIETIM

-4410 TGALNISLYGQ
+4410 TGALNVSLYGQ

-4463 LADNNIVLHGDAPD
+4463 LADNDIVLHGDAPD
-4477 SESITLQS
+4477 SKRITLQS
-4485 RGGSITAGEL
+4485 RGGSITADEL
-4495 TGDDI
+4495 TGNDI
-4500 TLSARNGSLAIGR
+4500 TLSAGNGSLAIGR
-4513 LEAKGVLRADAERM
+4513 LKAQGTLGAEAERM

-4541 GQEAVFDRLRTH
+4541 GKEAVFDRLRTN
-4553 GLAQFHNIS
+4553 GLAQFQGVS

-4646 KIEQIDII
+4646 KIEQIDVI

>member
-61 DTDKNLMQSG
+61 DSDKNLMQSG

-102 YFREEKDSTALNTLV
+102 YFRQEKDSTALNTLV

-184 QAWELSSKGTIDVS
+184 QDWELSSKGTIDVS

-210 AAYINVAKGDGSS
+210 AAYINVAKANGSS
-223 FAPQLRT
+223 LATQLRT

-240 NGLVSDAGVK
+240 DGLVSNAAVK

-264 VIADPNDKDNAA
+264 VIADPNAADNAA

-282 IKLQASAT
+282 IRLQASAT

-298 SVTLQNAVEA
+298 SVTLQNTVEA

-319 AAGDVLVSADATHD
+319 AAGDVLVSAEATHD

-382 DGLDRTAEEITNAMG
+382 DGLDRTAEEITDAMG
-397 YKITVNDALADAI
+397 NKITVNDALADAI

-484 QAGDSNKLKYFTGG
+484 QQGDSNKLKYFTGG

-581 STAKDKNNPLL
+581 SAAKDKNNPLL

-657 KLSVTADSSIG
+657 KLNVTADSSIG

-673 STWVV
+673 SQWVV
-678 NTPQVKHG
+678 NTPQAKHG

-700 PKVSAAAGPNIKKD
+700 PKVSAVAGPNIKKD
-714 KKTWDQYFNFGMSL
+714 KKTWDQYFNFGMSF

-772 LNAAQRE
+772 LNAANRD

-800 VAEDGGS
+800 VAEDSGS
-807 ELTARGNINITAN
+807 ELAARGNINITAN

-840 SFYNYWSTGGKLE
+840 SFYDYWSKGKLE
-853 DDAAADAKA
+853 DDAADDAKA

-1034 AGSSGAIAMQTAN
+1034 AGSGAIAMQTAN

-1092 QKLRLAAANDT
+1092 KKLRLAAANDT

-1136 LRNLEG
+1136 LRNLES

-1151 TASALEVDAHTD
+1151 TTSALEVDAHTD
-1163 GIINNFVLAGV
+1163 GIINNFALAGV

-1218 GSDKKDDTSSGGSDK
+1218 GSDKKDD
-1233 KDDTNAGGS
+1233 
-1242 DKKDDK
+1242 
-1248 VQSTL
+1248 
-1253 RAGDS
+1253 
-1258 DKKDDSKKL
+1258 SKKL
-1267 QESVIK
+1267 EESVIK
-1273 VDAAGSVA
+1273 VDAAVSVA
-1281 WNYVKDETDASLDN
+1281 WNYVKDETDASIDN

-1359 YKSTTSALRHAELNN
+1359 YKSTTSALRRAELNN

-1421 TVQAE
+1421 TVQADM
-1426 LTGNV
+1426 TGNV
-1431 MKNGR
+1431 MK

-1480 ISAIMKDNTIGT
+1480 ISAVMNDNTIGT
-1492 QEILAGSISNLAL
+1492 QDKLAGSISNLAL

-1516 IGVLAGNK
+1516 IGVLVGNK
-1524 SYFMGD
+1524 AYFMGD

-1576 AINSTADNGITV
+1576 VINSTADNGITV

-1626 DANNKITYDEATG
+1626 DANNKIHYDETTG

-1662 RAGVD
+1662 KAGVD

-1698 EANEDGSLT
+1698 EVNKDGSLT

-1765 ASGKDGVKITA
+1765 ASGKDGVKVTA

-1791 SAGTDKVSVDI
+1791 SAGTDKVSVDV

-1830 VTGNTKSLL
+1830 VNGNTKSLL

-1913 GAATGAYAGSYGK
+1913 GAASGAYAGSYGK

-1939 ESAGSIEVSAADNS
+1939 ESEGSIEVSAADNS

-2113 GSWRAGAAVVQANSK
+2113 GSWRAGAALVQANSK

-2155 VNVLEDKTEASVQ
+2155 VNVLEDKTEAYVQ

-2187 AAYNNGFALT
+2187 AAYNNGFALS

-2234 DVKVTAKNKTSIETE
+2234 DVKVTAKNKSSIETE

-2403 TTYTQAIDGVDKQ
+2403 TTYTQATDGVDKQ

-2456 KVGVNIKG
+2456 RVGVNIKG

-2506 REEQSVQLDNSV
+2506 REEQSVQLADAI

-2529 TDGNIKHYM
+2529 TDGVIKHYM

-2556 HSGANKLQI
+2556 HSGTNKLQI
-2565 NGSTITATDKT
+2565 NGSTITATDKA
-2576 TLGANN
+2576 TLGAQN
-2582 KVQLDNKGLAVNIGG
+2582 KVQLDNKALAVNIGG
-2597 VSAGRLVLESKDSLT
+2597 VSAGRLVLESKDSL
-2612 AGVELGKQTAGS
+2612 AVGVELGKQTAGS

-2675 SSLSADSVTLQA
+2675 SSLSSDSVMLQA

-2698 AINHAVSV
+2698 AINHAISV

-2724 SNVYLGDISAGSR
+2724 SNVYLGDISAGSK
-2737 LADLRVQALNNN
+2737 LAALSVQALNNN

-2761 VITGSGNN
+2761 VIAGSGNN
-2769 FARAEENSS
+2769 FAKAEENST
-2778 VNIAIDGGKGLSLQQ
+2778 VAISLDGGKGLTLQQ
-2793 LDVLAENAQNV
+2793 LDVLAENAQDV

-2841 TAADSM
+2841 TAADGM

-2875 ADNTSSST
+2875 ADNTSSSKAF
-2883 TLVEASAAKLT
+2883 VEVSAAKLT

-2940 AATAVRLQDSSLQ
+2940 AATAVRLEGSSLQ
-2953 SKQGHVQLAGQSEE
+2953 SKQGNVQLAGQSEE

-2978 GMIDATETRVTNNIT
+2978 GMIDATETRVNNNIT

-3104 LNNEVTQQNELFMQ
+3104 LNNDVTQQNELLMQ

-3185 DNKINI
+3185 DNRINI
-3191 VVGAAGDITLFDE
+3191 VVGASGDIALFDE
-3204 DERKSLTNKTALS
+3204 NERKSLTNKTALS

-3250 AATIKDSIKLG
+3250 AASIKDSIKLG

-3347 SVLKSSKA
+3347 SVLKSSNA

-3415 KAGAASGDFKSVKS
+3415 KANATSGGFQSVKS

-3436 INIKGNYNG
+3436 INIKGNYSG
-3445 APLDYRVVED
+3445 APLDYKVVED
-3455 GKASEGQYLPQA
+3455 GKASDGQYLPQA

-3499 DSVSVLGASVA
+3499 DSVSVLGANVA

-3524 IVNIDHDPRQF
+3524 IVNIDHDPQSF
-3535 FNTQYDKLKNNKK
+3535 FNKYYDKLKNNKE

-3616 YKDGDKLTDDY
+3616 YKEGDKLTDDY

-3721 GRVSITDTAGYSV
+3721 GRISITDTAGYSV
-3734 YYNNKKIPVSR
+3734 YYNNKKIPVAM

-3770 KYFDGAKGGQYQPK
+3770 KYFDGAKGGEYQPK
-3784 EGLRYT
+3784 AGLRYT

-3945 GNTQLYEGK
+3945 GNTQLYEGT

-3968 WINSGRIIGGDPVK
+3968 LINSGRIDVGEPVK

-4343 QGREEIGIEKSF
+4343 QGREEVSIEKSF
-4355 AGRVSKDLNIETIL
+4355 AGRASKDLNIETL
-4369 TGNGRATVTS
+4369 MTGNGRATVTS

-4439 QLGDKQLVLQHL
+4439 QLGDNQLVLQHL

-4553 GLAQFHNIS
+4553 GLAQFQGVS
-4562 QYQVYDLGDGLQ
+4562 QYQVYDLGDSLQ

-4630 LFDRYNL
+4630 LFDRFNL

-4646 KIEQIDII
+4646 KIEQIDVI

>member
-61 DTDKNLMQSG
+61 DSDKNLMQSG

-102 YFREEKDSTALNTLV
+102 YFRQEKDSTALNTLV

-184 QAWELSSKGTIDVS
+184 QDWELSSKGTIDVS

-210 AAYINVAKGDGSS
+210 AAYINVAKGNGSS

-240 NGLVSDAGVK
+240 AGLVSDAAVK

-382 DGLDRTAEEITNAMG
+382 DGLDRTAEEITDAMG
-397 YKITVNDALADAI
+397 NKITVNDALADAI

-452 GHAGKL
+452 GSTGKL

-484 QAGDSNKLKYFTGG
+484 QQGDSNKLKYFTGG

-581 STAKDKNNPLL
+581 SAAKDKNNPLL

-678 NTPQVKHG
+678 NTPQAKHG

-728 GLALVDNEARTNIAA
+728 GLALLDNEARTNIAA

-751 GNLALT
+751 GNMALT

-800 VAEDGGS
+800 VAEDSGS

-840 SFYNYWSTGGKLE
+840 SFYDYWSKGKLE
-853 DDAAADAKA
+853 DNAADDAKA
-862 KVQQLETI
+862 KVQQIETI

-957 ANNARVNIGAH
+957 ANNARVNIGAQ

-998 DIFTNDAGQNGL
+998 DIYTNDAGQNGL

-1025 RVNNGVGIS
+1025 RVNNGVGIK
-1034 AGSSGAIAMQTAN
+1034 ADHGVIAMQTAN

-1085 DVSLSAA
+1085 DVSLRTNE
-1092 QKLRLAAANDT
+1092 KLRLAAANDT
-1103 VLTAVTGDFGYSKD
+1103 VLTAVTGDFGYSKE

-1136 LRNLEG
+1136 LRNLED

-1163 GIINNFVLAGV
+1163 GIINNFALAGV

-1218 GSDKKDDTSSGGSDK
+1218 GSDKKDD
-1233 KDDTNAGGS
+1233 
-1242 DKKDDK
+1242 
-1248 VQSTL
+1248 
-1253 RAGDS
+1253 
-1258 DKKDDSKKL
+1258 SKKL
-1267 QESVIK
+1267 EESVIK

-1281 WNYVKDETDASLDN
+1281 WNYVKDETDASIDN

-1300 LRPAGANKTTGV
+1300 LRPAGENKTTGV

-1348 MLSGAIAVNDV
+1348 MLSGAIAVNDA
-1359 YKSTTSALRHAELNN
+1359 YKSTTSALRRAELNN

-1421 TVQAE
+1421 TVQADM
-1426 LTGNV
+1426 TGNV
-1431 MKNGR
+1431 MK

-1473 ISDVDNK
+1473 ISDVANK
-1480 ISAIMKDNTIGT
+1480 ISAVMKDNTIGT
-1492 QEILAGSISNLAL
+1492 QDKLAGSISNLAL

-1516 IGVLAGNK
+1516 IGVLVGNK

-1576 AINSTADNGITV
+1576 VINSTADNGITV

-1639 KLTDSHGR
+1639 KLTDSYGR

-1707 YTSKTLTAENAG
+1707 YTSKTLTAENTG

-1892 KASNDGSI
+1892 EASNDGSI

-1939 ESAGSIEVSAADNS
+1939 ESEGSIEVSAVDNS

-2113 GSWRAGAAVVQANSK
+2113 GSWRAGAALVQANSK

-2182 RNMDI
+2182 RNTAI
-2187 AAYNNGFALT
+2187 AAYNNGFALS

-2234 DVKVTAKNKTSIETE
+2234 DVKVTAKNKSSIETE
-2249 ISSNNVALSI
+2249 ISSNNVALSL

-2403 TTYTQAIDGVDKQ
+2403 TTYTQATDGVDKQ
-2416 YVTDIQGIAGE
+2416 YVTDIQGIAGD
-2427 GLTGTNAALKA
+2427 GLKSTNAALKA

-2529 TDGNIKHYM
+2529 TDGDIKHYM
-2538 GQGGFSMEA
+2538 GQGSFGLEA

-2582 KVQLDNKGLAVNIGG
+2582 KVQLENKGLAVNIEG
-2597 VSAGRLVLESKDSLT
+2597 VSAGRLVLESKDSLAT
-2612 AGVELGKQTAGS
+2612 GVELGKQTAGS

-2638 KVKDEIEAGVTVGVI
+2638 KVKDEIEAGVTVSVG

-2663 ALGAADVYVGGG
+2663 ALGSADVYVGDG

-2698 AINHAVSV
+2698 AINHAISV
-2706 SAGVDV
+2706 SLGVDV
-2712 TVNRALTENAMQ
+2712 TINRALTENAMQ
-2724 SNVYLGDISAGSR
+2724 SKVYLGDISAASK
-2737 LADLRVQALNNN
+2737 LTDLRVQALNNN

-2761 VITGSGNN
+2761 VIAGSGNN
-2769 FARAEENSS
+2769 FAKAEENST
-2778 VNIAIDGGKGLSLQQ
+2778 VAISLDGGKGLTLRQ
-2793 LDVLAENAQNV
+2793 LDVLAENVQDM

-2841 TAADSM
+2841 TAADGM

-2953 SKQGHVQLAGQSEE
+2953 SKQGHVQLAGQSGE

-3185 DNKINI
+3185 DNRINI

-3204 DERKSLTNKTALS
+3204 DERKALTNKTALS

-3261 SIDYAQTLMNRYNE
+3261 SVDYAQTLMNRYNE
-3275 IMVLISEYAS
+3275 IMLLVSEYAS
-3285 DGDNSASYIGYKA
+3285 DGDNSASYMGYKA

-3304 TQMEKMGEVSYVDGK
+3304 SQMEKMGEVSYVNGK
-3319 YVLNARKMVDYVELP
+3319 YVLNANEKVDYVKLP

-3373 NLMLRLQRIN
+3373 NLMLILQRIN

-3401 TSSDFNDNISKLNK
+3401 TSSDFNNNISKLNK
-3415 KAGAASGDFKSVKS
+3415 KADAASSGFQSVKS

-3436 INIKGNYNG
+3436 ININGNYSG
-3445 APLDYRVVED
+3445 VPLDYRVVED
-3455 GKASEGQYLPQA
+3455 GKASEGQYLPRA

-3524 IVNIDHDPRQF
+3524 IVNIDHDPQQF
-3535 FNTQYDKLKNNKK
+3535 FNKYYDKLKNNKE

-3556 YGEPYDGMEP
+3556 YGVPYDGMEP
-3566 KGSFIAGG
+3566 TGSFIAGG

-3592 YGDYVLSMK
+3592 YGDYVLSLV
-3601 NDKNVEAAIDKIKSS
+3601 NDEDVEVAINKIKSN
-3616 YKDGDKLTDDY
+3616 YKEGDKLTDDY
-3627 VKGNEAYRIVKGS
+3627 VKGNDAYRIVKGS

-3658 NPASNTIILEDV
+3658 NPASDTIILEDV

-3682 ISSIGAGR
+3682 ISSIGAGK

-3714 LITNDVK
+3714 LITNEVK

-3734 YYNNKKIPVSR
+3734 KSNNKEIPVAR

-3859 FMEYEHNQLGETV
+3859 FMEYEHNQLGEPV

-4021 AGGEVTVNVSNLAG
+4021 AGGAVTVNVSNLAG

-4106 NAAGD
+4106 HAAGD

-4343 QGREEIGIEKSF
+4343 QGREEVSIEKSF
-4355 AGRVSKDLNIETIL
+4355 AGRASKDLNIETIM

-4410 TGALNISLYGQ
+4410 TGALNVSLYGQ

-4463 LADNNIVLHGDAPD
+4463 LADNDIVLHGDAPD
-4477 SESITLQS
+4477 SKRITMQSRNGSITLRS
-4485 RGGSITAGEL
+4485 RSGSITADEL
-4495 TGDDI
+4495 TGNDI
-4500 TLSARNGSLAIGR
+4500 TLSAGNGSLEIGR
-4513 LEAKGVLRADAERM
+4513 LKAQGTLRAEAERM
-4527 HFGDASIGHGSIRP
+4527 HFGDASIGHGSIRA
-4541 GQEAVFDRLRTH
+4541 GKEAVFDKLRTN
-4553 GLAQFHNIS
+4553 GLAQFQGVS
-4562 QYQVYDLGDGLQ
+4562 QYQVYDLGDGLK

-4630 LFDRYNL
+4630 LFDRFNLIERFDL

>member
-30 LKILSSVLAAGFVVL
+30 LKNLSSVLAAGFVVL

-61 DTDKNLMQSG
+61 DSDKNLMQSG

-102 YFREEKDSTALNTLV
+102 YFRQEKDSTALNTLV

-184 QAWELSSKGTIDVS
+184 QDWELSSKGAIDVS

-210 AAYINVAKGDGSS
+210 AAYINVAKAKDTS

-264 VIADPNDKDNAA
+264 VIADPNAATNNA

-382 DGLDRTAEEITNAMG
+382 DGLDRSAEEITDAMG

-452 GHAGKL
+452 GSTGKL

-484 QAGDSNKLKYFTGG
+484 QQGDSNKLKYFTGG
-498 FVYVDTDST
+498 FVYVDTDSK

-557 FYTGLAMAMNFQDS
+557 FYTGLAIAMNFQDS

-581 STAKDKNNPLL
+581 SAAKDKNNPLL

-657 KLSVTADSSIG
+657 KLNVTADSSIG

-772 LNAAQRE
+772 LNAANRD

-800 VAEDGGS
+800 VAEDSGS
-807 ELTARGNINITAN
+807 ELTARGGNINITAN

-840 SFYNYWSTGGKLE
+840 SFYDYWSKGKLE
-853 DDAAADAKA
+853 DDAADDAKA
-862 KVQQLETI
+862 KVQQIETI

-968 KKLTAGAD
+968 KKLTAWKD

-987 ALLAGKWQFIP
+987 ALLVGKWQFIP

-1034 AGSSGAIAMQTAN
+1034 AGSGAVAMQTAN

-1092 QKLRLAAANDT
+1092 KKLRLAAANDT

-1151 TASALEVDAHTD
+1151 TASALEVNAHTD
-1163 GIINNFVLAGV
+1163 GIINNFALAGV

-1211 KDDSTSG
+1211 KDD
-1218 GSDKKDDTSSGGSDK
+1218 
-1233 KDDTNAGGS
+1233 TNAGGS

-1267 QESVIK
+1267 EESVIK

-1281 WNYVKDETDASLDN
+1281 WNYVKDETDASIDN

-1312 DIMAEDSS
+1312 EIMAEDSS

-1329 ALSKFGFAAED
+1329 ALSKFGFAAEE

-1359 YKSTTSALRHAELNN
+1359 YKSTTSALRRAELNN

-1431 MKNGR
+1431 MKNG
-1436 NGALNVSNVAYDK
+1436 ALNVSNVAYDK

-1492 QEILAGSISNLAL
+1492 QDKLAGSISNLAL

-1516 IGVLAGNK
+1516 IGVLVGNK

-1576 AINSTADNGITV
+1576 VINSTADNGITV

-1698 EANEDGSLT
+1698 ETNEDGSLT
-1707 YTSKTLTAENAG
+1707 YTSKTLTAENTG

-1791 SAGTDKVSVDI
+1791 SAGTDKVSVDV

-1830 VTGNTKSLL
+1830 VASNTKSLL

-1892 KASNDGSI
+1892 KASNDGNI

-1913 GAATGAYAGSYGK
+1913 GAASGAYAGSYGK

-1939 ESAGSIEVSAADNS
+1939 ESEGSIEVSAADNS

-2040 LSADGMTQATF
+2040 LSADGVTQADF
-2051 DNVKL
+2051 DNV
-2056 QAEADDAAVSVKAD
+2056 QMTASGNDTAVSVKAD
-2070 SDNRLTNSADALSI
+2070 SDNRLTNSADAVVI

-2113 GSWRAGAAVVQANSK
+2113 GTWKTGAALVQANSK
-2128 TKVEHVTTGVSA
+2128 TKVQHVTTGVSA
-2140 AGGAEGAG
+2140 AAGAEGAG

-2155 VNVLEDKTEASVQ
+2155 VNVLEDKTEAYVQ

-2182 RNMDI
+2182 RNTAI

-2215 ASILAGLADSQLQ
+2215 GSILAGLADSQLQ
-2228 RADKNA
+2228 RADKSA
-2234 DVKVTAKNKTSIETE
+2234 DVKVTAKNKSSIETE

-2277 ALVANTQLGDS
+2277 ALVTNTQLGDS
-2288 KNAFRNIDVTA
+2288 KNGFRNIDVTA
-2299 DNEVSNKFTNV
+2299 DDEVSNKFTNV

-2334 ATVDGSKLYADNIKV
+2334 ATVDGSRLYADNIKV

-2403 TTYTQAIDGVDKQ
+2403 TTYTQATDGVDKQ

-2427 GLTGTNAALKA
+2427 GLTGTNVALKA

-2464 STLEAGQAVQAA
+2464 STLEAGQAVQAT
-2476 AHGTNNVNSDIRQ
+2476 AHGANNVNSDIRQ

-2529 TDGNIKHYM
+2529 TEGDIKHYM
-2538 GQGGFSMEA
+2538 GQGSFGLEA
-2547 YSDTVSYIK
+2547 YSDTVSYIT

-2582 KVQLDNKGLAVNIGG
+2582 KVQLENMGLAVNIEG
-2597 VSAGRLVLESKDSLT
+2597 VSAGRLVLESKDSLDT
-2612 AGVELGKQTAGS
+2612 GVELGKQTAGS
-2624 VAGKSISITAENAG
+2624 VAGKSISITAENAS
-2638 KVKDEIEAGVTVGVI
+2638 KVKDEIEAGVTVSVG

-2663 ALGAADVYVGGG
+2663 ALGAADVYVGSG
-2675 SSLSADSVTLQA
+2675 SSLSSDSVTLQA

-2712 TVNRALTENAMQ
+2712 TVNRALTENAMK
-2724 SNVYLGDISAGSR
+2724 SNVYLGDISAGSK
-2737 LADLRVQALNNN
+2737 LAALSVQALNNN

-2761 VITGSGNN
+2761 VIAGSGNN

-2778 VNIAIDGGKGLSLQQ
+2778 VAISLDGGKGLSLQQ

-2841 TAADSM
+2841 TAADGM

-3104 LNNEVTQQNELFMQ
+3104 LNNEVTQQNEFFMQ

-3185 DNKINI
+3185 DNRINI
-3191 VVGAAGDITLFDE
+3191 VVGASGDIALFDE
-3204 DERKSLTNKTALS
+3204 AERKSLTNKTALS

-3250 AATIKDSIKLG
+3250 AASIKDSIKLG
-3261 SIDYAQTLMNRYNE
+3261 SVDYAQTLMNRYNE
-3275 IMVLISEYAS
+3275 IMLLISEYSS

-3304 TQMEKMGEVSYVDGK
+3304 REMEKMGEVSYVDGK

-3355 TGSLA
+3355 TGSLS
-3360 ANGSPEINVTNNT
+3360 ANGSPEINITNNT

-3401 TSSDFNDNISKLNK
+3401 TSSDFNNNISKLNK
-3415 KAGAASGDFKSVKS
+3415 KAGAASGGFQSVKS
-3429 ETGIGGS
+3429 ETGIGGN
-3436 INIKGNYNG
+3436 INIKGNYSG

-3455 GKASEGQYLPQA
+3455 GKASDGQYLPQA

-3524 IVNIDHDPRQF
+3524 IVNIDHDPQSF
-3535 FNTQYDKLKNNKK
+3535 FNKYYDKLKNNKE

-3601 NDKNVEAAIDKIKSS
+3601 NDKNVEAAISKIKSS
-3616 YKDGDKLTDDY
+3616 YKEGDKLTDDY

-3690 LYCLDGTSNIT
+3690 INCLDGTSNIT

-3859 FMEYEHNQLGETV
+3859 FMEYEHNQLGEPV

-3945 GNTQLYEGK
+3945 GNTQLYEGT

-3968 WINSGRIIGGDPVK
+3968 WINSGRIDVGEPVK

-4021 AGGEVTVNVSNLAG
+4021 AGGEVTVNVSSLAG

-4210 TALLYAI
+4210 TALLYAV
-4217 SESILQKTAASL
+4217 SESILQKTAESL

-4289 ADVTNVTL
+4289 ADVTNVML

-4343 QGREEIGIEKSF
+4343 QGREEVSIEKSF
-4355 AGRVSKDLNIETIL
+4355 AGRVSKDLNIETL
-4369 TGNGRATVTS
+4369 MTGNGRATVTS

-4439 QLGDKQLVLQHL
+4439 QLGDNQLVLQHL
-4451 STGKDAGSYLKI
+4451 STGKDASSYLKI

-4513 LEAKGVLRADAERM
+4513 LEAKGVLRAEAERM
-4527 HFGDASIGHGSIRP
+4527 HFGDASIGHGSIRA
-4541 GQEAVFDRLRTH
+4541 GKEAVFDKLRMK
-4553 GLAQFHNIS
+4553 GLAQFQGVS

-4593 ALHEF
+4593 AMHEF

-4630 LFDRYNL
+4630 LFDRFNL

-4646 KIEQIDII
+4646 KIEQLDII

>member
-61 DTDKNLMQSG
+61 DSDKNLMQSG

-102 YFREEKDSTALNTLV
+102 YFRQEKDSAVLNTLV

-126 NGTVNAIRDNKV
+126 NGTVNAIRDNNV

-184 QAWELSSKGTIDVS
+184 QDWELSSKGTIDVS

-210 AAYINVAKGDGSS
+210 AAYINVAKAKDSS

-240 NGLVSDAGVK
+240 AGLVSDAAVK

-382 DGLDRTAEEITNAMG
+382 DGLDRTAEKITNAMG
-397 YKITVNDALADAI
+397 YEITVNDALADAI

-452 GHAGKL
+452 GSTGKL

-484 QAGDSNKLKYFTGG
+484 QQGDSNKLKYFTGG

-581 STAKDKNNPLL
+581 SAAKDKNNPLL

-673 STWVV
+673 SQWVV

-772 LNAAQRE
+772 LNAANRD

-800 VAEDGGS
+800 VAEDSGS
-807 ELTARGNINITAN
+807 ELAARGNINITAN

-832 DAVKSGWE
+832 DAVESGWE
-840 SFYNYWSTGGKLE
+840 SFYDYWSKGKLE
-853 DDAAADAKA
+853 DDAADDAKA
-862 KVQQLETI
+862 KVQQIETI

-1034 AGSSGAIAMQTAN
+1034 AGSGAIAMQTAN

-1092 QKLRLAAANDT
+1092 KKLRLAAANDT

-1142 TDSAGKGSI
+1142 TDSEGKGSI
-1151 TASALEVDAHTD
+1151 TASALEVNAHTD
-1163 GIINNFVLAGV
+1163 GIINNFALAGV

-1218 GSDKKDDTSSGGSDK
+1218 GSDKKDDT
-1233 KDDTNAGGS
+1233 NAGGS
-1242 DKKDDK
+1242 DKNDDK
-1248 VQSTL
+1248 MQSTL

-1258 DKKDDSKKL
+1258 DKKDDTGAGGSDKKDDSKKL
-1267 QESVIK
+1267 EESVIK

-1281 WNYVKDETDASLDN
+1281 WNYVKDETDAYIDN

-1300 LRPAGANKTTGV
+1300 QRPAGANKTTGV

-1359 YKSTTSALRHAELNN
+1359 YKSTTSALRRAELNN

-1421 TVQAE
+1421 TVQADM
-1426 LTGNV
+1426 TGNV
-1431 MKNGR
+1431 MKNGK

-1480 ISAIMKDNTIGT
+1480 ISAVMNDNTIGT
-1492 QEILAGSISNLAL
+1492 QDKLAGSISNLAL

-1516 IGVLAGNK
+1516 IGVLVGNK

-1576 AINSTADNGITV
+1576 VINSTADNGITV

-1603 KQYIVGEGASY
+1603 KQYIVGEGTSY

-1673 ANILDLDASAA
+1673 ADILDLDASAA

-1707 YTSKTLTAENAG
+1707 YTSKTLTAENTG

-1750 IKNSFNAAASDNTIA
+1750 IKNSFNAAASDNTID

-1791 SAGTDKVSVDI
+1791 SAGTDKVSVDV

-1830 VTGNTKSLL
+1830 VASNTKSLL

-1892 KASNDGSI
+1892 EAINDSSI

-1913 GAATGAYAGSYGK
+1913 GAASGAYAGSYGK

-1939 ESAGSIEVSAADNS
+1939 ESVGSIEVSAADNS

-2004 NVLAN
+2004 SVLAN

-2113 GSWRAGAAVVQANSK
+2113 GTWKTDAAVVQANSK
-2128 TKVEHVTTGVSA
+2128 TKVQHVTTGVSA

-2182 RNMDI
+2182 RNTAI
-2187 AAYNNGFALT
+2187 AAYNNGFALS

-2215 ASILAGLADSQLQ
+2215 ANILAGLADSNLQ
-2228 RADKNA
+2228 RADKSA
-2234 DVKVTAKNKTSIETE
+2234 DVKVTAKNKSSIETE
-2249 ISSNNVALSI
+2249 ISSNNVALSL

-2334 ATVDGSKLYADNIKV
+2334 ATVDGSKLYADDIKV

-2403 TTYTQAIDGVDKQ
+2403 TTYTQATDGVDKQ

-2506 REEQSVQLDNSV
+2506 REEQSVKLDDAI
-2518 IKGSSVDISSL
+2518 IKGQSVDISSL

-2576 TLGANN
+2576 TLGAQN
-2582 KVQLDNKGLAVNIGG
+2582 KVQLDNKGLAVNIEG

-2663 ALGAADVYVGGG
+2663 ALGSADVYVGGG
-2675 SSLSADSVTLQA
+2675 SSLSSDSVTLQA

-2724 SNVYLGDISAGSR
+2724 SKVYLGDISAGSK
-2737 LADLRVQALNNN
+2737 LAALSVQALNNN

-2761 VITGSGNN
+2761 VIAGSGNN
-2769 FARAEENSS
+2769 FAKAEENST
-2778 VNIAIDGGKGLSLQQ
+2778 VAISLDGGKGLSLQQ

-2953 SKQGHVQLAGQSEE
+2953 SKKGHVQLASQSAD

-2978 GMIDATETRVTNNIT
+2978 GMVDATETRVTNNIT

-3146 TSYGGD
+3146 TSYGGE

-3191 VVGAAGDITLFDE
+3191 VVGVAGDIALFDE
-3204 DERKSLTNKTALS
+3204 AERKSLTNKTALS

-3250 AATIKDSIKLG
+3250 AASIKDSIKLG
-3261 SIDYAQTLMNRYNE
+3261 SVDYAQTLMNRYNE
-3275 IMVLISEYAS
+3275 IMLLVSEYAS
-3285 DGDNSASYIGYKA
+3285 DGTDSASYIGYKA

-3319 YVLNARKMVDYVELP
+3319 YVLNAHKMVDYVELP

-3355 TGSLA
+3355 TGSLS

-3401 TSSDFNDNISKLNK
+3401 TSIDFNNNISKLNK
-3415 KAGAASGDFKSVKS
+3415 KAGAASGGFQSVKS

-3436 INIKGNYNG
+3436 IDIKGNYSG
-3445 APLDYRVVED
+3445 APLDYKVVED
-3455 GKASEGQYLPQA
+3455 GQTFVGQYLPQA

-3499 DSVSVLGASVA
+3499 DSVSVLGANVA

-3524 IVNIDHDPRQF
+3524 IVNIDYDPQSF
-3535 FNTQYDKLKNNKK
+3535 FYKYYDKLKNNKE

-3601 NDKNVEAAIDKIKSS
+3601 NDKNVEAAISKIKSS
-3616 YKDGDKLTDDY
+3616 YKEGDKLTDDY

-3734 YYNNKKIPVSR
+3734 YYNNKKIPVAR

-3837 SSANEA
+3837 SSNNEA

-3854 DTRKT
+3854 DSQKT

-3945 GNTQLYEGK
+3945 GNTQLYEGT

-3968 WINSGRIIGGDPVK
+3968 WINSGRIDVGEPVK

-4187 RLQEIKSRLNQEKGL
+4187 RLQEIKSRLNKEKGL
-4202 GSYAAWDK
+4202 GSYTTWDK

-4217 SESILQKTAASL
+4217 SESILQKTAESL
-4229 DQTSKKDPNVIGR
+4229 DQTSTKDPNVIGR

-4277 ANALNDLKTLGQ
+4277 ANALNDLKSLGQ

-4309 DETQTLGIQ
+4309 DETQPLGIQ

-4343 QGREEIGIEKSF
+4343 QGREEIGSEKSF
-4355 AGRVSKDLNIETIL
+4355 AGRVSKDLNIEKIL

-4410 TGALNISLYGQ
+4410 NDVLNISLYGQ

-4433 GAVAIN
+4433 GSVAIK
-4439 QLGDKQLVLQHL
+4439 QLGDNQLILQYL
-4451 STGKDAGSYLKI
+4451 SAGKDPDSYVMI
-4463 LADNNIVLHGDAPD
+4463 LADNDIVLHGEAPD
-4477 SESITLQS
+4477 SKRITMQS
-4485 RGGSITAGEL
+4485 KGGSITAGEL
-4495 TGDDI
+4495 TGTDI
-4500 TLSARNGSLAIGR
+4500 TLSAGNGSLEIGK
-4513 LEAKGVLRADAERM
+4513 LEAQGTLRAEAERM
-4527 HFGDASIGHGSIRP
+4527 HFGDASIGHGSIRA
-4541 GQEAVFDRLRTH
+4541 GKEAVFDRLRTY
-4553 GLAQFHNIS
+4553 GMAQFHSIS
-4562 QYQVYDLGDGLQ
+4562 QYQLYDLGDGLQ

-4580 GRTPYD
+4580 GRSPYD
-4586 SLVLFGN
+4586 ALVLFGN

-4630 LFDRYNL
+4630 LFDRFNL

>member
-61 DTDKNLMQSG
+61 DSDKNLMQSG

-102 YFREEKDSTALNTLV
+102 YFRQEKDSTALNTLV

-184 QAWELSSKGTIDVS
+184 QDWELSSKGTIDVS

-210 AAYINVAKGDGSS
+210 AAYINVAKGNGSS

-240 NGLVSDAGVK
+240 NGLVSDVAVK

-276 LKGDGS
+276 LKGYGS

-308 KVNIAEGAKLD
+308 KVNISEGAKLD

-382 DGLDRTAEEITNAMG
+382 DGLDRTAEEITDAMG
-397 YKITVNDALADAI
+397 NKITVNDALADAI

-452 GHAGKL
+452 GSTGKL

-484 QAGDSNKLKYFTGG
+484 QQGDSNKLKYFTGG

-522 AVTAKAVDTSI
+522 AVTAKAVDISI

-581 STAKDKNNPLL
+581 SAAKDKNNPLL

-714 KKTWDQYFNFGMSL
+714 KKTWDQYFNFGMSF

-800 VAEDGGS
+800 VAEDSGS
-807 ELTARGNINITAN
+807 ELAARGNINITAN

-840 SFYNYWSTGGKLE
+840 SFYDYWSKGKLE
-853 DDAAADAKA
+853 DDAADDAKA

-1034 AGSSGAIAMQTAN
+1034 AGSGAIAMEAAN

-1092 QKLRLAAANDT
+1092 KKLRLAAANDT

-1151 TASALEVDAHTD
+1151 TASALEVNAHTD
-1163 GIINNFVLAGV
+1163 GIINNFALAGV

-1202 KAEVKAEEK
+1202 KAEVKAE
-1211 KDDSTSG
+1211 
-1218 GSDKKDDTSSGGSDK
+1218 DKKDDTS
-1233 KDDTNAGGS
+1233 AGGS

-1248 VQSTL
+1248 VQGTL
-1253 RAGDS
+1253 RAAGS

-1267 QESVIK
+1267 EESVIK

-1281 WNYVKDETDASLDN
+1281 WNYVKDETDASIDN

-1300 LRPAGANKTTGV
+1300 LRPAGADKTTSV
-1312 DIMAEDSS
+1312 DIAAEDSS

-1329 ALSKFGFAAED
+1329 ALSKFCFAAED

-1359 YKSTTSALRHAELNN
+1359 YKSTTSALRRAELNN
-1374 ADNVTNLAQ
+1374 ADNVTNLAR

-1421 TVQAE
+1421 TVQADM
-1426 LTGNV
+1426 TGNV
-1431 MKNGR
+1431 MK

-1480 ISAIMKDNTIGT
+1480 ISAVMNDNTIGT
-1492 QEILAGSISNLAL
+1492 QDKLAGSISNLAL

-1516 IGVLAGNK
+1516 IGVLVGNK

-1576 AINSTADNGITV
+1576 VINSTADNGITV

-1626 DANNKITYDEATG
+1626 DANNKISYDETTG

-1662 RAGVD
+1662 KAGVD

-1791 SAGTDKVSVDI
+1791 SAGTDKVSVDV

-1875 SKVKLTGYNGK
+1875 SGVKLTGYNGK

-1892 KASNDGSI
+1892 EAINDSSI

-1932 VDGGSSI
+1932 VDGDSSI

-1953 SINTASGSIEVA
+1953 SINMASGSIEVA

-2056 QAEADDAAVSVKAD
+2056 QAEADDAAVSVKAN

-2113 GSWRAGAAVVQANSK
+2113 GSWRAGAALVQANSK

-2155 VNVLEDKTEASVQ
+2155 VNVLEDKTEAYVQ

-2215 ASILAGLADSQLQ
+2215 ASVLAGLADSKLQ

-2234 DVKVTAKNKTSIETE
+2234 DVKVTAKNKSSIETE

-2334 ATVDGSKLYADNIKV
+2334 ATVDGSKLYANNIKV

-2403 TTYTQAIDGVDKQ
+2403 TTYTQATDGVDKQ

-2529 TDGNIKHYM
+2529 TDGDIKHYM

-2556 HSGANKLQI
+2556 HSGTNKLQI
-2565 NGSTITATDKT
+2565 NGSTITATDKA
-2576 TLGANN
+2576 TLGAQN

-2653 SVHGSSAESR
+2653 SAHGSSAESR
-2663 ALGAADVYVGGG
+2663 ALGAADVYVGAG
-2675 SSLSADSVTLQA
+2675 SSLRADSVELQA

-2706 SAGVDV
+2706 SGVDV

-2724 SNVYLGDISAGSR
+2724 SKVYLGDISAGSK
-2737 LADLRVQALNNN
+2737 LAALSVQALNNN

-2761 VITGSGNN
+2761 VVAGSGNN
-2769 FARAEENSS
+2769 FAKAEENST
-2778 VNIAIDGGKGLSLQQ
+2778 VAISLDGGKGLSLQQ
-2793 LDVLAENAQNV
+2793 LDVLAENVQDV

-2841 TAADSM
+2841 TAADGM

-2953 SKQGHVQLAGQSEE
+2953 SKQGHVQLAGQSAE

-3082 LELDAQAIN
+3082 IELDAQAIN
-3091 YNGGVIPVVLSPS
+3091 YNGSVIPVVLSPS

-3185 DNKINI
+3185 DNRINI
-3191 VVGAAGDITLFDE
+3191 VVGAAGDIALFDE
-3204 DERKSLTNKTALS
+3204 AERNSLTNKKALS

-3285 DGDNSASYIGYKA
+3285 DGTDSASYIGYKA

-3415 KAGAASGDFKSVKS
+3415 KAGAASGGFQSVKS

-3436 INIKGNYNG
+3436 INIKGNYSG

-3455 GKASEGQYLPQA
+3455 GKSFAGQYLPQA

-3499 DSVSVLGASVA
+3499 DSVSVLGANVA

-3524 IVNIDHDPRQF
+3524 IVNIDHDPQSF
-3535 FNTQYDKLKNNKK
+3535 FNKYYDKLKNNKE

-3592 YGDYVLSMK
+3592 YGDYVLSMS
-3601 NDKNVEAAIDKIKSS
+3601 NDKNVEAAINKIKSS
-3616 YKDGDKLTDDY
+3616 YKEGDKLTDDY

-3945 GNTQLYEGK
+3945 GNTQLYEGT

-3968 WINSGRIIGGDPVK
+3968 WINSGRIDVGEPVK

-4343 QGREEIGIEKSF
+4343 QGREEVGLEKSF
-4355 AGRVSKDLNIETIL
+4355 AGRVSKDLNIETL
-4369 TGNGRATVTS
+4369 MTGNGRATVTS

-4439 QLGDKQLVLQHL
+4439 QLGDNQLVLQHL

-4485 RGGSITAGEL
+4485 RGGSITAGDL

-4500 TLSARNGSLAIGR
+4500 TLSACNGSLAIGR

-4553 GLAQFHNIS
+4553 GLAQFQGVS

-4646 KIEQIDII
+4646 KIEQIDVI

>member
-61 DTDKNLMQSG
+61 DSDKNLMQSG

-102 YFREEKDSTALNTLV
+102 YFRQEKDSTALNTLV

-153 ANGVVNAGSLTVL
+153 GSGVVNAGSLTVL

-173 DAEAASEALKK
+173 DAEAASEALQK
-184 QAWELSSKGTIDVS
+184 QDWELSSKGTIDVS

-210 AAYINVAKGDGSS
+210 AAYINVAKANGSS

-240 NGLVSDAGVK
+240 NGLVSDVAVK

-264 VIADPNDKDNAA
+264 VIADPNAADNAA

-298 SVTLQNAVEA
+298 LVTLQNAVEA

-382 DGLDRTAEEITNAMG
+382 DGLDRTAEEITDAMG

-452 GHAGKL
+452 GSTGKL

-484 QAGDSNKLKYFTGG
+484 QQGDSNKLKYFTGG

-571 AAVVNLGAAG
+571 AAVVNLGAAD
-581 STAKDKNNPLL
+581 SAAKDKNNPLL

-678 NTPQVKHG
+678 NTPQAKHG

-714 KKTWDQYFNFGMSL
+714 KKTWDQYFNFGMSF

-743 GVPITATG
+743 GMPITATG

-772 LNAAQRE
+772 LNAANRD

-800 VAEDGGS
+800 VAEDSGS
-807 ELTARGNINITAN
+807 ELAARGNINITAN

-840 SFYNYWSTGGKLE
+840 SFYDYWSKGKLE
-853 DDAAADAKA
+853 DDAADDAKA
-862 KVQQLETI
+862 KVQQIETI

-957 ANNARVNIGAH
+957 TNNARVNIGAH
-968 KKLTAGAD
+968 KKLTAWKD

-987 ALLAGKWQFIP
+987 ALLVGKWQFIP

-1034 AGSSGAIAMQTAN
+1034 AGSSGDIAMQTAN

-1085 DVSLSAA
+1085 DVSLSTD

-1151 TASALEVDAHTD
+1151 TTSALEVDAHTD
-1163 GIINNFVLAGV
+1163 GIINNFALAGV

-1218 GSDKKDDTSSGGSDK
+1218 GGDK

-1248 VQSTL
+1248 VQATL
-1253 RAGDS
+1253 RAGGS

-1267 QESVIK
+1267 EESVIK

-1281 WNYVKDETDASLDN
+1281 WNYVKDETDASIDN

-1300 LRPAGANKTTGV
+1300 LRPAGADKTTGV

-1329 ALSKFGFAAED
+1329 ALSKFGFAAEE

-1359 YKSTTSALRHAELNN
+1359 YKSTTSALRRAELNN

-1426 LTGNV
+1426 LSGNV
-1431 MKNGR
+1431 MK

-1516 IGVLAGNK
+1516 IGVLVGNK

-1576 AINSTADNGITV
+1576 VINSTADNGITV
-1588 EKETGKFYK
+1588 EKKTGKFYK

-1639 KLTDSHGR
+1639 KLTDSDGR

-1698 EANEDGSLT
+1698 EAKEDGSLT
-1707 YTSKTLTAENAG
+1707 YTSKMLTAENTG

-1765 ASGKDGVKITA
+1765 ASGKDGVKLTA

-1791 SAGTDKVSVDI
+1791 SAGTDKVSVDV

-1830 VTGNTKSLL
+1830 VTGSTKSLL

-1875 SKVKLTGYNGK
+1875 SNLNLIGYNR
-1886 NKLFKA
+1886 LFKA
-1892 KASNDGSI
+1892 EASNDSSI

-1913 GAATGAYAGSYGK
+1913 GAFSGAYAGSYGK

-1939 ESAGSIEVSAADNS
+1939 ERADSIEVNAVDNS

-2040 LSADGMTQATF
+2040 LSADGVTQADF
-2051 DNVKL
+2051 DNV
-2056 QAEADDAAVSVKAD
+2056 QMTASGNDTAVSVKAD
-2070 SDNRLTNSADALSI
+2070 SDNRLTNSADAVVI

-2113 GSWRAGAAVVQANSK
+2113 GTWKTGAALVQANSK
-2128 TKVEHVTTGVSA
+2128 TKVQHVTTGVSA
-2140 AGGAEGAG
+2140 AAGAEGAG

-2155 VNVLEDKTEASVQ
+2155 VNVLEDKTEAYVQ

-2182 RNMDI
+2182 RNTAI

-2228 RADKNA
+2228 RADKSA
-2234 DVKVTAKNKTSIETE
+2234 DVKVTAKNKSSIETE

-2277 ALVANTQLGDS
+2277 ALVTNTQLGDS
-2288 KNAFRNIDVTA
+2288 KNGFRNIDVTA

-2334 ATVDGSKLYADNIKV
+2334 ATVDGSRLYADNIKV

-2403 TTYTQAIDGVDKQ
+2403 TTYTQATDGVDKQ

-2464 STLEAGQAVQAA
+2464 STLEAGQAVQAT

-2529 TDGNIKHYM
+2529 TEGDIKHYM
-2538 GQGGFSMEA
+2538 GQGSFGLEA
-2547 YSDTVSYIK
+2547 YSDTVSYIT

-2582 KVQLDNKGLAVNIGG
+2582 KVQLENKGLAVNIEG
-2597 VSAGRLVLESKDSLT
+2597 VSAGRLVLESKDSLDT
-2612 AGVELGKQTAGS
+2612 GVELGKQTAGS

-2638 KVKDEIEAGVTVGVI
+2638 KVKDEIEAGVTVSVG

-2663 ALGAADVYVGGG
+2663 ALGAADVYVGDG

-2698 AINHAVSV
+2698 AINHAISV
-2706 SAGVDV
+2706 SLGVDV
-2712 TVNRALTENAMQ
+2712 TINRALTENAMK
-2724 SNVYLGDISAGSR
+2724 SKVYLGDISAGSK

-2778 VNIAIDGGKGLSLQQ
+2778 VNIAIDGGKGLSLEK

-2817 ISPYTAKVT
+2817 VSPYTAKVT

-2883 TLVEASAAKLT
+2883 TLVEASAVKLT

-2899 LLKADNN
+2899 LLKADKN
-2906 IKLNRAEGYNEMLW
+2906 IRLNREDGYNEMLW

-2940 AATAVRLQDSSLQ
+2940 AATAVKLQDSSLQ
-2953 SKQGHVQLAGQSEE
+2953 SKKGHVQLASQSKD

-2978 GMIDATETRVTNNIT
+2978 GMIDASETRVTNNIS

-3036 VAGSNAVVKNAL
+3036 LAGSNAVVKNAL

-3061 LYSMNDIS
+3061 LYSMNDIN

-3091 YNGGVIPVVLSPS
+3091 YNGNVIPVVLSPS
-3104 LNNEVTQQNELFMQ
+3104 LNNEVTQQNELLMQ

-3167 NKLDKNSVD
+3167 NKLDKNNVD

-3185 DNKINI
+3185 DNRINI

-3261 SIDYAQTLMNRYNE
+3261 SVDYAQTLMNRYNE
-3275 IMVLISEYAS
+3275 IMLLVSEYAS
-3285 DGDNSASYIGYKA
+3285 DGDNSASYMGYKA
-3298 EAERLL
+3298 EAARLL
-3304 TQMEKMGEVSYVDGK
+3304 SEMEKMGEVSYVDGK

-3401 TSSDFNDNISKLNK
+3401 TSSDFNNNISKLNK
-3415 KAGAASGDFKSVKS
+3415 KANATSGGFQSVKS

-3436 INIKGNYNG
+3436 INIKGNYSG
-3445 APLDYRVVED
+3445 APLDYKVVED
-3455 GKASEGQYLPQA
+3455 GKTTDGQYLPQA

-3616 YKDGDKLTDDY
+3616 YKEGDKLTDDY

-3759 SSGGTKYEYMA
+3759 SSGGTKYEYIA

-3859 FMEYEHNQLGETV
+3859 FMEYEHNQLGEPV

-3945 GNTQLYEGK
+3945 GNTQLYEGT

-3968 WINSGRIIGGDPVK
+3968 VINSGRIDVGEPVK

-4013 LKLKSWSQ
+4013 LKLKSWSE
-4021 AGGEVTVNVSNLAG
+4021 AGGEATVTVSNLAG
-4035 AKGRLHLDANSGE
+4035 AKGRLHLDSNSGD
-4048 LSESGYRWKLLD
+4048 LSEQGYRWKLID
-4060 ITNSSSNG
+4060 ITNNSSNG
-4068 DIIYAGYNAIEADRI
+4068 DIIDASYSGIEADRI
-4083 NLTAANGSIYGD
+4083 NLTAANGSIYGYD
-4095 GGSALKIKAGQ
+4095 GVGSAMLIKAGQ
-4106 NAAGD
+4106 NASGE
-4111 DSLSASINVK
+4111 DSLSASLNVK
-4121 AKGDINIEQVE
+4121 AKGDISIEQRE
-4132 GNLRLGR
+4132 GDLRLGR

-4158 LPEEAAAKGSEESRL
+4158 LPEEATAKGSEESRL

-4202 GSYAAWDK
+4202 GSYTTWDK

-4217 SESILQKTAASL
+4217 SESILQKTAESL
-4229 DQTSKKDPNVIGR
+4229 DQTSTKDPNIIGR

-4277 ANALNDLKTLGQ
+4277 ANALNDLKSLGQ

-4309 DETQTLGIQ
+4309 DETQPLGIQ

-4369 TGNGRATVTS
+4369 TGNGRATVAS
-4379 LGSINKLAAE
+4379 LGSINKVDAE

-4410 TGALNISLYGQ
+4410 NDVLNISLYGQ
-4421 DEANDGLSVISG
+4421 DEAKDGLSVISG
-4433 GAVAIN
+4433 GSVAIR
-4439 QLGDKQLVLQHL
+4439 QLGDNQLILQYL
-4451 STGKDAGSYLKI
+4451 SAGKDADSYVMI
-4463 LADNNIVLHGDAPD
+4463 LADNDVVLNGEALD
-4477 SESITLQS
+4477 SKRITMQSRNGSITLQCL
-4485 RGGSITAGEL
+4485 GSITADEL
-4495 TGDDI
+4495 TGKDI
-4500 TLSARNGSLAIGR
+4500 TLSAGNGSLEIGK
-4513 LEAKGVLRADAERM
+4513 LEAQGTLRAEAERM
-4527 HFGDASIGHGSIRP
+4527 HFGDASIGHGSIRA
-4541 GQEAVFDRLRTH
+4541 GKEAVFDKLRMK
-4553 GLAQFHNIS
+4553 GLAQFQGVS
-4562 QYQVYDLGDGLQ
+4562 QYQVYDLGDGLK

-4593 ALHEF
+4593 AMHEF

-4630 LFDRYNL
+4630 LFDRFNL

>member
-61 DTDKNLMQSG
+61 DSDKNLMQSG

-102 YFREEKDSTALNTLV
+102 YFRQEKDSTALNTLV

-126 NGTVNAIRDNKV
+126 NGTVNAIRDNNV

-184 QAWELSSKGTIDVS
+184 QDWELSSKGTIDVS

-210 AAYINVAKGDGSS
+210 AAYINVAKGNGSS

-240 NGLVSDAGVK
+240 NGLVSDAAVK

-264 VIADPNDKDNAA
+264 VIADPNAATNNA

-290 KKNAAHLD
+290 KKNAPHLD
-298 SVTLQNAVEA
+298 SVSLQNAVEA

-357 LKGRNVTVTANAV
+357 LKGRNVTVMANAV

-382 DGLDRTAEEITNAMG
+382 DGLDRSAEKITNAMG

-452 GHAGKL
+452 GSTGKL

-484 QAGDSNKLKYFTGG
+484 QQGDSNKLKYFTGG

-522 AVTAKAVDTSI
+522 AVTANAVDTSI

-581 STAKDKNNPLL
+581 SAAKDKNNPLL

-772 LNAAQRE
+772 LNAANRD
-779 EPLGVSAAIG
+779 EPFGVSAAIG

-800 VAEDGGS
+800 VAEDSGS
-807 ELTARGNINITAN
+807 ELTARGGNINITAN

-840 SFYNYWSTGGKLE
+840 SFYDYWSKGKLE
-853 DDAAADAKA
+853 DDAADDAKA
-862 KVQQLETI
+862 KVQQIETI

-1034 AGSSGAIAMQTAN
+1034 AGSSGDIAMQTAN

-1085 DVSLSAA
+1085 DVSLRAA
-1092 QKLRLAAANDT
+1092 KKLRLAAANDT

-1136 LRNLEG
+1136 LRNLES

-1151 TASALEVDAHTD
+1151 TTSALEVDAHTD
-1163 GIINNFVLAGV
+1163 GIINNFALAGV

-1218 GSDKKDDTSSGGSDK
+1218 GSDKKDDT
-1233 KDDTNAGGS
+1233 NAGGS

-1248 VQSTL
+1248 VQATL

-1258 DKKDDSKKL
+1258 DKKDGSKKL
-1267 QESVIK
+1267 EESVIK

-1281 WNYVKDETDASLDN
+1281 WNYVKDETDASIDN
-1295 VQIEL
+1295 VQIEM
-1300 LRPAGANKTTGV
+1300 LRPAGADKTTGV

-1329 ALSKFGFAAED
+1329 ALSKFGFAAEE

-1359 YKSTTSALRHAELNN
+1359 YKSTTSALRRAELNN

-1421 TVQAE
+1421 TVQADM
-1426 LTGNV
+1426 TGNV
-1431 MKNGR
+1431 MK

-1480 ISAIMKDNTIGT
+1480 ISAVMNDNTIGT
-1492 QEILAGSISNLAL
+1492 QDKLAGSISNLAL
-1505 SNLVQV
+1505 SNLVQI

-1516 IGVLAGNK
+1516 IGVLVGNK

-1576 AINSTADNGITV
+1576 VINSTADNGITV

-1603 KQYIVGEGASY
+1603 KQYIVGEGTSY

-1639 KLTDSHGR
+1639 KLTDSDGR

-1673 ANILDLDASAA
+1673 ADILDLDASAA

-1707 YTSKTLTAENAG
+1707 YTSKTLTAENTG

-1750 IKNSFNAAASDNTIA
+1750 IKNSFNAAADNNTIA

-1791 SAGTDKVSVDI
+1791 SAGTDKVSVDV

-1825 ADNVE
+1825 ADEVE
-1830 VTGNTKSLL
+1830 VTSSTKSLL

-1875 SKVKLTGYNGK
+1875 SNLNLIGYNR
-1886 NKLFKA
+1886 LFKA
-1892 KASNDGSI
+1892 EASNDSSI

-1913 GAATGAYAGSYGK
+1913 GAFSGAYAGSYGK

-1939 ESAGSIEVSAADNS
+1939 ERADSIEVNAVDNS

-1994 TLNLTNAKNI
+1994 TLNLTNIKNI

-2040 LSADGMTQATF
+2040 LSADGVTQADF
-2051 DNVKL
+2051 DNV
-2056 QAEADDAAVSVKAD
+2056 QMTASGNDTAVSVKAD
-2070 SDNRLTNSADALSI
+2070 SDNRLTNSADAVVI

-2113 GSWRAGAAVVQANSK
+2113 GTWKTGAALVQANSK
-2128 TKVEHVTTGVSA
+2128 TKVQHVTTGVSA
-2140 AGGAEGAG
+2140 AAGAEGAG

-2182 RNMDI
+2182 RNTAI

-2215 ASILAGLADSQLQ
+2215 GSILAGLADSNLQ

-2234 DVKVTAKNKTSIETE
+2234 DVKVTAKNKSSIETE
-2249 ISSNNVALSI
+2249 ISSNNVALSL

-2334 ATVDGSKLYADNIKV
+2334 ATVDGSKLYADDIKV

-2360 LVGAAIGGLA
+2360 LVGATIGGLA

-2403 TTYTQAIDGVDKQ
+2403 TTYTQATDGVDKQ
-2416 YVTDIQGIAGE
+2416 YVTDIQGIAGD
-2427 GLTGTNAALKA
+2427 GLKSTNAALNA

-2529 TDGNIKHYM
+2529 TDGDIKHYM

-2576 TLGANN
+2576 TLGAQN
-2582 KVQLDNKGLAVNIGG
+2582 KVQLDNKALAVNIGG

-2653 SVHGSSAESR
+2653 SAHGSSAESR
-2663 ALGAADVYVGGG
+2663 ALGSADVYVGAG
-2675 SSLSADSVTLQA
+2675 SSLKADSVTLQA

-2706 SAGVDV
+2706 SGVDV
-2712 TVNRALTENAMQ
+2712 TINRALTENAMQ
-2724 SNVYLGDISAGSR
+2724 SNVYLGDISAGSK

-2761 VITGSGNN
+2761 VIAGSGNN

-2778 VNIAIDGGKGLSLQQ
+2778 VAISLDGGKGLSLQQ
-2793 LDVLAENAQNV
+2793 LDVLAENVQDV

-2841 TAADSM
+2841 TAADGM
-2847 SVQALRKENTNLKAD
+2847 SVQALRRENTNLKAD

-2894 SGSDM
+2894 SGSDI

-2940 AATAVRLQDSSLQ
+2940 AATAVMLQDSSLQ
-2953 SKQGHVQLAGQSEE
+2953 SKKGHVQLAGQSAE

-3091 YNGGVIPVVLSPS
+3091 YNGNVIPVVLSPS

-3185 DNKINI
+3185 DNRINI
-3191 VVGAAGDITLFDE
+3191 VVGAAGDIALFDE
-3204 DERKSLTNKTALS
+3204 AERNSLTNKKALS

-3261 SIDYAQTLMNRYNE
+3261 SVDYAQTLMNRYNE
-3275 IMVLISEYAS
+3275 IMLLISEYSS
-3285 DGDNSASYIGYKA
+3285 DGADSASYIGYKA

-3304 TQMEKMGEVSYVDGK
+3304 SQMEKMGEVSYVDGK

-3401 TSSDFNDNISKLNK
+3401 TSSDFN
-3415 KAGAASGDFKSVKS
+3415 
-3429 ETGIGGS
+3429 
-3436 INIKGNYNG
+3436 
-3445 APLDYRVVED
+3445 
-3455 GKASEGQYLPQA
+3455 
-3467 DIIVSGDVYNKNGSI
+3467 
-3482 KITSQ
+3482 
-3487 HNNITIAGASAQ
+3487 
-3499 DSVSVLGASVA
+3499 
-3510 LSAGGSITQTFTDG
+3510 
-3524 IVNIDHDPRQF
+3524 
-3535 FNTQYDKLKNNKK
+3535 NNKREHK
-3548 NIYDITGP
+3548 
-3556 YGEPYDGMEP
+3556 
-3566 KGSFIAGG
+3566 
-3574 VISINATDIN
+3574 
-3584 VDGIVQSG
+3584 
-3592 YGDYVLSMK
+3592 
-3601 NDKNVEAAIDKIKSS
+3601 
-3616 YKDGDKLTDDY
+3616 
-3627 VKGNEAYRIVKGS
+3627 R
-3640 AYWDY
+3640 
-3645 DAKCY
+3645 
-3650 KYRIGAYY
+3650 
-3658 NPASNTIILEDV
+3658 
-3670 NASGGQIYLTGR
+3670 
-3682 ISSIGAGR
+3682 
-3690 LYCLDGTSNIT
+3690 
-3701 IESNHAYNMKLGS
+3701 
-3714 LITNDVK
+3714 
-3721 GRVSITDTAGYSV
+3721 
-3734 YYNNKKIPVSR
+3734 
-3745 VTEYTNGMM
+3745 EY
-3754 ETYYV
+3754 
-3759 SSGGTKYEYMA
+3759 
-3770 KYFDGAKGGQYQPK
+3770 
-3784 EGLRYT
+3784 
-3790 WTSGTKNTDY
+3790 
-3800 KRYTHDD
+3800 
-3807 MDGGWGLWDLE
+3807 
-3818 EKDKDL
+3818 
-3824 QEWSTQENLTGSG
+3824 
-3837 SSANEA
+3837 
-3843 RKDGVVVQETN
+3843 
-3854 DTRKT
+3854 
-3859 FMEYEHNQLGETV
+3859 
-3872 RTIESERYYSTGLF
+3872 
-3886 GCHKH
+3886 
-3891 HEVTWKEETGSTD
+3891 
-3904 TYFASAKA
+3904 
-3912 DYPIEVKFLGQK
+3912 
-3924 AEESV
+3924 
-3929 VKVHN
+3929 
-3934 VMGGIEMSGSI
+3934 
-3945 GNTQLYEGK
+3945 
-3954 DAAGN
+3954 
-3959 ITHNTKGTV
+3959 
-3968 WINSGRIIGGDPVK
+3968 
-3982 QSGGALYGRIISVAG
+3982 
-3997 TGNLENINIA
+3997 
-4007 AGDDVY
+4007 
-4013 LKLKSWSQ
+4013 
-4021 AGGEVTVNVSNLAG
+4021 
-4035 AKGRLHLDANSGE
+4035 
-4048 LSESGYRWKLLD
+4048 
-4060 ITNSSSNG
+4060 
-4068 DIIYAGYNAIEADRI
+4068 
-4083 NLTAANGSIYGD
+4083 
-4095 GGSALKIKAGQ
+4095 
-4106 NAAGD
+4106 
-4111 DSLSASINVK
+4111 
-4121 AKGDINIEQVE
+4121 
-4132 GNLRLGR
+4132 
-4139 VYSSTGDVT
+4139 
-4148 LKSAG
+4148 
-4153 SIIDA
+4153 
-4158 LPEEAAAKGSEESRL
+4158 
-4173 QRWKNIGLIEGGNS
+4173 
-4187 RLQEIKSRLNQEKGL
+4187 
-4202 GSYAAWDK
+4202 
-4210 TALLYAI
+4210 
-4217 SESILQKTAASL
+4217 
-4229 DQTSKKDPNVIGR
+4229 NVI
-4242 NITLTANGS
+4242 
-4251 IGQRGETKEITLTG
+4251 
-4265 ILAKNADGSYKN
+4265 
-4277 ANALNDLKTLGQ
+4277 
-4289 ADVTNVTL
+4289 
-4297 RKDADGKQIAVI
+4297 
-4309 DETQTLGIQ
+4309 
-4318 QTTSNGQGKINIQA
+4318 
-4332 AAKGGQGDIFL
+4332 
-4343 QGREEIGIEKSF
+4343 
-4355 AGRVSKDLNIETIL
+4355 
-4369 TGNGRATVTS
+4369 
-4379 LGSINKLAAE
+4379 
-4389 PEAVNI
+4389 
-4395 QAQSLYLTAINGVGS
+4395 
-4410 TGALNISLYGQ
+4410 
-4421 DEANDGLSVISG
+4421 
-4433 GAVAIN
+4433 
-4439 QLGDKQLVLQHL
+4439 
-4451 STGKDAGSYLKI
+4451 
-4463 LADNNIVLHGDAPD
+4463 
-4477 SESITLQS
+4477 
-4485 RGGSITAGEL
+4485 
-4495 TGDDI
+4495 
-4500 TLSARNGSLAIGR
+4500 
-4513 LEAKGVLRADAERM
+4513 
-4527 HFGDASIGHGSIRP
+4527 
-4541 GQEAVFDRLRTH
+4541 
-4553 GLAQFHNIS
+4553 FHNIKNHIL
-4562 QYQVYDLGDGLQ
+4562 VYNSHFI
-4574 LRLTAG
+4574 
-4580 GRTPYD
+4580 D
-4586 SLVLFGN
+4586 SV
-4593 ALHEF
+4593 
-4598 SSQRLYA
+4598 
-4605 TGLLER
+4605 
-4611 KLEYDVYEK
+4611 
-4620 LVEPHIRPKI
+4620 
-4630 LFDRYNL
+4630 
-4637 IEQDEDEEN
+4637 
-4646 KIEQIDII
+4646 

>member
-61 DTDKNLMQSG
+61 DSDKNLMQSG

-102 YFREEKDSTALNTLV
+102 YFRQEKDSAVLNTLV

-126 NGTVNAIRDNKV
+126 NGTVNAIRDNNV

-184 QAWELSSKGTIDVS
+184 QDWELSSKGTIDVS

-210 AAYINVAKGDGSS
+210 AAYINVAKAKDSS

-240 NGLVSDAGVK
+240 AGLVSDAAVK

-382 DGLDRTAEEITNAMG
+382 DGLDRTAEKITNAMG
-397 YKITVNDALADAI
+397 YEITVNDALADAI

-452 GHAGKL
+452 GSTGKL

-484 QAGDSNKLKYFTGG
+484 QQGDSNKLKYFTGG

-581 STAKDKNNPLL
+581 SAAKDKNNPLL

-673 STWVV
+673 SQWVV

-772 LNAAQRE
+772 LNAANRD

-800 VAEDGGS
+800 VAEDSGS
-807 ELTARGNINITAN
+807 ELAARGNINITAN

-832 DAVKSGWE
+832 DAVESGWE
-840 SFYNYWSTGGKLE
+840 SFYDYWSKGKLE
-853 DDAAADAKA
+853 DDAADDAKA
-862 KVQQLETI
+862 KVQQIETI

-1034 AGSSGAIAMQTAN
+1034 AGSGAIAMQTAN

-1092 QKLRLAAANDT
+1092 KKLRLAAANDT

-1142 TDSAGKGSI
+1142 TDSEGKGSI
-1151 TASALEVDAHTD
+1151 TASALEVNAHTD
-1163 GIINNFVLAGV
+1163 GIINNFALAGV

-1218 GSDKKDDTSSGGSDK
+1218 GSDKKDDT
-1233 KDDTNAGGS
+1233 NAGGS
-1242 DKKDDK
+1242 DKNDDK
-1248 VQSTL
+1248 MQSTL

-1258 DKKDDSKKL
+1258 DKKDDTGAGGSDKKDDSKKL
-1267 QESVIK
+1267 EESVIK

-1281 WNYVKDETDASLDN
+1281 WNYVKDETDAYIDN

-1300 LRPAGANKTTGV
+1300 QRPAGANKTTGV

-1359 YKSTTSALRHAELNN
+1359 YKSTTSALRRAELNN

-1421 TVQAE
+1421 TVQADM
-1426 LTGNV
+1426 TGNV
-1431 MKNGR
+1431 MKNGK

-1480 ISAIMKDNTIGT
+1480 ISAVMNDNTIGT
-1492 QEILAGSISNLAL
+1492 QDKLAGSISNLAL

-1516 IGVLAGNK
+1516 IGVLVGNK

-1576 AINSTADNGITV
+1576 VINSTADNGITV

-1603 KQYIVGEGASY
+1603 KQYIVGEGTSY

-1673 ANILDLDASAA
+1673 ADILDLDASAA

-1707 YTSKTLTAENAG
+1707 YTSKTLTAENTG

-1791 SAGTDKVSVDI
+1791 SAGTDKVSVDV

-1830 VTGNTKSLL
+1830 VASNTKSLL

-1892 KASNDGSI
+1892 EAINDSSI

-1913 GAATGAYAGSYGK
+1913 GAASGAYAGSYGK

-1939 ESAGSIEVSAADNS
+1939 ESVGSIEVSAADNS

-2004 NVLAN
+2004 SVLAN

-2113 GSWRAGAAVVQANSK
+2113 GTWKTDAAVVQANSK
-2128 TKVEHVTTGVSA
+2128 TKVQHVTTGVSA

-2182 RNMDI
+2182 RNTAI
-2187 AAYNNGFALT
+2187 AAYNNGFALS

-2215 ASILAGLADSQLQ
+2215 ANILAGLADSNLQ
-2228 RADKNA
+2228 RADKSA
-2234 DVKVTAKNKTSIETE
+2234 DVKVTAKNKSSIETE
-2249 ISSNNVALSI
+2249 ISSNNVALSL

-2334 ATVDGSKLYADNIKV
+2334 ATVDGSKLYADDIKV

-2403 TTYTQAIDGVDKQ
+2403 TTYTQATDGVDKQ

-2506 REEQSVQLDNSV
+2506 REEQSVKLDDAI
-2518 IKGSSVDISSL
+2518 IKGQSVDISSL

-2576 TLGANN
+2576 TLGAQN
-2582 KVQLDNKGLAVNIGG
+2582 KVQLDNKGLAVNIEG

-2663 ALGAADVYVGGG
+2663 ALGSADVYVGGG
-2675 SSLSADSVTLQA
+2675 SSLSSDSVTLQA

-2724 SNVYLGDISAGSR
+2724 SKVYLGDISAGSK
-2737 LADLRVQALNNN
+2737 LAALSVQALNNN

-2761 VITGSGNN
+2761 VIAGSGNN
-2769 FARAEENSS
+2769 FAKAEENST
-2778 VNIAIDGGKGLSLQQ
+2778 VAISLDGGKGLSLQQ

-2953 SKQGHVQLAGQSEE
+2953 SKKGHVQLASQSAD

-2978 GMIDATETRVTNNIT
+2978 GMVDATETRVTNNIT

-3146 TSYGGD
+3146 TSYGGE

-3191 VVGAAGDITLFDE
+3191 VVGVAGDIALFDE
-3204 DERKSLTNKTALS
+3204 AERKSLTNKTALS

-3250 AATIKDSIKLG
+3250 AASIKDSIKLG
-3261 SIDYAQTLMNRYNE
+3261 SVDYAQTLMNRYNE
-3275 IMVLISEYAS
+3275 IMLLVSEYAS
-3285 DGDNSASYIGYKA
+3285 DGTDSASYIGYKA

-3319 YVLNARKMVDYVELP
+3319 YVLNAHKMVDYVELP

-3355 TGSLA
+3355 TGSLS

-3401 TSSDFNDNISKLNK
+3401 TSSDFNNNISKLNK
-3415 KAGAASGDFKSVKS
+3415 KAGAASGGFQSVKS

-3436 INIKGNYNG
+3436 IDIKGNYSG
-3445 APLDYRVVED
+3445 APLDYKVVED
-3455 GKASEGQYLPQA
+3455 GQTFVGQYLPQA

-3499 DSVSVLGASVA
+3499 DSVSVLGANVA

-3524 IVNIDHDPRQF
+3524 IVNIDYDPQSF
-3535 FNTQYDKLKNNKK
+3535 FYKYYDKLKNNKE

-3601 NDKNVEAAIDKIKSS
+3601 NDKNVEAAISKIKSS
-3616 YKDGDKLTDDY
+3616 YKEGDKLTDDY

-3734 YYNNKKIPVSR
+3734 YYNNKKIPVAR

-3837 SSANEA
+3837 SSNNEA

-3854 DTRKT
+3854 DSQKT

-3945 GNTQLYEGK
+3945 GNTQLYEGT

-3968 WINSGRIIGGDPVK
+3968 WINSGRIDVGEPVK

-4187 RLQEIKSRLNQEKGL
+4187 RLQEIKSRLNKEKGL
-4202 GSYAAWDK
+4202 GSYTTWDK

-4217 SESILQKTAASL
+4217 SESILQKTAESL
-4229 DQTSKKDPNVIGR
+4229 DQTSTKDPNVIGR

-4277 ANALNDLKTLGQ
+4277 ANALNDLKSLGQ

-4309 DETQTLGIQ
+4309 DETQPLGIQ

-4343 QGREEIGIEKSF
+4343 QGREEIGSEKSF
-4355 AGRVSKDLNIETIL
+4355 AGRVSKDLNIEKIL

-4410 TGALNISLYGQ
+4410 NDVLNISLYGQ

-4433 GAVAIN
+4433 GSVAIK
-4439 QLGDKQLVLQHL
+4439 QLGDNQLILQYL
-4451 STGKDAGSYLKI
+4451 SAGKDPDSYVMI
-4463 LADNNIVLHGDAPD
+4463 LADNDIVLHGEAPD
-4477 SESITLQS
+4477 SKRITMQS
-4485 RGGSITAGEL
+4485 KGGSITAGEL
-4495 TGDDI
+4495 TGTDI
-4500 TLSARNGSLAIGR
+4500 TLSAGNGSLEIGK
-4513 LEAKGVLRADAERM
+4513 LEAQGTLRAEAERM
-4527 HFGDASIGHGSIRP
+4527 HFGDASIGHGSIRA
-4541 GQEAVFDRLRTH
+4541 GKEAVFDRLRTY
-4553 GLAQFHNIS
+4553 GMAQFHSIS
-4562 QYQVYDLGDGLQ
+4562 QYQLYDLGDGLQ

-4580 GRTPYD
+4580 GRSPYD
-4586 SLVLFGN
+4586 ALVLFGN

-4630 LFDRYNL
+4630 LFDRFNL

>member
-61 DTDKNLMQSG
+61 DSDKNLMQSG

-102 YFREEKDSTALNTLV
+102 YFRQEKDSTALNTLV

-166 AAENKFK
+166 AAENSFK
-173 DAEAASEALKK
+173 NAEAASEALKK
-184 QAWELSSKGTIDVS
+184 QDWELSSKGTIDVS

-210 AAYINVAKGDGSS
+210 AAYINVAKGNGSS

-240 NGLVSDAGVK
+240 AGLVSDAAVK

-264 VIADPNDKDNAA
+264 VIADPNAADNAA

-290 KKNAAHLD
+290 KKNAAQEFFNSD
-298 SVTLQNAVEA
+298 SLQNTVEA

-319 AAGDVLVSADATHD
+319 AAGDVLVSAEATHD

-346 FAKADVQVDGE
+346 FAKADVNVDGE
-357 LKGRNVTVTANAV
+357 LKGRNIIVTANAV

-382 DGLDRTAEEITNAMG
+382 DGLDRTAEEITDAMG
-397 YKITVNDALADAI
+397 NKITVNDALADAI

-443 ADAEATISV
+443 ADAKATISV
-452 GHAGKL
+452 GSTGKL

-484 QAGDSNKLKYFTGG
+484 QQGDANKLKYFTGG

-581 STAKDKNNPLL
+581 SAAKDKNNPLL

-678 NTPQVKHG
+678 NTPQAKHG

-700 PKVSAAAGPNIKKD
+700 PKVSAAAGPNVKKD
-714 KKTWDQYFNFGMSL
+714 KKTWDKYFNFGMSF

-772 LNAAQRE
+772 LNAANRD

-800 VAEDGGS
+800 VAEDSGS
-807 ELTARGNINITAN
+807 ELAARGNINITAN

-840 SFYNYWSTGGKLE
+840 SFYDYWSKGKLE
-853 DDAAADAKA
+853 DDAADDAKA
-862 KVQQLETI
+862 KVQQIETI

-917 NLLNASNYANM
+917 NLLNASDYANM

-1034 AGSSGAIAMQTAN
+1034 AGSGAIAMQTAN

-1092 QKLRLAAANDT
+1092 KKLRLAADNDT
-1103 VLTAVTGDFGYSKD
+1103 VLTAVTGDFGYSKE

-1151 TASALEVDAHTD
+1151 TASALEVNAHTD
-1163 GIINNFVLAGV
+1163 GIINNFALAGV

-1218 GSDKKDDTSSGGSDK
+1218 GSDKKDDT
-1233 KDDTNAGGS
+1233 NAGGS

-1248 VQSTL
+1248 VQATL
-1253 RAGDS
+1253 RAGGS

-1267 QESVIK
+1267 EESVIK

-1281 WNYVKDETDASLDN
+1281 WNYVKDETDASIDN

-1300 LRPAGANKTTGV
+1300 QRPAGANKTTGV

-1348 MLSGAIAVNDV
+1348 MLSGAIAVNDI
-1359 YKSTTSALRHAELNN
+1359 YKSTTSALRRAELNN

-1431 MKNGR
+1431 MKNG
-1436 NGALNVSNVAYDK
+1436 ALNVSNVAYDK

-1480 ISAIMKDNTIGT
+1480 ISAVMKDNTIGT
-1492 QEILAGSISNLAL
+1492 QDKLAGSISNLAL

-1516 IGVLAGNK
+1516 IGVLVGNK

-1576 AINSTADNGITV
+1576 VINSTADNGITV

-1662 RAGVD
+1662 KAGVD

-1698 EANEDGSLT
+1698 EANEDASLT
-1707 YTSKTLTAENAG
+1707 YTSKTLTAENTG

-1750 IKNSFNAAASDNTIA
+1750 IKNSFNAAADNNTIA

-1791 SAGTDKVSVDI
+1791 SAGTDKVSVDV

-1830 VTGNTKSLL
+1830 VTGSTKSLL

-1892 KASNDGSI
+1892 EASNDGSI

-1913 GAATGAYAGSYGK
+1913 GAFSGAYAGSYGK

-1932 VDGGSSI
+1932 VDGGGSI
-1939 ESAGSIEVSAADNS
+1939 DSEGSIEVSAADNS

-2004 NVLAN
+2004 DVLAN

-2040 LSADGMTQATF
+2040 LSADGSTQADF
-2051 DNVKL
+2051 DNV
-2056 QAEADDAAVSVKAD
+2056 QMTASGNDTAVSVKAD
-2070 SDNRLTNSADALSI
+2070 SDNRLTNSADAVVI

-2113 GSWRAGAAVVQANSK
+2113 GTWKTGAALVQANSK
-2128 TKVEHVTTGVSA
+2128 TKVQHVTTGVSA
-2140 AGGAEGAG
+2140 AAGAEGAG

-2182 RNMDI
+2182 RNTAI

-2197 GSMISGSVGAGV
+2197 ASMISGSVGAGV

-2228 RADKNA
+2228 RADKSA
-2234 DVKVTAKNKTSIETE
+2234 DVKVTAKNKSSIETE

-2288 KNAFRNIDVTA
+2288 NNGFRNIDVTA

-2334 ATVDGSKLYADNIKV
+2334 ATVDGSRLYADNIKV

-2403 TTYTQAIDGVDKQ
+2403 TTYTQATDGVDKQ

-2464 STLEAGQAVQAA
+2464 STLEAGQAVQAT
-2476 AHGTNNVNSDIRQ
+2476 AHGANNVNSDIRQ

-2506 REEQSVQLDNSV
+2506 REEQSVQLDNSI

-2529 TDGNIKHYM
+2529 TEGDIKHYM
-2538 GQGGFSMEA
+2538 GQGSFGLEA
-2547 YSDTVSYIK
+2547 YSDTVSYIT

-2582 KVQLDNKGLAVNIGG
+2582 KVQLENKGLAVNIQG
-2597 VSAGRLVLESKDSLT
+2597 VSAGRLVLESKDSLAT
-2612 AGVELGKQTAGS
+2612 GVELGKQTAGS

-2638 KVKDEIEAGVTVGVI
+2638 KVKDEIEAGVTVSVG

-2663 ALGAADVYVGGG
+2663 ALGSADVYVGDG

-2698 AINHAVSV
+2698 AINHAISV
-2706 SAGVDV
+2706 SLGVDV
-2712 TVNRALTENAMQ
+2712 TINRALTENAMQ
-2724 SNVYLGDISAGSR
+2724 SKVYLGNISAGSR

-2778 VNIAIDGGKGLSLQQ
+2778 VNIAIDGGKGMSLEK

-2817 ISPYTAKVT
+2817 VSPYTAKVT

-2899 LLKADNN
+2899 LLKADKN
-2906 IKLNRAEGYNEMLW
+2906 IKLNREDGYNEMLW

-2940 AATAVRLQDSSLQ
+2940 AATAVKLQDSSLQ
-2953 SKQGHVQLAGQSEE
+2953 SKKGHVQLASQSKD

-2978 GMIDATETRVTNNIT
+2978 GMIDATETRVTNNIS

-3061 LYSMNDIS
+3061 LYSMNDIN

-3091 YNGGVIPVVLSPS
+3091 YNGNVIPVVLSPS

-3185 DNKINI
+3185 DNRINI
-3191 VVGAAGDITLFDE
+3191 VVGAAGDIALFDE
-3204 DERKSLTNKTALS
+3204 AERNSLTNKKALS

-3261 SIDYAQTLMNRYNE
+3261 SVDYAQTLMNRYNE
-3275 IMVLISEYAS
+3275 IMLLISEYSS
-3285 DGDNSASYIGYKA
+3285 DGADSASYIGYKA

-3355 TGSLA
+3355 TGSLS

-3401 TSSDFNDNISKLNK
+3401 TSSDFNNNISKLNK
-3415 KAGAASGDFKSVKS
+3415 KAGAASGGFQSVKS

-3436 INIKGNYNG
+3436 INIKGNYSG

-3455 GKASEGQYLPQA
+3455 GKASDGQYLPQA

-3616 YKDGDKLTDDY
+3616 YKEGDKLTDDY

-3690 LYCLDGTSNIT
+3690 INCLDGTSNIT

-3837 SSANEA
+3837 SSNNEA

-3854 DTRKT
+3854 DTQKT

-3945 GNTQLYEGK
+3945 GNTQLYEGT

-3968 WINSGRIIGGDPVK
+3968 WINSGRIDVGEPVK

-4111 DSLSASINVK
+4111 DSLSASLNVK

-4229 DQTSKKDPNVIGR
+4229 DQTSTKDPNVIGR

-4343 QGREEIGIEKSF
+4343 QGREEVSIEKSF
-4355 AGRVSKDLNIETIL
+4355 AGRASKDLNIETL
-4369 TGNGRATVTS
+4369 MTGNGRATVTS

-4439 QLGDKQLVLQHL
+4439 QLGDNQLVLQHL

-4553 GLAQFHNIS
+4553 GLAQFQGVS
-4562 QYQVYDLGDGLQ
+4562 QYQVYDLGDSLQ

-4630 LFDRYNL
+4630 LFDRFNL

-4646 KIEQIDII
+4646 KIEQIDVI

>member
-61 DTDKNLMQSG
+61 DSDKNLMQSG

-102 YFREEKDSTALNTLV
+102 YFRQEKDSTALNTLV

-184 QAWELSSKGTIDVS
+184 QDWELSSKGTIDVS

-210 AAYINVAKGDGSS
+210 AAYINVAKGNGSS
-223 FAPQLRT
+223 SAPQLRT

-240 NGLVSDAGVK
+240 NGLVSDAAVK

-276 LKGDGS
+276 LNGDGS

-382 DGLDRTAEEITNAMG
+382 DGLDRTAEEITDAMG
-397 YKITVNDALADAI
+397 NKITVNDALADAI

-452 GHAGKL
+452 GSTGKL

-484 QAGDSNKLKYFTGG
+484 QQGDSNKLKYFTGG

-571 AAVVNLGAAG
+571 AAVVNLGAAD
-581 STAKDKNNPLL
+581 SAAKDKNNPLL

-657 KLSVTADSSIG
+657 KLNVTADSSIG

-673 STWVV
+673 SQWVV

-714 KKTWDQYFNFGMSL
+714 KKTWDQYFNFGMSF

-800 VAEDGGS
+800 VAEDSGS
-807 ELTARGNINITAN
+807 ELAARGNINITAN

-840 SFYNYWSTGGKLE
+840 SFYDYWSKGKLE
-853 DDAAADAKA
+853 DDAADDAKA

-998 DIFTNDAGQNGL
+998 DLFTNDAGQNGL

-1034 AGSSGAIAMQTAN
+1034 AGSGAIAMQTAN

-1092 QKLRLAAANDT
+1092 KKLRLAAANDT

-1136 LRNLEG
+1136 LRSLEG

-1151 TASALEVDAHTD
+1151 TTSALEVDAHTD
-1163 GIINNFVLAGV
+1163 GIINNFALAGV

-1202 KAEVKAEEK
+1202 KAEVKAKEK

-1218 GSDKKDDTSSGGSDK
+1218 GSDKKDD
-1233 KDDTNAGGS
+1233 
-1242 DKKDDK
+1242 
-1248 VQSTL
+1248 
-1253 RAGDS
+1253 
-1258 DKKDDSKKL
+1258 SKKL
-1267 QESVIK
+1267 EESVIK

-1281 WNYVKDETDASLDN
+1281 WNYVKDETDASIDN

-1300 LRPAGANKTTGV
+1300 QRPAGANKTTGV

-1359 YKSTTSALRHAELNN
+1359 YKSTTSALRRAELNN

-1421 TVQAE
+1421 TVQADM
-1426 LTGNV
+1426 TGNV
-1431 MKNGR
+1431 MK

-1480 ISAIMKDNTIGT
+1480 ISAVMNDNTIGT
-1492 QEILAGSISNLAL
+1492 QDKLAGSISNLAL

-1516 IGVLAGNK
+1516 IGVLVGNK

-1576 AINSTADNGITV
+1576 VINSTADNGITV

-1939 ESAGSIEVSAADNS
+1939 ESEGSIEVSAADNS

-2040 LSADGMTQATF
+2040 LSADGVTQADF
-2051 DNVKL
+2051 DNV
-2056 QAEADDAAVSVKAD
+2056 QMTASGNDTAVSVKAD

-2113 GSWRAGAAVVQANSK
+2113 GTWKTGAALVQANSK

-2334 ATVDGSKLYADNIKV
+2334 ATVDGSRLYADNIKV

-2403 TTYTQAIDGVDKQ
+2403 TTYTQATDGVDKQ

-2506 REEQSVQLDNSV
+2506 REEQSVQLADAI
-2518 IKGSSVDISSL
+2518 IKGQSVDISSL

-2565 NGSTITATDKT
+2565 NGSTITATDKA
-2576 TLGANN
+2576 TLGAQN

-2663 ALGAADVYVGGG
+2663 ALGSADVYVGDG
-2675 SSLSADSVTLQA
+2675 SRLSADSVTLQA

-2724 SNVYLGDISAGSR
+2724 SNVYLGDISAGSK
-2737 LADLRVQALNNN
+2737 LAALSVQALNNN

-2761 VITGSGNN
+2761 VIAGSGNN
-2769 FARAEENSS
+2769 FAKAEENSS

-2817 ISPYTAKVT
+2817 VSPYTAKVT

-2841 TAADSM
+2841 TAADGM
-2847 SVQALRKENTNLKAD
+2847 SVQALRRENTNLKAD

-2953 SKQGHVQLAGQSEE
+2953 SKQGHVQLASQSEE

-2978 GMIDATETRVTNNIT
+2978 GMVDATETRVTNNIT

-3025 TSAVAETPIGV
+3025 TSAIAETPIGV
-3036 VAGSNAVVKNAL
+3036 LAGSNAVVKNAL

-3061 LYSMNDIS
+3061 LYSMNDIN

-3152 EEGGYVTEDTGSKHY
+3152 EDGGYVTEDTGSKHY

-3204 DERKSLTNKTALS
+3204 DERKALTNKTALS

-3261 SIDYAQTLMNRYNE
+3261 SVDYAQTLMNRYNE
-3275 IMVLISEYAS
+3275 IMLLVSEYAS
-3285 DGDNSASYIGYKA
+3285 DGDNSASYMGYKA

-3304 TQMEKMGEVSYVDGK
+3304 SEMEKMGEVSEINGK
-3319 YVLNARKMVDYVELP
+3319 YVLNAHKMVDYVELP

-3355 TGSLA
+3355 TGSLS

-3401 TSSDFNDNISKLNK
+3401 TSSDFNNNISKLNK
-3415 KAGAASGDFKSVKS
+3415 KAGAASGGFQSVKS

-3436 INIKGNYNG
+3436 IDIKGNYSG
-3445 APLDYRVVED
+3445 APLDYKVVED
-3455 GKASEGQYLPQA
+3455 GQTFVGQYLPQA

-3482 KITSQ
+3482 KITSKN
-3487 HNNITIAGASAQ
+3487 NNITIAGASAQ
-3499 DSVSVLGASVA
+3499 DSVSVLGANVA

-3524 IVNIDHDPRQF
+3524 IVNIGVVDPQGF
-3535 FNTQYDKLKNNKK
+3535 FSNYYELLKKNKK
-3548 NIYDITGP
+3548 NIYEI
-3556 YGEPYDGMEP
+3556 YGANGTPYDGMGPE
-3566 KGSFIAGG
+3566 GGLIAGG
-3574 VISINATDIN
+3574 VISINATDISVN
-3584 VDGIVQSG
+3584 GFVQSG
-3592 YGDYVLSMK
+3592 YGDYGLSLL
-3601 NDKNVEAAIDKIKSS
+3601 NDEKVKAAINNIESR
-3616 YKDGDKLTDDY
+3616 YKEGDKLTDDY
-3627 VKGNEAYRIVKGS
+3627 VKGNDAYQIVKGT
-3640 AYWDY
+3640 AYY
-3645 DAKCY
+3645 DHDAHRY

-3658 NPASNTIILEDV
+3658 NPASDTIILEDV
-3670 NASGGQIYLTGR
+3670 NSSGGQIYLTGR
-3682 ISSIGAGR
+3682 ISSIGGGY

-3701 IESNHAYNMKLGS
+3701 IESNLPYNIKLGS

-3721 GRVSITDTAGYSV
+3721 GRISITDTAGYSV
-3734 YYNNKKIPVSR
+3734 SYNNKQIPVAR

-3770 KYFDGAKGGQYQPK
+3770 KYFDGANGGEYKPK
-3784 EGLRYT
+3784 AGLRYT
-3790 WTSGTKNTDY
+3790 WTSGTKTTEY

-3807 MDGGWGLWDLE
+3807 MDGGWGLWDRE

-3824 QEWSTQENLTGSG
+3824 KEWSTTENLTGSG
-3837 SSANEA
+3837 KSADEQ
-3843 RKDGVVVQETN
+3843 RKNGEVIQETN

-3945 GNTQLYEGK
+3945 GNTQLYEGT

-3968 WINSGRIIGGDPVK
+3968 LINSGRIDVGEPVK
-3982 QSGGALYGRIISVAG
+3982 QSGGALYGRIIGIAG
-3997 TGNLENINIA
+3997 TGNLGNINIA

-4021 AGGEVTVNVSNLAG
+4021 AGGEATVTVSNLAG

-4202 GSYAAWDK
+4202 GSYVAWDK

-4343 QGREEIGIEKSF
+4343 QGREEVSIEKSF
-4355 AGRVSKDLNIETIL
+4355 AGRASKDLNIETL
-4369 TGNGRATVTS
+4369 MTGNGRATVTS
-4379 LGSINKLAAE
+4379 LGNINKLAAE

-4451 STGKDAGSYLKI
+4451 STGKDASSYLKI

-4500 TLSARNGSLAIGR
+4500 TLSAGNGSLEIGR
-4513 LEAKGVLRADAERM
+4513 LKAQGTLRAEAERM

-4541 GQEAVFDRLRTH
+4541 GKEAVFDRLRTN
-4553 GLAQFHNIS
+4553 GLAQFQGVS

-4593 ALHEF
+4593 TLHEF
-4598 SSQRLYA
+4598 SSQRLHA

-4646 KIEQIDII
+4646 KIEQIDVI

>member
-61 DTDKNLMQSG
+61 DSDKNLMQSG

-102 YFREEKDSTALNTLV
+102 YFRQEKDSTALNTLV
-117 NTVASRIDI
+117 NTVESRIDI

-184 QAWELSSKGTIDVS
+184 QDWELSSKGTIDVS

-210 AAYINVAKGDGSS
+210 AAYINVAKGNGSS

-240 NGLVSDAGVK
+240 NGLVSDVAVK

-264 VIADPNDKDNAA
+264 VIADPNDATNNA

-298 SVTLQNAVEA
+298 SVTLQNEVEA

-382 DGLDRTAEEITNAMG
+382 DGLDRTAEEITDAMG
-397 YKITVNDALADAI
+397 NKITVNDALADAI

-484 QAGDSNKLKYFTGG
+484 QQGDSNKLKYFTGG

-571 AAVVNLGAAG
+571 AAVVNLGAAD
-581 STAKDKNNPLL
+581 SAAKDKNNPLL

-678 NTPQVKHG
+678 NTPQAKHG

-700 PKVSAAAGPNIKKD
+700 PKVSAAAGSNIKKD
-714 KKTWDQYFNFGMSL
+714 KKTWDQYFNFGMSF

-772 LNAAQRE
+772 LNAANRD

-800 VAEDGGS
+800 VAEDSGS
-807 ELTARGNINITAN
+807 ELAARGNINITAN

-840 SFYNYWSTGGKLE
+840 SFYDYWSKGKLE
-853 DDAAADAKA
+853 DDAADDAKA

-976 VALAASVTEQN
+976 VAMAASVTEQN

-1034 AGSSGAIAMQTAN
+1034 AGSGAIAMQTAN

-1092 QKLRLAAANDT
+1092 KKLRLAAANDT

-1163 GIINNFVLAGV
+1163 GIINNFALAGV

-1218 GSDKKDDTSSGGSDK
+1218 GSDKKDD
-1233 KDDTNAGGS
+1233 
-1242 DKKDDK
+1242 K
-1248 VQSTL
+1248 VQGTL
-1253 RAGDS
+1253 RAGGS

-1267 QESVIK
+1267 EESVIK

-1281 WNYVKDETDASLDN
+1281 WNYVKDETDASIDN

-1312 DIMAEDSS
+1312 DIAAEDSS

-1359 YKSTTSALRHAELNN
+1359 YKSTTSALRRAELNN

-1431 MKNGR
+1431 MKNG
-1436 NGALNVSNVAYDK
+1436 ALNVSNVAYYK

-1480 ISAIMKDNTIGT
+1480 ISAVMNDNTIGT
-1492 QEILAGSISNLAL
+1492 QDKLAGSISNLAL

-1516 IGVLAGNK
+1516 IGVLVGNK
-1524 SYFMGD
+1524 AYFMGD

-1576 AINSTADNGITV
+1576 VINSTADNGITV

-1626 DANNKITYDEATG
+1626 DANNKIHYDETTG

-1652 SKRSFVDEKT
+1652 SKRSFIDEKT
-1662 RAGVD
+1662 KAGVD

-1698 EANEDGSLT
+1698 EAKKDGSLT

-1791 SAGTDKVSVDI
+1791 SAGTDKVSVDV

-1830 VTGNTKSLL
+1830 VASSTKSLL

-1932 VDGGSSI
+1932 VDGDSSI
-1939 ESAGSIEVSAADNS
+1939 ESAGSIEVSAEDNS

-2113 GSWRAGAAVVQANSK
+2113 GSWRAGAALVQANSK

-2140 AGGAEGAG
+2140 AGGTEGAG

-2155 VNVLEDKTEASVQ
+2155 VNVLEDKTEAYVQ
-2168 QVQGS
+2168 KVQGS

-2310 VDSTASLAGVAVGV
+2310 VDSIASLAGVAVGV

-2403 TTYTQAIDGVDKQ
+2403 TTYTQATDGVDKQ

-2446 VKLNKGSAAG
+2446 VNLNKGSAAG
-2456 KVGVNIKG
+2456 RVGVNIKG
-2464 STLEAGQAVQAA
+2464 STLEAGKAVQAA

-2506 REEQSVQLDNSV
+2506 REEQSVQLAEAI
-2518 IKGSSVDISSL
+2518 IKGQSVDISSL
-2529 TDGNIKHYM
+2529 TDGDIKHYM

-2576 TLGANN
+2576 TLGAQN
-2582 KVQLDNKGLAVNIGG
+2582 KVQLDNKGLVVNIGG

-2663 ALGAADVYVGGG
+2663 ALGAADVYVGAG
-2675 SSLSADSVTLQA
+2675 SSLRADSVTLQA

-2706 SAGVDV
+2706 SGVDV
-2712 TVNRALTENAMQ
+2712 TINRALTENAMQ
-2724 SNVYLGDISAGSR
+2724 SNVYLGDISAGSK
-2737 LADLRVQALNNN
+2737 LAALRVQALNNN

-2761 VITGSGNN
+2761 VIAGSGNN
-2769 FARAEENSS
+2769 FAKAEENSS
-2778 VNIAIDGGKGLSLQQ
+2778 VAISLDGGKGLTLQQ
-2793 LDVLAENAQNV
+2793 LDVLAENVQSV

-2841 TAADSM
+2841 TAADGM

-2953 SKQGHVQLAGQSEE
+2953 SKQGHVQLAGQSGE

-3007 STAYKDITLAA
+3007 STAYKNITLAA

-3250 AATIKDSIKLG
+3250 AASIKDSIKLG

-3347 SVLKSSKA
+3347 SVLKSRKA
-3355 TGSLA
+3355 TGSLS

-3499 DSVSVLGASVA
+3499 DSVSVLGANVA

-3524 IVNIDHDPRQF
+3524 IVNIDHDPQSF
-3535 FNTQYDKLKNNKK
+3535 FNKYYDKLKNNKE

-3616 YKDGDKLTDDY
+3616 YKEGDKLTDDY

-3784 EGLRYT
+3784 AGLRYT

-3859 FMEYEHNQLGETV
+3859 FMEYEHNQLGEPV

-3945 GNTQLYEGK
+3945 GNTQLYEGT

-3982 QSGGALYGRIISVAG
+3982 QSGGALYGRLISVAG
-3997 TGNLENINIA
+3997 TGNLENINIV

-4021 AGGEVTVNVSNLAG
+4021 AGGAVTVNVSNLAG

-4060 ITNSSSNG
+4060 ITNSSGNG

-4106 NAAGD
+4106 TAADD

-4210 TALLYAI
+4210 TALLYAV

-4343 QGREEIGIEKSF
+4343 QGREEVSIEKSF
-4355 AGRVSKDLNIETIL
+4355 AGRASKDLNIETL
-4369 TGNGRATVTS
+4369 MTGNGRATVTS

-4410 TGALNISLYGQ
+4410 TGALNVSLYGQ

-4463 LADNNIVLHGDAPD
+4463 LADNDIVLHGDAPD

-4485 RGGSITAGEL
+4485 LGGSITAGEL
-4495 TGDDI
+4495 TGTDI
-4500 TLSARNGSLAIGR
+4500 TLSARNGSLAIGK
-4513 LEAKGVLRADAERM
+4513 LKAQGLLRAEAERM
-4527 HFGDASIGHGSIRP
+4527 HFGDASIGHGSIRA
-4541 GQEAVFDRLRTH
+4541 GKEAVFDRLRTH
-4553 GLAQFHNIS
+4553 GLAQFQGVS

-4580 GRTPYD
+4580 GRRPYD

-4630 LFDRYNL
+4630 LFDRFNL

-4646 KIEQIDII
+4646 KIEQIDVI

>member
-61 DTDKNLMQSG
+61 DSDKNLMQSG

-102 YFREEKDSTALNTLV
+102 YFRQEKDSTALNTLV

-184 QAWELSSKGTIDVS
+184 QDWELSSKGSIDVS

-210 AAYINVAKGDGSS
+210 AAYINVAKGNGSS

-240 NGLVSDAGVK
+240 NGLVSDAAVK

-298 SVTLQNAVEA
+298 SVTLQNTVEA

-319 AAGDVLVSADATHD
+319 AAGDVLVSAEATHD
-333 SDRYVVEILDIAA
+333 SDRYVVELLDIAA
-346 FAKADVQVDGE
+346 FAKADVNVDGE

-382 DGLDRTAEEITNAMG
+382 DGLDRTAEEITDAMG
-397 YKITVNDALADAI
+397 NKITVNDALADAI

-416 RGVFGKGG
+416 RGVLSKGG
-424 KYFDTVNNVIEQL
+424 KYFDTVNNVIEQM

-452 GHAGKL
+452 GSTGKL

-484 QAGDSNKLKYFTGG
+484 QQGDSNKLKYFTGG
-498 FVYVDTDST
+498 FVYVDTDSK
-507 ATVDIDGKLEAKKNL
+507 ATVNIDGKLEAKKNL

-557 FYTGLAMAMNFQDS
+557 FYTGLAMAMNFQNS

-581 STAKDKNNPLL
+581 SAAKYKNNPLL

-673 STWVV
+673 SQWVV

-714 KKTWDQYFNFGMSL
+714 KKTWDQYFNFGMSF

-800 VAEDGGS
+800 VAEDSGS
-807 ELTARGNINITAN
+807 ELAARGNINITAN

-840 SFYNYWSTGGKLE
+840 SFYDYWSKGKLE
-853 DDAAADAKA
+853 DDAADDAKA

-881 SAESFTRDKQF
+881 SAESFVKDKQF

-1034 AGSSGAIAMQTAN
+1034 AGSGAIAMQTAN

-1092 QKLRLAAANDT
+1092 KKLRLAAANDT
-1103 VLTAVTGDFGYSKD
+1103 VLTAVTGDFGYSQG

-1151 TASALEVDAHTD
+1151 TASALEVNAHTD
-1163 GIINNFVLAGV
+1163 GIINNFALAGV

-1211 KDDSTSG
+1211 KDDTS
-1218 GSDKKDDTSSGGSDK
+1218 
-1233 KDDTNAGGS
+1233 AGGS
-1242 DKKDDK
+1242 DKNDDK

-1267 QESVIK
+1267 EESVIK

-1281 WNYVKDETDASLDN
+1281 WNYVKDETDASIDN
-1295 VQIEL
+1295 VQIQL
-1300 LRPAGANKTTGV
+1300 LRPAGADKTTGV
-1312 DIMAEDSS
+1312 AIAAEDSS

-1359 YKSTTSALRHAELNN
+1359 YKSTTSALRRAELNN

-1398 LGKRAGSVDI
+1398 LGKRASSVDI

-1431 MKNGR
+1431 MK

-1480 ISAIMKDNTIGT
+1480 ISAVMKDNTIGT
-1492 QEILAGSISNLAL
+1492 QDKLAGSISNLAL

-1516 IGVLAGNK
+1516 IGVLVGSKA
-1524 SYFMGD
+1524 YFMGD

-1673 ANILDLDASAA
+1673 ANILDLDAQAA

-1698 EANEDGSLT
+1698 EANKDGSLT
-1707 YTSKTLTAENAG
+1707 YTSKTLTAENTG

-1750 IKNSFNAAASDNTIA
+1750 IKNSFNAAASDNTIT

-1791 SAGTDKVSVDI
+1791 SAGTDKVSVDV

-1875 SKVKLTGYNGK
+1875 SKVKLIGYNGK

-1892 KASNDGSI
+1892 EAINDSSI

-1932 VDGGSSI
+1932 VDGGGSI
-1939 ESAGSIEVSAADNS
+1939 ESEGSIEVSAADNT

-2113 GSWRAGAAVVQANSK
+2113 GSWRAGAALVQANSK

-2155 VNVLEDKTEASVQ
+2155 VNVLEDKTEAYVQ

-2182 RNMDI
+2182 RNTAI
-2187 AAYNNGFALT
+2187 AAYNNGFALS

-2234 DVKVTAKNKTSIETE
+2234 DVKVTAKNKSSIETE

-2403 TTYTQAIDGVDKQ
+2403 TTYTQATDGVDKQ

-2506 REEQSVQLDNSV
+2506 REEQSVQLADAI
-2518 IKGSSVDISSL
+2518 IKSQSVDISSL

-2547 YSDTVSYIK
+2547 YSDTVSYIT
-2556 HSGANKLQI
+2556 HSGTNKLQI
-2565 NGSTITATDKT
+2565 NGSTITATDKA
-2576 TLGANN
+2576 TLSAQN

-2597 VSAGRLVLESKDSLT
+2597 VSAGRLVLESKDSLAT
-2612 AGVELGKQTAGS
+2612 GVELGKQTAGS
-2624 VAGKSISITAENAG
+2624 VEGKSISITAENAG

-2663 ALGAADVYVGGG
+2663 ALGSADVYVGGG

-2724 SNVYLGDISAGSR
+2724 SKVYLGDISAGSK
-2737 LADLRVQALNNN
+2737 LAALSVQALNNN
-2749 SSNAYVYSFGLG
+2749 SSKAYVYSFGLG
-2761 VITGSGNN
+2761 VIAGSGNN
-2769 FARAEENSS
+2769 FAKAEENST
-2778 VNIAIDGGKGLSLQQ
+2778 VAISLDGGKGLSLQQ
-2793 LDVLAENAQNV
+2793 LDVLAENVQDV

-2817 ISPYTAKVT
+2817 ISPYTAKVA

-2841 TAADSM
+2841 TAADGM

-2875 ADNTSSST
+2875 ADNTSSSKAF
-2883 TLVEASAAKLT
+2883 VEASAAKLT

-2953 SKQGHVQLAGQSEE
+2953 SKKGHVQLASQSAD

-2978 GMIDATETRVTNNIT
+2978 GMVDATETRVTNNIT

-3007 STAYKDITLAA
+3007 STAYKNITLAA

-3036 VAGSNAVVKNAL
+3036 LAGSNAVVKNAL

-3185 DNKINI
+3185 DNRINI
-3191 VVGAAGDITLFDE
+3191 VVGAAGDIALFDE
-3204 DERKSLTNKTALS
+3204 NERKSLTNKTALS

-3225 TVAGSDVLDAQGK
+3225 SVAGSDVLDAQGK

-3285 DGDNSASYIGYKA
+3285 DGTDSASYIGYKA

-3304 TQMEKMGEVSYVDGK
+3304 
-3319 YVLNARKMVDYVELP
+3319 L
-3334 ELTAS
+3334 
-3339 GGNITINT
+3339 
-3347 SVLKSSKA
+3347 
-3355 TGSLA
+3355 
-3360 ANGSPEINVTNNT
+3360 
-3373 NLMLRLQRIN
+3373 
-3383 VDDGGGRLLYNN
+3383 
-3395 EQLTGS
+3395 
-3401 TSSDFNDNISKLNK
+3401 
-3415 KAGAASGDFKSVKS
+3415 
-3429 ETGIGGS
+3429 
-3436 INIKGNYNG
+3436 
-3445 APLDYRVVED
+3445 
-3455 GKASEGQYLPQA
+3455 
-3467 DIIVSGDVYNKNGSI
+3467 
-3482 KITSQ
+3482 
-3487 HNNITIAGASAQ
+3487 
-3499 DSVSVLGASVA
+3499 
-3510 LSAGGSITQTFTDG
+3510 
-3524 IVNIDHDPRQF
+3524 
-3535 FNTQYDKLKNNKK
+3535 
-3548 NIYDITGP
+3548 
-3556 YGEPYDGMEP
+3556 
-3566 KGSFIAGG
+3566 
-3574 VISINATDIN
+3574 
-3584 VDGIVQSG
+3584 
-3592 YGDYVLSMK
+3592 
-3601 NDKNVEAAIDKIKSS
+3601 
-3616 YKDGDKLTDDY
+3616 
-3627 VKGNEAYRIVKGS
+3627 
-3640 AYWDY
+3640 
-3645 DAKCY
+3645 
-3650 KYRIGAYY
+3650 
-3658 NPASNTIILEDV
+3658 
-3670 NASGGQIYLTGR
+3670 
-3682 ISSIGAGR
+3682 
-3690 LYCLDGTSNIT
+3690 
-3701 IESNHAYNMKLGS
+3701 
-3714 LITNDVK
+3714 
-3721 GRVSITDTAGYSV
+3721 
-3734 YYNNKKIPVSR
+3734 
-3745 VTEYTNGMM
+3745 
-3754 ETYYV
+3754 
-3759 SSGGTKYEYMA
+3759 
-3770 KYFDGAKGGQYQPK
+3770 
-3784 EGLRYT
+3784 
-3790 WTSGTKNTDY
+3790 
-3800 KRYTHDD
+3800 
-3807 MDGGWGLWDLE
+3807 
-3818 EKDKDL
+3818 
-3824 QEWSTQENLTGSG
+3824 
-3837 SSANEA
+3837 
-3843 RKDGVVVQETN
+3843 
-3854 DTRKT
+3854 
-3859 FMEYEHNQLGETV
+3859 
-3872 RTIESERYYSTGLF
+3872 
-3886 GCHKH
+3886 
-3891 HEVTWKEETGSTD
+3891 
-3904 TYFASAKA
+3904 
-3912 DYPIEVKFLGQK
+3912 
-3924 AEESV
+3924 
-3929 VKVHN
+3929 
-3934 VMGGIEMSGSI
+3934 
-3945 GNTQLYEGK
+3945 
-3954 DAAGN
+3954 
-3959 ITHNTKGTV
+3959 
-3968 WINSGRIIGGDPVK
+3968 
-3982 QSGGALYGRIISVAG
+3982 
-3997 TGNLENINIA
+3997 
-4007 AGDDVY
+4007 
-4013 LKLKSWSQ
+4013 
-4021 AGGEVTVNVSNLAG
+4021 
-4035 AKGRLHLDANSGE
+4035 
-4048 LSESGYRWKLLD
+4048 RWKKWVRFPM
-4060 ITNSSSNG
+4060 S
-4068 DIIYAGYNAIEADRI
+4068 
-4083 NLTAANGSIYGD
+4083 
-4095 GGSALKIKAGQ
+4095 
-4106 NAAGD
+4106 
-4111 DSLSASINVK
+4111 
-4121 AKGDINIEQVE
+4121 
-4132 GNLRLGR
+4132 
-4139 VYSSTGDVT
+4139 
-4148 LKSAG
+4148 
-4153 SIIDA
+4153 
-4158 LPEEAAAKGSEESRL
+4158 
-4173 QRWKNIGLIEGGNS
+4173 
-4187 RLQEIKSRLNQEKGL
+4187 
-4202 GSYAAWDK
+4202 
-4210 TALLYAI
+4210 
-4217 SESILQKTAASL
+4217 
-4229 DQTSKKDPNVIGR
+4229 
-4242 NITLTANGS
+4242 TANMCS
-4251 IGQRGETKEITLTG
+4251 MPERWLTTW
-4265 ILAKNADGSYKN
+4265 S
-4277 ANALNDLKTLGQ
+4277 
-4289 ADVTNVTL
+4289 
-4297 RKDADGKQIAVI
+4297 
-4309 DETQTLGIQ
+4309 
-4318 QTTSNGQGKINIQA
+4318 
-4332 AAKGGQGDIFL
+4332 FL
-4343 QGREEIGIEKSF
+4343 S
-4355 AGRVSKDLNIETIL
+4355 
-4369 TGNGRATVTS
+4369 
-4379 LGSINKLAAE
+4379 
-4389 PEAVNI
+4389 
-4395 QAQSLYLTAINGVGS
+4395 
-4410 TGALNISLYGQ
+4410 
-4421 DEANDGLSVISG
+4421 
-4433 GAVAIN
+4433 
-4439 QLGDKQLVLQHL
+4439 
-4451 STGKDAGSYLKI
+4451 
-4463 LADNNIVLHGDAPD
+4463 
-4477 SESITLQS
+4477 
-4485 RGGSITAGEL
+4485 
-4495 TGDDI
+4495 
-4500 TLSARNGSLAIGR
+4500 
-4513 LEAKGVLRADAERM
+4513 
-4527 HFGDASIGHGSIRP
+4527 
-4541 GQEAVFDRLRTH
+4541 
-4553 GLAQFHNIS
+4553 
-4562 QYQVYDLGDGLQ
+4562 
-4574 LRLTAG
+4574 
-4580 GRTPYD
+4580 
-4586 SLVLFGN
+4586 
-4593 ALHEF
+4593 
-4598 SSQRLYA
+4598 
-4605 TGLLER
+4605 
-4611 KLEYDVYEK
+4611 
-4620 LVEPHIRPKI
+4620 
-4630 LFDRYNL
+4630 
-4637 IEQDEDEEN
+4637 
-4646 KIEQIDII
+4646 

>member
-61 DTDKNLMQSG
+61 DSDKNLMQSG

-102 YFREEKDSTALNTLV
+102 YFRQEKDSTALNTLV

-210 AAYINVAKGDGSS
+210 AAYINVAKGNGSS

-240 NGLVSDAGVK
+240 AGLVSDAGVK

-298 SVTLQNAVEA
+298 SVSLQNAVEA

-382 DGLDRTAEEITNAMG
+382 DGLDRSAEEITNAMG

-452 GHAGKL
+452 GSTGKL

-484 QAGDSNKLKYFTGG
+484 QQGDANKLKYFTGG

-581 STAKDKNNPLL
+581 SAAKDKNNPLL

-678 NTPQVKHG
+678 NTPQAKHG

-714 KKTWDQYFNFGMSL
+714 KKTWDQYFNFGMSF

-772 LNAAQRE
+772 LNAANRDD
-779 EPLGVSAAIG
+779 PLGVSAAIG

-800 VAEDGGS
+800 VAEDSGS
-807 ELTARGNINITAN
+807 ELAAKGNINITAN

-840 SFYNYWSTGGKLE
+840 SFYDYWSKGKLE
-853 DDAAADAKA
+853 DDATDDAKA
-862 KVQQLETI
+862 KVQQIETI

-1034 AGSSGAIAMQTAN
+1034 AGSGAIAMQTAN

-1092 QKLRLAAANDT
+1092 KKLRLAAANDT

-1136 LRNLEG
+1136 MRNLEG

-1151 TASALEVDAHTD
+1151 TTSALEVDAHTD
-1163 GIINNFVLAGV
+1163 GIINNFALAGV

-1211 KDDSTSG
+1211 KDDTG
-1218 GSDKKDDTSSGGSDK
+1218 
-1233 KDDTNAGGS
+1233 AGG
-1242 DKKDDK
+1242 
-1248 VQSTL
+1248 
-1253 RAGDS
+1253 S

-1267 QESVIK
+1267 EESVIK

-1281 WNYVKDETDASLDN
+1281 WNYVKDETDASIDN

-1359 YKSTTSALRHAELNN
+1359 YKSTTSALRRAELNN

-1421 TVQAE
+1421 TVQADM
-1426 LTGNV
+1426 TGNV
-1431 MKNGR
+1431 MK

-1480 ISAIMKDNTIGT
+1480 ISAVMKDNTIGT
-1492 QEILAGSISNLAL
+1492 QDKLAGSISNLAL

-1516 IGVLAGNK
+1516 IGVLVGNK

-1576 AINSTADNGITV
+1576 VINSTADNGITV

-1673 ANILDLDASAA
+1673 ASILDLDASAA

-1707 YTSKTLTAENAG
+1707 YTSKTLTAENTG

-1791 SAGTDKVSVDI
+1791 SAGTDKVSVDV

-1830 VTGNTKSLL
+1830 AASNTKSLL

-1875 SKVKLTGYNGK
+1875 SGLKLTGYNGK

-1892 KASNDGSI
+1892 EAINDSSI

-1913 GAATGAYAGSYGK
+1913 GAASGAYAGSYGK

-1932 VDGGSSI
+1932 VDGDSSI
-1939 ESAGSIEVSAADNS
+1939 ESEGIIEVSAADNS

-2051 DNVKL
+2051 DNVTL
-2056 QAEADDAAVSVKAD
+2056 QAKADDAAVSVKAN
-2070 SDNRLTNSADALSI
+2070 SDNRLTNSADAVVI
-2084 GGGGLGGGAL
+2084 GGGGMGGGAL

-2113 GSWRAGAAVVQANSK
+2113 GSWRAGAALVQADSK

-2155 VNVLEDKTEASVQ
+2155 VNVLEDKTEAYVQ

-2215 ASILAGLADSQLQ
+2215 ASILAGLADSNLQ
-2228 RADKNA
+2228 RADKSA
-2234 DVKVTAKNKTSIETE
+2234 DVKVTAKNKSSIETE

-2403 TTYTQAIDGVDKQ
+2403 TTYTQATDGVDKQ

-2506 REEQSVQLDNSV
+2506 REEQSVQLAEAI
-2518 IKGSSVDISSL
+2518 IKGKSVDISSL
-2529 TDGNIKHYM
+2529 TDGNIKHYT
-2538 GQGGFSMEA
+2538 GQGGFSIEA

-2565 NGSTITATDKT
+2565 NGSTITATDKA
-2576 TLGANN
+2576 TLSAQN
-2582 KVQLDNKGLAVNIGG
+2582 KVQLDNKALAVNIGG
-2597 VSAGRLVLESKDSLT
+2597 VSAGRLVLESKDSLA

-2624 VAGKSISITAENAG
+2624 VEGKSLSITAENAG

-2653 SVHGSSAESR
+2653 
-2663 ALGAADVYVGGG
+2663 
-2675 SSLSADSVTLQA
+2675 
-2687 KTGRDSDYTTE
+2687 
-2698 AINHAVSV
+2698 
-2706 SAGVDV
+2706 
-2712 TVNRALTENAMQ
+2712 
-2724 SNVYLGDISAGSR
+2724 
-2737 LADLRVQALNNN
+2737 
-2749 SSNAYVYSFGLG
+2749 
-2761 VITGSGNN
+2761 
-2769 FARAEENSS
+2769 
-2778 VNIAIDGGKGLSLQQ
+2778 
-2793 LDVLAENAQNV
+2793 
-2804 TAKADGSASALLE
+2804 
-2817 ISPYTAKVT
+2817 
-2826 HDAKAQTS
+2826 
-2834 VTLKGEL
+2834 
-2841 TAADSM
+2841 
-2847 SVQALRKENTNLKAD
+2847 
-2862 ALTNSLAGGGDAS
+2862 
-2875 ADNTSSST
+2875 
-2883 TLVEASAAKLT
+2883 
-2894 SGSDM
+2894 
-2899 LLKADNN
+2899 
-2906 IKLNRAEGYNEMLW
+2906 
-2920 GQGYSGLVG
+2920 
-2929 VNTAGVDNSIT
+2929 
-2940 AATAVRLQDSSLQ
+2940 
-2953 SKQGHVQLAGQSEE
+2953 
-2967 DLLVNAYVYSL
+2967 
-2978 GMIDATETRVTNNIT
+2978 
-2993 NDNRIELT
+2993 
-3001 NSNIKT
+3001 
-3007 STAYKDITLAA
+3007 
-3018 ADDLKLY
+3018 
-3025 TSAVAETPIGV
+3025 
-3036 VAGSNAVVKNAL
+3036 
-3048 QRTNALGLYGAGE
+3048 
-3061 LYSMNDIS
+3061 
-3069 YYAGK
+3069 
-3074 HLDGSLGR
+3074 
-3082 LELDAQAIN
+3082 
-3091 YNGGVIPVVLSPS
+3091 
-3104 LNNEVTQQNELFMQ
+3104 
-3118 SGASNSVRHTNIY
+3118 
-3131 ADAGEELVFVHTGRD
+3131 
-3146 TSYGGD
+3146 
-3152 EEGGYVTEDTGSKHY
+3152 
-3167 NKLDKNSVD
+3167 
-3176 INGSMAAGM
+3176 
-3185 DNKINI
+3185 
-3191 VVGAAGDITLFDE
+3191 
-3204 DERKSLTNKTALS
+3204 
-3217 KEELQGKI
+3217 
-3225 TVAGSDVLDAQGK
+3225 
-3238 PTGAHSGLTEET
+3238 
-3250 AATIKDSIKLG
+3250 
-3261 SIDYAQTLMNRYNE
+3261 
-3275 IMVLISEYAS
+3275 
-3285 DGDNSASYIGYKA
+3285 
-3298 EAERLL
+3298 
-3304 TQMEKMGEVSYVDGK
+3304 
-3319 YVLNARKMVDYVELP
+3319 
-3334 ELTAS
+3334 
-3339 GGNITINT
+3339 
-3347 SVLKSSKA
+3347 
-3355 TGSLA
+3355 
-3360 ANGSPEINVTNNT
+3360 
-3373 NLMLRLQRIN
+3373 
-3383 VDDGGGRLLYNN
+3383 
-3395 EQLTGS
+3395 
-3401 TSSDFNDNISKLNK
+3401 
-3415 KAGAASGDFKSVKS
+3415 
-3429 ETGIGGS
+3429 
-3436 INIKGNYNG
+3436 
-3445 APLDYRVVED
+3445 
-3455 GKASEGQYLPQA
+3455 
-3467 DIIVSGDVYNKNGSI
+3467 
-3482 KITSQ
+3482 
-3487 HNNITIAGASAQ
+3487 
-3499 DSVSVLGASVA
+3499 
-3510 LSAGGSITQTFTDG
+3510 
-3524 IVNIDHDPRQF
+3524 
-3535 FNTQYDKLKNNKK
+3535 
-3548 NIYDITGP
+3548 
-3556 YGEPYDGMEP
+3556 
-3566 KGSFIAGG
+3566 
-3574 VISINATDIN
+3574 
-3584 VDGIVQSG
+3584 
-3592 YGDYVLSMK
+3592 
-3601 NDKNVEAAIDKIKSS
+3601 
-3616 YKDGDKLTDDY
+3616 
-3627 VKGNEAYRIVKGS
+3627 
-3640 AYWDY
+3640 
-3645 DAKCY
+3645 
-3650 KYRIGAYY
+3650 
-3658 NPASNTIILEDV
+3658 
-3670 NASGGQIYLTGR
+3670 
-3682 ISSIGAGR
+3682 
-3690 LYCLDGTSNIT
+3690 
-3701 IESNHAYNMKLGS
+3701 
-3714 LITNDVK
+3714 
-3721 GRVSITDTAGYSV
+3721 
-3734 YYNNKKIPVSR
+3734 
-3745 VTEYTNGMM
+3745 
-3754 ETYYV
+3754 
-3759 SSGGTKYEYMA
+3759 
-3770 KYFDGAKGGQYQPK
+3770 
-3784 EGLRYT
+3784 
-3790 WTSGTKNTDY
+3790 
-3800 KRYTHDD
+3800 
-3807 MDGGWGLWDLE
+3807 
-3818 EKDKDL
+3818 
-3824 QEWSTQENLTGSG
+3824 
-3837 SSANEA
+3837 
-3843 RKDGVVVQETN
+3843 
-3854 DTRKT
+3854 
-3859 FMEYEHNQLGETV
+3859 
-3872 RTIESERYYSTGLF
+3872 
-3886 GCHKH
+3886 
-3891 HEVTWKEETGSTD
+3891 
-3904 TYFASAKA
+3904 
-3912 DYPIEVKFLGQK
+3912 
-3924 AEESV
+3924 
-3929 VKVHN
+3929 
-3934 VMGGIEMSGSI
+3934 
-3945 GNTQLYEGK
+3945 
-3954 DAAGN
+3954 
-3959 ITHNTKGTV
+3959 
-3968 WINSGRIIGGDPVK
+3968 
-3982 QSGGALYGRIISVAG
+3982 
-3997 TGNLENINIA
+3997 
-4007 AGDDVY
+4007 
-4013 LKLKSWSQ
+4013 
-4021 AGGEVTVNVSNLAG
+4021 
-4035 AKGRLHLDANSGE
+4035 
-4048 LSESGYRWKLLD
+4048 
-4060 ITNSSSNG
+4060 
-4068 DIIYAGYNAIEADRI
+4068 
-4083 NLTAANGSIYGD
+4083 
-4095 GGSALKIKAGQ
+4095 
-4106 NAAGD
+4106 
-4111 DSLSASINVK
+4111 
-4121 AKGDINIEQVE
+4121 
-4132 GNLRLGR
+4132 
-4139 VYSSTGDVT
+4139 
-4148 LKSAG
+4148 
-4153 SIIDA
+4153 
-4158 LPEEAAAKGSEESRL
+4158 
-4173 QRWKNIGLIEGGNS
+4173 
-4187 RLQEIKSRLNQEKGL
+4187 
-4202 GSYAAWDK
+4202 
-4210 TALLYAI
+4210 
-4217 SESILQKTAASL
+4217 
-4229 DQTSKKDPNVIGR
+4229 
-4242 NITLTANGS
+4242 
-4251 IGQRGETKEITLTG
+4251 
-4265 ILAKNADGSYKN
+4265 
-4277 ANALNDLKTLGQ
+4277 
-4289 ADVTNVTL
+4289 
-4297 RKDADGKQIAVI
+4297 
-4309 DETQTLGIQ
+4309 
-4318 QTTSNGQGKINIQA
+4318 
-4332 AAKGGQGDIFL
+4332 
-4343 QGREEIGIEKSF
+4343 
-4355 AGRVSKDLNIETIL
+4355 
-4369 TGNGRATVTS
+4369 
-4379 LGSINKLAAE
+4379 
-4389 PEAVNI
+4389 
-4395 QAQSLYLTAINGVGS
+4395 
-4410 TGALNISLYGQ
+4410 
-4421 DEANDGLSVISG
+4421 
-4433 GAVAIN
+4433 
-4439 QLGDKQLVLQHL
+4439 
-4451 STGKDAGSYLKI
+4451 
-4463 LADNNIVLHGDAPD
+4463 
-4477 SESITLQS
+4477 
-4485 RGGSITAGEL
+4485 
-4495 TGDDI
+4495 
-4500 TLSARNGSLAIGR
+4500 
-4513 LEAKGVLRADAERM
+4513 
-4527 HFGDASIGHGSIRP
+4527 
-4541 GQEAVFDRLRTH
+4541 
-4553 GLAQFHNIS
+4553 
-4562 QYQVYDLGDGLQ
+4562 
-4574 LRLTAG
+4574 
-4580 GRTPYD
+4580 
-4586 SLVLFGN
+4586 
-4593 ALHEF
+4593 
-4598 SSQRLYA
+4598 
-4605 TGLLER
+4605 
-4611 KLEYDVYEK
+4611 
-4620 LVEPHIRPKI
+4620 
-4630 LFDRYNL
+4630 
-4637 IEQDEDEEN
+4637 
-4646 KIEQIDII
+4646 

>member
-45 PFFCGEAF
+45 PFLCGEAF

-61 DTDKNLMQSG
+61 DSDKNLMQSG

-102 YFREEKDSTALNTLV
+102 YFRQEKDSTALNTLV

-166 AAENKFK
+166 AAENKFE

-210 AAYINVAKGDGSS
+210 AAYINVAKGNGSS

-240 NGLVSDAGVK
+240 AGLVSDAAVK

-382 DGLDRTAEEITNAMG
+382 DGLDRTAEEITDAMG
-397 YKITVNDALADAI
+397 NKITVNDALADAI

-452 GHAGKL
+452 GNAGKL

-484 QAGDSNKLKYFTGG
+484 QQGDSNKLKYFTGG

-581 STAKDKNNPLL
+581 SAAKDKNNPLL

-673 STWVV
+673 SQWVV
-678 NTPQVKHG
+678 NTPQAKHG

-800 VAEDGGS
+800 VAEDSGS
-807 ELTARGNINITAN
+807 ELAARGNINITAN

-840 SFYNYWSTGGKLE
+840 SFYDYWSKGKLE
-853 DDAAADAKA
+853 DDAADDAKA
-862 KVQQLETI
+862 KVQQIETI

-928 YVSASTDKPLMSK
+928 HVSASTDKPLMSK

-1034 AGSSGAIAMQTAN
+1034 AGSGAIAMQTAN

-1092 QKLRLAAANDT
+1092 KKLRLAAANDT

-1142 TDSAGKGSI
+1142 TDSAGKCSI

-1163 GIINNFVLAGV
+1163 GIINNFALAGV

-1218 GSDKKDDTSSGGSDK
+1218 GSDKKDDT
-1233 KDDTNAGGS
+1233 NAGGS

-1248 VQSTL
+1248 VQATL

-1258 DKKDDSKKL
+1258 DKKDGSKKL
-1267 QESVIK
+1267 EESVIK

-1281 WNYVKDETDASLDN
+1281 WNYVKDETDASIDN

-1329 ALSKFGFAAED
+1329 ALSKFGFAAEE

-1359 YKSTTSALRHAELNN
+1359 YKSTTSALRRAELNN

-1431 MKNGR
+1431 MKNG
-1436 NGALNVSNVAYDK
+1436 ALNVSNVAYDK

-1480 ISAIMKDNTIGT
+1480 ISAVMKDNTIGT
-1492 QEILAGSISNLAL
+1492 QDKLAGSISNLAL

-1516 IGVLAGNK
+1516 IGVLVGNK
-1524 SYFMGD
+1524 AYFMGD

-1576 AINSTADNGITV
+1576 VINSTADNGITV

-1614 VYEDNGAAADLY
+1614 VYEDNGTAADLY
-1626 DANNKITYDEATG
+1626 DANNKIRYDEATG

-1673 ANILDLDASAA
+1673 ADILDLDASAA

-1707 YTSKTLTAENAG
+1707 YTSKTLTAENTG

-1750 IKNSFNAAASDNTIA
+1750 IKNSFNAAADNNTIA

-1791 SAGTDKVSVDI
+1791 SAGTDKVSVDV

-1825 ADNVE
+1825 ADEVE
-1830 VTGNTKSLL
+1830 VTSSTKSLL

-1875 SKVKLTGYNGK
+1875 SNLNLIGYK
-1886 NKLFKA
+1886 RLFKA
-1892 KASNDGSI
+1892 EASNDSSI

-1913 GAATGAYAGSYGK
+1913 GAFSGAYAGSYGK

-1939 ESAGSIEVSAADNS
+1939 DRADSIEVNAVDTS

-1994 TLNLTNAKNI
+1994 TLNLTNIKNI

-2040 LSADGMTQATF
+2040 LSADGVTQADF
-2051 DNVKL
+2051 DNV
-2056 QAEADDAAVSVKAD
+2056 QMTASGNDTAVSVKAD
-2070 SDNRLTNSADALSI
+2070 SDNRLTNSADAVVI

-2113 GSWRAGAAVVQANSK
+2113 GTWKTGAALVQANSK
-2128 TKVEHVTTGVSA
+2128 TKVQHVTTGVSA
-2140 AGGAEGAG
+2140 AAGAEGAG

-2155 VNVLEDKTEASVQ
+2155 VNVLEDKTEAYVQ

-2182 RNMDI
+2182 RNTAI

-2215 ASILAGLADSQLQ
+2215 GSILAGLADSQLQ
-2228 RADKNA
+2228 RADKSA
-2234 DVKVTAKNKTSIETE
+2234 DVKVTAKNKSSIETE

-2288 KNAFRNIDVTA
+2288 NNGFRNIDVTA

-2334 ATVDGSKLYADNIKV
+2334 ATVDGSRLYADNIKV

-2403 TTYTQAIDGVDKQ
+2403 TTYTQATDGVDKQ

-2446 VKLNKGSAAG
+2446 VKLNKGSTAG

-2529 TDGNIKHYM
+2529 TDGDIKHYM

-2576 TLGANN
+2576 TLGAQN
-2582 KVQLDNKGLAVNIGG
+2582 KVQLDNKALAVNIGG

-2653 SVHGSSAESR
+2653 SAHGSSAESR
-2663 ALGAADVYVGGG
+2663 ALGSADVYVGAG
-2675 SSLSADSVTLQA
+2675 SSLKADSVTLQA

-2706 SAGVDV
+2706 SGVDV
-2712 TVNRALTENAMQ
+2712 TINRALTENAMQ
-2724 SNVYLGDISAGSR
+2724 SNVYLGDISAGSK

-2761 VITGSGNN
+2761 VIAGSGNN

-2778 VNIAIDGGKGLSLQQ
+2778 VAISLDGGKGLSLQQ

-2817 ISPYTAKVT
+2817 VSPYTAKVT

-2894 SGSDM
+2894 SGNDM
-2899 LLKADNN
+2899 LLKADKN
-2906 IKLNRAEGYNEMLW
+2906 IKLNREDGYNEILW

-2940 AATAVRLQDSSLQ
+2940 AATAVKLQDSSLK
-2953 SKQGHVQLAGQSEE
+2953 SKKGHVQLASQSKD

-2978 GMIDATETRVTNNIT
+2978 GMIDASETRVTNNIS

-3007 STAYKDITLAA
+3007 STPYKDITLAA

-3152 EEGGYVTEDTGSKHY
+3152 EEGGYVSEDTGSKHY

-3185 DNKINI
+3185 DNRINI
-3191 VVGAAGDITLFDE
+3191 VVGAAGDIALFDE
-3204 DERKSLTNKTALS
+3204 AERNSLTNKKALS

-3261 SIDYAQTLMNRYNE
+3261 SVDYAQTLMNRYNE
-3275 IMVLISEYAS
+3275 IMLLISEYSS
-3285 DGDNSASYIGYKA
+3285 DGADSASYIGYKA

-3304 TQMEKMGEVSYVDGK
+3304 SQMEKMGEVSYVDGK

-3401 TSSDFNDNISKLNK
+3401 TSSDFNNNISKLNK
-3415 KAGAASGDFKSVKS
+3415 KANATSGGFQSVKS

-3436 INIKGNYNG
+3436 INIKGNYSG
-3445 APLDYRVVED
+3445 APLDYKVVED
-3455 GKASEGQYLPQA
+3455 GKTTDGQYLPQA

-3616 YKDGDKLTDDY
+3616 YKEGDKLTDDY

-3859 FMEYEHNQLGETV
+3859 FMEYEHNQLGEPV

-3945 GNTQLYEGK
+3945 GNTQLYEGT

-3968 WINSGRIIGGDPVK
+3968 VINSGRIDVGEPVK

-4060 ITNSSSNG
+4060 VTNSSSNG

-4187 RLQEIKSRLNQEKGL
+4187 RLQEIKSRLNKEKGL
-4202 GSYAAWDK
+4202 GSYTTWDK

-4297 RKDADGKQIAVI
+4297 RKAADGKQIAVI

-4343 QGREEIGIEKSF
+4343 QGREEVGLEKSF
-4355 AGRVSKDLNIETIL
+4355 AGRVSKDLNIETL
-4369 TGNGRATVTS
+4369 MTGNGRATVTS

-4410 TGALNISLYGQ
+4410 TGALNVSLYGQ

-4463 LADNNIVLHGDAPD
+4463 LADNDIVLHGDAPD

-4495 TGDDI
+4495 TGTDI
-4500 TLSARNGSLAIGR
+4500 TLSARNGSLAIGK
-4513 LEAKGVLRADAERM
+4513 LKAQGLLRAEAERM

-4541 GQEAVFDRLRTH
+4541 GKEAVFDRLRTH
-4553 GLAQFHNIS
+4553 GLAQFQGVS

-4580 GRTPYD
+4580 GRRPYD
-4586 SLVLFGN
+4586 ALVQFGN

-4611 KLEYDVYEK
+4611 KLEQDVYEK
-4620 LVEPHIRPKI
+4620 LVEPHIRQGI

-4637 IEQDEDEEN
+4637 IEQEEDEEK
-4646 KIEQIDII
+4646 KI